1 MPTSFTDTLLN
12 SYDPTSNMMGA
23 WLEQQAVDRAIARA
37 EMEKLYQ
44 QRLAAQA
51 AQAKSNPYLDYLR
64 AQAAAGVTPGTGMAP
79 VYGGAPVP
87 AEAPGVWDQ
96 FKNRAVPQSLAGLA
110 GGVGLLGDL
119 IGADS
124 VRDWGLETSKY
135 LNDIAAQTPRTVASL
150 EDVLSGKGDFSTW
163 LQESAIDLAP
173 DLIGTIATGGAGGL
187 AARGGAALA
196 ARVAGKELAEETAKK
211 ALQRGALAGAYGYGV
226 GAEGGQAYLTDAE
239 RHGVEGTSPWMDL
252 ATGGVASALDLVGP
266 AGGLVLKAL
275 GRPVSKA
282 ASEKLLKT
290 LASETTRTAF
300 LKGLGKGAL
309 AEGSTESLQELT
321 HIINEQLQ
329 SPELEFTPRDTMRL
343 IESGVLGSIFGAPIG
358 AVSRVRAK
366 QQAPDQLEA
375 LLANQ
380 SIEDTSN
387 VLASQYAE
395 ERKAAQDYLANLPS
409 NPAPFDSTVDSFY
422 NRTPSVSSPV
432 GEYYAQNFDKL
443 DNFYSDFEQKMKTP
457 SEATAEAATRLRTS
471 MRDAAT
477 QVQRQLS
484 EESTRLN
491 AEAESLTKQLAKLS
505 SRPPRK
511 VTPEQQRAL
520 IADLNKQLVANRA
533 AQVRLQEG
541 AKERVSSIQ
550 QTLAK
555 EEKKLANKLMND
567 TIITDQSGLAR
578 DPFGASQLIQIRG
591 GAKALFE
598 KQAAAVRERLNK
610 VSAQLNLAERRSKS
624 SQATRSTALAK
635 LLDDQITAGKKER
648 NELIKRLQKMNG
660 ALARIEAGTNN
671 LATTQYTVDQA
682 YVDLQD
688 IYDGGVID
696 TPTRSE
702 KVLYDTLR
710 KSLDSAEKKRRTE
723 ELKARTAAR
732 KAKRP
737 TSEFDRTP
745 DTFYDRKA
753 SVIPSATPFETSVD
767 SFLSG
772 TPSVRA
778 NNVPQL
784 ALTEGQANLPAV
796 SQAMPMG
803 TTRTGRGPITTPFT
817 RDTRPIPMGSR
828 GEDLAIETQAAQE
841 ERLLNQW
848 DKDYRE
854 QAVAN
859 ELANRM
865 APVANALPEG
875 TPNLPAVSEAIPMD
889 TTDTGAGTI
898 ALGPEGGAIPM
909 GPGREQLM
917 LPEGAQDFDRT
928 PDNFYGTTPEVKGFV
943 ESNPDIKSPMISRF
957 PEAVDAFYNY
967 TPDIVEGT
975 WLMMDPVTKPT
986 KTNRVPADPKRKN
999 SPDNVDEKYFEDVAK
1014 YRTKKAPLYE
1024 NFQRSAEKKYDSETR
1039 ALRKLL
1045 REAAIET
1052 DKTKKK
1058 SLAKRIDDA
1067 MVQVKDALHKLA
1079 IAAEARIFNL
1089 ASGDYGDTRIY
1100 HGIKPTLRMLPHLAR
1115 QVYIVNSTEVPRDHK
1130 SSTGFLSQDGKIY
1143 LVSDNIFREAE
1154 LRKKPYKEIAV
1165 KTLVHEGIAHYGLRA
1180 IMSPSELKD
1189 FLRQFRKHMEGTA
1202 TWKNIG
1208 DKIALFEGMSPARQA
1223 EEVFAKLSERYK
1235 VADLLSVDR
1244 NEASVWMTQFFS
1256 KLSTR
1261 AGIPKLTR
1269 NEMRMMLANLA
1280 WQFSPENYQG
1290 NFQRISDHAQSITSL
1305 GLARSL
1311 DPNLESMT
1319 RVERAE
1325 AEAAQRFPFSNR
1337 VQEAIANRE
1346 NTIEYLREGLID
1358 SFRPVER
1365 MIQAVKDLG
1374 KKAGNKARVTWDTNV
1389 YKLSQHLSSQQ
1400 ALALQQYK
1408 TNFVDPLVDL
1418 ISDTALP
1425 GEDYRVTFA
1434 RVSDYVE
1441 AVAAYERNDFG
1452 AKKGLDFPL
1461 VPGKKGTS
1469 LQESQDY
1476 FRSIINKYSSESMN
1490 KVMDQLQKINN
1501 ERLRLLEEKKII
1513 PKEVIDNWRAA
1524 YKYYMPF
1531 KSWENVV
1538 QELDPAWYNS
1548 NTRRSLSTP
1557 NVQKKIMKRATG
1569 REGEAQNPILHSIL
1583 QLYDVSNLSRTVDI
1597 GRALLR
1603 LVRNNPD
1610 ATSIFEMVEYRDKSD
1625 KDWGK
1630 PRLTTDPETGEQ
1642 VYVVDHGAM
1651 KRVVNKQTGDISLVP
1666 TKHTAEGEMK
1676 NTVAVIDEDGTVQR
1690 VLLHDSGV
1698 ARALRAENL
1707 PRASGVIRTIG
1718 AIQHELGKYMT
1729 SRNPLFWIR
1738 NPMRDAVSAAI
1749 NISALSQELEALGI
1763 PNSKEIS
1770 QSILVN
1776 GLGKALSKNSVRNAL
1791 MYFRKYGTFDDVTI
1805 KNKDGSTKTIKSGLS
1820 DEMKMFMSD
1829 YEQYL
1834 NYGGQT
1840 EYFGTNTYETL
1851 RKDILSALKDK
1862 NPKTFLEKQRSN
1874 INKMMEYMDEVSNSL
1889 ENMTRYIA
1897 FKEIVDRLKPYA
1909 EAGRTADNRPFS
1921 YEEMYSRAANIA
1933 LNLTVNFSRKGSW
1946 APIFNS
1952 LYMFASASIG
1962 GNVRMLE
1969 TIFRKD
1975 RKTGKTDWNHVARF
1989 AMYPLLGYTL
1999 QAIIARALMGDDDD
2013 GVSFYDKIP
2022 EYIKA
2027 SNIII
2032 PSPISKGDYIA
2043 LPIAYGP
2050 DMFWNLSMNIYEA
2063 LHSAAY
2069 GNPGPNATEAA
2080 SSIIGKMF
2088 NNFATIGGTDEGWTS
2103 FIPSIVRPLWQ
2114 LSQNKNFAGN
2124 PIMPTGNENLRGE
2137 IPDHEKYWST
2147 ANPSLVAFTKML
2159 SPVIDVSPESIEHIA
2174 NAYLGGLGRITF
2186 GLLGRVDE
2194 IVRYGFDRADMGK
2207 VPGLNVLYKTTQDS
2221 DTSALF
2227 SKMRTNVLTQINAV
2241 DTARTDMRLTPE
2253 EKREVLMDN
2262 LQGYRLKP
2270 TLNKLQQ
2277 QLNLLREQERKLM
2290 SNPSISS
2297 EAKATRLDQI
2307 NQLKQRAM
2315 KQFIKTAN
2323 QAGVIG

>member
-23 WLEQQAVDRAIARA
+23 WLEQQAIDRAIARA

-64 AQAAAGVTPGTGMAP
+64 AQAAAGVTPGTGMAL
-79 VYGGAPVP
+79 VYGGAPTP

-110 GGVGLLGDL
+110 GGIGLLGDL

-163 LQESAIDLAP
+163 LKESAIDLAP
-173 DLIGTIATGGAGGL
+173 DLLGTIATGGAGGL

-196 ARVAGKELAEETAKK
+196 TRVAGKELAEETAKK

-226 GAEGGQAYLTDAE
+226 GAEGGQAYLTDVE

-252 ATGGVASALDLVGP
+252 TTGAVASAFDLAGP
-266 AGGLVLKAL
+266 AGGLVLRAL

-282 ASEKLLKT
+282 ASEKLLTT
-290 LASETTRTAF
+290 LASEKTRTAI

-309 AEGSTESLQELT
+309 AEGGTEFLQELT

-329 SPELEFTPRDTMRL
+329 SPELEWTPRDTMRL
-343 IESGVLGSIFGAPIG
+343 IESGVLGGIFGAPIG
-358 AVSRVRAK
+358 AVSRYRAK
-366 QQAPDQLEA
+366 QQAPAQLEA
-375 LLANQ
+375 LLA
-380 SIEDTSN
+380 SRATEDAPQATQRP
-387 VLASQYAE
+387 LP
-395 ERKAAQDYLANLPS
+395 NLPS
-409 NPAPFDSTVDSFY
+409 SPAPFDSTVDSFY
-422 NRTPSVSSPV
+422 NRVPSVSSPI

-457 SEATAEAATRLRTS
+457 TEATTEAATRLRTS
-471 MRDAAT
+471 MRNAAT
-477 QVQRQLS
+477 QVQQQLR
-484 EESTRLN
+484 EESAQLT
-491 AEAESLTKQLAKLS
+491 AEAQDLTKQLAQIS
-505 SRPPRK
+505 SKPPRN
-511 VTPEQQRAL
+511 VSPEQQRAM

-541 AKERVSSIQ
+541 AKERVNSIQ

-555 EEKKLANKLMND
+555 EEKKLANKLLND

-591 GAKALFE
+591 GAKALFD

-610 VSAQLNLAERRSKS
+610 VSAQLSLAERRSKS

-635 LLDDQITAGKKER
+635 LLDDQIAAGKKER

-671 LATTQYTVDQA
+671 LATTQYTIDQA

-710 KSLDSAEKKRRTE
+710 KSLDDAEKKRRAE

-732 KAKRP
+732 RAKRP

-745 DTFYDRKA
+745 DTFYEREA

-772 TPSVRA
+772 TPSVQA
-778 NNVPQL
+778 NNVSQL

-796 SQAMPMG
+796 S
-803 TTRTGRGPITTPFT
+803 
-817 RDTRPIPMGSR
+817 
-828 GEDLAIETQAAQE
+828 
-841 ERLLNQW
+841 
-848 DKDYRE
+848 
-854 QAVAN
+854 
-859 ELANRM
+859 
-865 APVANALPEG
+865 
-875 TPNLPAVSEAIPMD
+875 EAIPMG
-889 TTDTGAGTI
+889 TTDTGADTI
-898 ALGPEGGAIPM
+898 ALGTEGEAIPT

-917 LPEGAQDFDRT
+917 LPEGGQDFDRT
-928 PDNFYGTTPEVKGFV
+928 PDNFYRTTPEIKGFV

-975 WLMMDPVTKPT
+975 WLMMDPVMKPKPKAKKSSKATIKTPNKSFDEIKLDYLRAVESVQITLNEIETTERRGRNTTELTKRLDT
-986 KTNRVPADPKRKN
+986 ELA
-999 SPDNVDEKYFEDVAK
+999 VAK
-1014 YRTKKAPLYE
+1014 QTLDETHAANKALLQETANTPDKKLVLNSITPSLDMLPLMAFNTRIIESTE
-1024 NFQRSAEKKYDSETR
+1024 NP
-1039 ALRKLL
+1039 
-1045 REAAIET
+1045 
-1052 DKTKKK
+1052 
-1058 SLAKRIDDA
+1058 
-1067 MVQVKDALHKLA
+1067 
-1079 IAAEARIFNL
+1079 N
-1089 ASGDYGDTRIY
+1089 ASGR
-1100 HGIKPTLRMLPHLAR
+1100 
-1115 QVYIVNSTEVPRDHK
+1115 
-1130 SSTGFLSQDGKIY
+1130 TGYLSEDGKIY
-1143 LVSDNIFREAE
+1143 LVADNIIAEAK
-1154 LRKKPYKEIAV
+1154 RIKKPVKEVAT
-1165 KTLVHEGIAHYGLRA
+1165 KTLVHEGLVHYGIRA
-1180 IMSPSELKD
+1180 LMSPGDLGN
-1189 FLRQFRKHMEGTA
+1189 FLYDFRKKYEKSA
-1202 TWKNIG
+1202 TWKRIAATIPEFEQLPKQRQSEEILARYAERF
-1208 DKIALFEGMSPARQA
+1208 KINNLLNPERNSLAYTIKDLAIRVNSKLGFSDMTLYDIERIMQGIAKEFSGARP
-1223 EEVFAKLSERYK
+1223 
-1235 VADLLSVDR
+1235 R
-1244 NEASVWMTQFFS
+1244 NEFPEPDM
-1256 KLSTR
+1256 R
-1261 AGIPKLTR
+1261 A
-1269 NEMRMMLANLA
+1269 
-1280 WQFSPENYQG
+1280 
-1290 NFQRISDHAQSITSL
+1290 HAFNVPTG

-1337 VQEAIANRE
+1337 VQEAVANRE

-1374 KKAGNKARVTWDTNV
+1374 KKAGDKARVTWDTNI

-1461 VPGKKGTS
+1461 VPGRKGTS

-1513 PKEVIDNWRAA
+1513 PKEVIDNWKAA

-1597 GRALLR
+1597 GRSLLR

-1610 ATSIFEMVEYRDKSD
+1610 ATNIFEMVEYRDKND

-1630 PRLTTDPETGEQ
+1630 PQLITDPETGEK

-1690 VLLHDSGV
+1690 VLLHDSSV
-1698 ARALRAENL
+1698 ARALRAENIA
-1707 PRASGVIRTIG
+1707 RASGVVRAIG

-1729 SRNPLFWIR
+1729 SRNPLFWIT
-1738 NPMRDAVSAAI
+1738 NPIRDTVTAAI
-1749 NISALSQELEALGI
+1749 NISSLKQELEALGI

-1776 GLGKALSKNSVRNAL
+1776 GLGKALTKNSVRNAL
-1791 MYFRKYGTFDDVTI
+1791 MYFRKHGTFDDV
-1805 KNKDGSTKTIKSGLS
+1805 KGAKSGLS

-1862 NPKTFLEKQRSN
+1862 NPKTFLEKQRRN
-1874 INKMMEYMDEVSNSL
+1874 INTMMEYMDEVSNSL

-1975 RKTGKTDWNHVARF
+1975 RKTGKTDWNHVAKF
-1989 AMYPLLGYTL
+1989 AAYPLAAYTL

-2022 EYIKA
+2022 EYVK
-2027 SNIII
+2027 SGNIII
-2032 PSPISKGDYIA
+2032 PNPASPGDYITIP
-2043 LPIAYGP
+2043 LPYGF
-2050 DMFWNLSMNIYEA
+2050 DIFWNLAMNIYEA
-2063 LHSAAY
+2063 LHSAVY
-2069 GNPGPNATEAA
+2069 GNPGPSAIDAA
-2080 SSIIGKMF
+2080 SSSIGKMF

-2147 ANPSLVAFTKML
+2147 ANPSLVWITKAL
-2159 SPVIDVSPESIEHIA
+2159 SPIIDVSPESVEHLA

-2194 IVRYGFDRADMGK
+2194 WARYGLDHIDVGK
-2207 VPGLNVLYKTTQDS
+2207 VPGLKVLYKTTQDS

-2253 EKREVLMDN
+2253 EKREVLMNN

-2290 SNPSISS
+2290 NNPSISS
-2297 EAKATRLDQI
+2297 DAKATRLDQI

-2315 KQFIKTAN
+2315 KQFIKAAN

>member
-1 MPTSFTDTLLN
+1 MPSSFSEYLNN
-12 SYDPTSNMMGA
+12 SYDPVSNMIGGWLTEQDAIREARMA
-23 WLEQQAVDRAIARA
+23 ELLALEQQRRAAEAAAATQQAQARA
-37 EMEKLYQ
+37 
-44 QRLAAQA
+44 AALPLVNPQPVMLPQA
-51 AQAKSNPYLDYLR
+51 
-64 AQAAAGVTPGTGMAP
+64 
-79 VYGGAPVP
+79 P
-87 AEAPGVWDQ
+87 AEAPGIWNQ
-96 FKNRAVPQSLAGLA
+96 FVNRAVPQSLAGLA

-135 LNDIAAQTPRTVASL
+135 FNDIAAQTPRTVASL

-163 LQESAIDLAP
+163 LKESAIDLAP

-196 ARVAGKELAEETAKK
+196 TRVAGKELAEETAKK

-226 GAEGGQAYLTDAE
+226 GAEGGQAYLTDVE

-252 ATGGVASALDLVGP
+252 TTGAVASAFDLAGP
-266 AGGLVLKAL
+266 AGGLVLRTL

-290 LASETTRTAF
+290 LASEKTRTAI

-309 AEGSTESLQELT
+309 AEGGTEFLQELT

-329 SPELEFTPRDTMRL
+329 SPELEWTPRDTMRL
-343 IESGVLGSIFGAPIG
+343 IESGVLGGIFGAPIG
-358 AVSRVRAK
+358 AVSRYRAK
-366 QQAPDQLEA
+366 QQAPAQLEK
-375 LLANQ
+375 LLTQRDVQNTREFYDEYKAK
-380 SIEDTSN
+380 
-387 VLASQYAE
+387 QYAE

-409 NPAPFDSTVDSFY
+409 SPAPFDSTVDSFY
-422 NRTPSVSSPV
+422 NRVPSVSSPI

-457 SEATAEAATRLRTS
+457 TEATTEAATRLRTS
-471 MRDAAT
+471 MRNAAT
-477 QVQRQLS
+477 QVQQQLR
-484 EESTRLN
+484 EESAQLA
-491 AEAESLTKQLAKLS
+491 AEAQDLTKQLAQIS
-505 SRPPRK
+505 SNPPRN
-511 VTPEQQRAL
+511 VSPEQQRTM

-555 EEKKLANKLMND
+555 EEKKLANKLLND

-591 GAKALFE
+591 GAKALFD

-610 VSAQLNLAERRSKS
+610 VSAQLSLAERRSKS

-635 LLDDQITAGKKER
+635 LLDDQIAAGKKER

-671 LATTQYTVDQA
+671 LATTQYTIDQA

-710 KSLDSAEKKRRTE
+710 KSLDDVEKKRRAE
-723 ELKARTAAR
+723 ELKARTATR
-732 KAKRP
+732 RAKRP
-737 TSEFDRTP
+737 TSEFDKTP
-745 DTFYDRKA
+745 DTFYDREA

-778 NNVPQL
+778 NNVSQL
-784 ALTEGQANLPAV
+784 ALPEGQLNLPAV
-796 SQAMPMG
+796 SQAISMG
-803 TTRTGRGPITTPFT
+803 TTRTGRGSITTPFT
-817 RDTRPIPMGSR
+817 RDTRPIPRGTR
-828 GEDLAIETQAAQE
+828 GEDLAVETQAAQE
-841 ERLLNQW
+841 ERLLSQW

-854 QAVAN
+854 QAIAD
-859 ELANRM
+859 ELASRM
-865 APVANALPEG
+865 APTANALPEG
-875 TPNLPAVSEAIPMD
+875 TLNLPAVSEAIPMG
-889 TTDTGAGTI
+889 TTDTGAGAI
-898 ALGPEGGAIPM
+898 ALGTEGGAIPM

-975 WLMMDPVTKPT
+975 WLMTDATTKPT
-986 KTNRVPADPKRKN
+986 KAKSSKESAKLTPKDKSNLDVTRAIADEDYKQAVEDVRHAAIRLESTSK
-999 SPDNVDEKYFEDVAK
+999 NVDKK
-1014 YRTKKAPLYE
+1014 SWTKKLNDGLVKAK
-1024 NFQRSAEKKYDSETR
+1024 Q
-1039 ALRKLL
+1039 ALNKLL
-1045 REAAIET
+1045 NLNIEQLRTNADTPSKKLVTQGITPSLEMLPLLSHNVTIVDSVDVPEAAGRTGYI
-1052 DKTKKK
+1052 
-1058 SLAKRIDDA
+1058 
-1067 MVQVKDALHKLA
+1067 
-1079 IAAEARIFNL
+1079 
-1089 ASGDYGDTRIY
+1089 TRD
-1100 HGIKPTLRMLPHLAR
+1100 
-1115 QVYIVNSTEVPRDHK
+1115 Q
-1130 SSTGFLSQDGKIY
+1130 KIY
-1143 LVSDNIFREAE
+1143 LVADNIVAEAKQ
-1154 LRKKPYKEIAV
+1154 RKKSVKEIATR
-1165 KTLVHEGIAHYGLRA
+1165 TLVHEGLAHYGLRA
-1180 IMSPSELKD
+1180 IMSPAELGNFLHD
-1189 FLRQFRKHMEGTA
+1189 FRRKFENTP
-1202 TWKNIG
+1202 TWKRTAASIPEFDQLN
-1208 DKIALFEGMSPARQA
+1208 KRQQA

-1235 VADLLSVDR
+1235 INNLLESR
-1244 NEASVWMTQFFS
+1244 NLAKGYLNSFIKKLDS
-1256 KLSTR
+1256 KLGLTDLTLDDVKSLLTVAADR
-1261 AGIPKLTR
+1261 LSMESAGSDAVDIGAHYRTIPQT
-1269 NEMRMMLANLA
+1269 
-1280 WQFSPENYQG
+1280 
-1290 NFQRISDHAQSITSL
+1290 

-1337 VQEAIANRE
+1337 VQEAVANRE

-1374 KKAGNKARVTWDTNV
+1374 KKAGDKARVTWDTNV

-1513 PKEVIDNWRAA
+1513 PKEVIDNWKAA

-1597 GRALLR
+1597 GRSLLR
-1603 LVRNNPD
+1603 LVHNNPD
-1610 ATSIFEMVEYRDKSD
+1610 ATNIFEMVEYRDKND

-1630 PRLTTDPETGEQ
+1630 PQLITDPETGEK

-1698 ARALRAENL
+1698 ARALRAENIA
-1707 PRASGVIRTIG
+1707 RASGVVRAIG

-1729 SRNPLFWIR
+1729 SRNPLFWIT
-1738 NPMRDAVSAAI
+1738 NPIRDTVTAAI
-1749 NISALSQELEALGI
+1749 NISSLKQELEALGI

-1776 GLGKALSKNSVRNAL
+1776 GLGKALTKNSVRNAL
-1791 MYFRKYGTFDDVTI
+1791 MYFRKHGTFDDV
-1805 KNKDGSTKTIKSGLS
+1805 KGAKSGLS

-1862 NPKTFLEKQRSN
+1862 NPKTFLEKQRRN
-1874 INKMMEYMDEVSNSL
+1874 INTMMEYMDEVSNSL

-1975 RKTGKTDWNHVARF
+1975 RKTGKTDWNHVAKF
-1989 AMYPLLGYTL
+1989 AAYPLAAYTL

-2013 GVSFYDKIP
+2013 GINFYDKIP
-2022 EYIKA
+2022 EYVK
-2027 SNIII
+2027 SGNIII
-2032 PSPISKGDYIA
+2032 PNPASPGDYITIP
-2043 LPIAYGP
+2043 LPYGF
-2050 DMFWNLSMNIYEA
+2050 DIFWNLAMNIYEA
-2063 LHSAAY
+2063 LHSAVY
-2069 GNPGPNATEAA
+2069 GNPGPSAIDAA
-2080 SSIIGKMF
+2080 SSSIGKMF

-2147 ANPSLVAFTKML
+2147 ANPSLVWMTKAL
-2159 SPVIDVSPESIEHIA
+2159 SPIIDVSPESVEHLA

-2194 IVRYGFDRADMGK
+2194 WARYGLDHIDVGK
-2207 VPGLNVLYKTTQDS
+2207 VPGLKVLYKTTQDS

-2290 SNPSISS
+2290 NNPSISS
-2297 EAKATRLDQI
+2297 DAKATRLDQI

-2315 KQFIKTAN
+2315 KQFIKAAN

>member
-1 MPTSFTDTLLN
+1 MPSSFSEYLNN
-12 SYDPTSNMMGA
+12 SYDPVSNMIGGWLTEQDAIREARMA
-23 WLEQQAVDRAIARA
+23 ELLALEQQRRAAEAATAAQQAQARA
-37 EMEKLYQ
+37 
-44 QRLAAQA
+44 AALPLVNPQPVMLPQA
-51 AQAKSNPYLDYLR
+51 
-64 AQAAAGVTPGTGMAP
+64 
-79 VYGGAPVP
+79 P
-87 AEAPGVWDQ
+87 AEAPGIWNQ
-96 FKNRAVPQSLAGLA
+96 FVNRAVPQSLAGLA

-124 VRDWGLETSKY
+124 VRDWSLETSKY
-135 LNDIAAQTPRTVASL
+135 FNDIAAQTPRTVASL

-163 LQESAIDLAP
+163 LKESAIDLAP
-173 DLIGTIATGGAGGL
+173 DLLGTIATGGAGGL

-196 ARVAGKELAEETAKK
+196 TRVAGKELVEEAAKK

-226 GAEGGQAYLTDAE
+226 GAEGGQAYLTDVE

-252 ATGGVASALDLVGP
+252 TTGAVASAFDLAGP
-266 AGGLVLKAL
+266 AGGLVLRAL

-282 ASEKLLKT
+282 ASEKLLTT
-290 LASETTRTAF
+290 LASEKTRTAI

-309 AEGSTESLQELT
+309 AEGGTEFLQELT

-329 SPELEFTPRDTMRL
+329 SPELEWTPRDTMRL
-343 IESGVLGSIFGAPIG
+343 IESGVLGGIFGAPIG
-358 AVSRVRAK
+358 AVSRYRAR
-366 QQAPDQLEA
+366 QQAPAQLEA
-375 LLANQ
+375 LLA
-380 SIEDTSN
+380 SRATEDAPQATQRA
-387 VLASQYAE
+387 LP
-395 ERKAAQDYLANLPS
+395 NLPS

-422 NRTPSVSSPV
+422 NRTPSVSSPI

-457 SEATAEAATRLRTS
+457 TEATTEAATRLRTS
-471 MRDAAT
+471 MRNAAT
-477 QVQRQLS
+477 QVQQQLR
-484 EESTRLN
+484 EESAQLA
-491 AEAESLTKQLAKLS
+491 AEAQDLTKQLAQIS
-505 SRPPRK
+505 SKSPRN
-511 VTPEQQRAL
+511 VSPEQQRAM

-555 EEKKLANKLMND
+555 EEKKLANKLLND

-591 GAKALFE
+591 GAKALFD

-610 VSAQLNLAERRSKS
+610 VSAQLSLAERRSKS

-635 LLDDQITAGKKER
+635 LLDDQIAAGKKER

-671 LATTQYTVDQA
+671 LATTQYTIDQA

-696 TPTRSE
+696 TPIRSE

-710 KSLDSAEKKRRTE
+710 KSLDDAEKKRRAE

-732 KAKRP
+732 RAKRP

-745 DTFYDRKA
+745 DTFYEREA

-772 TPSVRA
+772 APSVRA
-778 NNVPQL
+778 NNVSQL
-784 ALTEGQANLPAV
+784 ALPEGQLNLPAV

-803 TTRTGRGPITTPFT
+803 TTRTGRGPITPPFT
-817 RDTRPIPMGSR
+817 RDTRPIPMGTR
-828 GEDLAIETQAAQE
+828 GEDLAIETQVAQE

-854 QAVAN
+854 QAIAD
-859 ELANRM
+859 ELASRM
-865 APVANALPEG
+865 VPTANALPEG
-875 TPNLPAVSEAIPMD
+875 TPSLPAVSEAIPMG
-889 TTDTGAGTI
+889 TTDTGADTI
-898 ALGPEGGAIPM
+898 ALGTEGGAIPM
-909 GPGREQLM
+909 GPGREQPM
-917 LPEGAQDFDRT
+917 LPEGGQDFDRT
-928 PDNFYGTTPEVKGFV
+928 PDNFYGTTPEVKSFV

-975 WLMMDPVTKPT
+975 WLMMDPVTKSQPKST
-986 KTNRVPADPKRKN
+986 KSSSTTSVTPEFKHTT
-999 SPDNVDEKYFEDVAK
+999 DEEHLKWIAK
-1014 YRTKKAPLYE
+1014 ERSKKAPLV
-1024 NFQRSAEKKYDSETR
+1024 NAFQANAEKKYDSEAR
-1039 ALRKLL
+1039 RLHRLL
-1045 REAAIET
+1045 REASTET
-1052 DKTKKK
+1052 RAPEKKK
-1058 SLAKRIDDA
+1058 LSKRIDEA
-1067 MVQVKDALHKLA
+1067 LVQVKDALQKLRE
-1079 IAAEARIFNL
+1079 AAEARLLNL
-1089 ASGDYGDTRIY
+1089 TAYDNDSRRIY
-1100 HGIKPTLRMLPHLAR
+1100 FGIRPTLRMLPHLAR
-1115 QVYIVNSTEVPRDHK
+1115 QVNIINTTEAPRDHQD
-1130 SSTGFLSQDGKIY
+1130 STGFLSPDGKIY
-1143 LVSDNIFREAE
+1143 LISDNIMKEAQ
-1154 LRKKPYKEIAV
+1154 LRKKTYKEIAV

-1290 NFQRISDHAQSITSL
+1290 DFYRISDHAQSITSL

-1337 VQEAIANRE
+1337 VQEAVANRE

-1374 KKAGNKARVTWDTNV
+1374 KKAGDKARVTWDTNV

-1513 PKEVIDNWRAA
+1513 PKEVIDNWKAA

-1557 NVQKKIMKRATG
+1557 NIQKKIMKRATG

-1597 GRALLR
+1597 GRSLLR

-1610 ATSIFEMVEYRDKSD
+1610 ATNIFEMVEYRDKND

-1630 PRLTTDPETGEQ
+1630 PRLTTDPETGEK
-1642 VYVVDHGAM
+1642 VYIVDHGAM

-1698 ARALRAENL
+1698 ARALRAENIA
-1707 PRASGVIRTIG
+1707 RASGVVRAIG

-1729 SRNPLFWIR
+1729 SRNPLFWIT
-1738 NPMRDAVSAAI
+1738 NPIRDTVTAAI
-1749 NISALSQELEALGI
+1749 NISSLKQELEALGI

-1776 GLGKALSKNSVRNAL
+1776 GLGKALTKNSVRNAL
-1791 MYFRKYGTFDDVTI
+1791 MYFRKHGTFDDV
-1805 KNKDGSTKTIKSGLS
+1805 KGAKSGLS
-1820 DEMKMFMSD
+1820 DEMKMYMSD

-1862 NPKTFLEKQRSN
+1862 NPKTFLEKQRRN
-1874 INKMMEYMDEVSNSL
+1874 INTMMEYMDEVSNSL

-1975 RKTGKTDWNHVARF
+1975 RKTGKTDWNHVAKF
-1989 AMYPLLGYTL
+1989 AAYPLAAYTL

-2022 EYIKA
+2022 EYVK
-2027 SNIII
+2027 SGNIII
-2032 PSPISKGDYIA
+2032 PNPASPGDYITIP
-2043 LPIAYGP
+2043 LPYGF
-2050 DMFWNLSMNIYEA
+2050 DIFWNLAMNIYEA
-2063 LHSAAY
+2063 LHSAVY
-2069 GNPGPNATEAA
+2069 GNPGPSAIDAA
-2080 SSIIGKMF
+2080 SSSIGKMF

-2147 ANPSLVAFTKML
+2147 ANPSLVWMTKAL
-2159 SPVIDVSPESIEHIA
+2159 SPIIDVSPESVEHLA

-2194 IVRYGFDRADMGK
+2194 WARYGLDHIDVGK
-2207 VPGLNVLYKTTQDS
+2207 VPGLKVLYKTTQDS

-2290 SNPSISS
+2290 NNPSISS
-2297 EAKATRLDQI
+2297 DAKATRLDQI

-2315 KQFIKTAN
+2315 KQFIKAAN

>member
-1 MPTSFTDTLLN
+1 MPSSFSEYLNN
-12 SYDPTSNMMGA
+12 SYDPVSNMIGGWLTEQDAIREARMA
-23 WLEQQAVDRAIARA
+23 ELLALEQQRRAAEAATAAQQAQARA
-37 EMEKLYQ
+37 
-44 QRLAAQA
+44 AALPLVNPQPVMLPQA
-51 AQAKSNPYLDYLR
+51 
-64 AQAAAGVTPGTGMAP
+64 
-79 VYGGAPVP
+79 P

-96 FKNRAVPQSLAGLA
+96 FVNRAVPQSLAGLA

-124 VRDWGLETSKY
+124 VRDWGLETFKY

-163 LQESAIDLAP
+163 LKESAIDLAP

-226 GAEGGQAYLTDAE
+226 GAEGGQAYLTDVE

-252 ATGGVASALDLVGP
+252 ATGGVASAFDLAGP
-266 AGGLVLKAL
+266 AGGLVLRAF

-282 ASEKLLKT
+282 ASEKLLRT
-290 LASETTRTAF
+290 LASEKTRTAF

-309 AEGSTESLQELT
+309 DEGGTEFLQELT

-329 SPELEFTPRDTMRL
+329 SPELEWTPQDTMRL
-343 IESGVLGSIFGAPIG
+343 IESGVLGGIFGAPIG

-366 QQAPDQLEA
+366 QQAPAQLEA

-380 SIEDTSN
+380 STRDTSD
-387 VLASQYAE
+387 VPASRYAE

-457 SEATAEAATRLRTS
+457 TETTAEAATRLRTS

-505 SRPPRK
+505 SRPPRN

-555 EEKKLANKLMND
+555 EEKKLANKLLDD

-610 VSAQLNLAERRSKS
+610 VSAQLNLAERRSRS

-635 LLDDQITAGKKER
+635 LLDDQIAAGKKER

-710 KSLDSAEKKRRTE
+710 KSLDDAEKKRRAE

-737 TSEFDRTP
+737 ATATDFDKTP
-745 DTFYDRKA
+745 DTFYDREA

-772 TPSVRA
+772 TPSVQT

-784 ALTEGQANLPAV
+784 ALPEGQA
-796 SQAMPMG
+796 
-803 TTRTGRGPITTPFT
+803 
-817 RDTRPIPMGSR
+817 
-828 GEDLAIETQAAQE
+828 
-841 ERLLNQW
+841 
-848 DKDYRE
+848 
-854 QAVAN
+854 
-859 ELANRM
+859 
-865 APVANALPEG
+865 
-875 TPNLPAVSEAIPMD
+875 NLPAVSEAIPMG

-898 ALGPEGGAIPM
+898 ALDTEGGAIPM
-909 GPGREQLM
+909 GPGREQLI
-917 LPEGAQDFDRT
+917 LPEGGQDFDRT

-975 WLMMDPVTKPT
+975 WLMTDATTRPT
-986 KTNRVPADPKRKN
+986 KAKSPKESAKLTPKDKSNLDVTRAVADEDYRQAVEDVRHAAIRLESTSK
-999 SPDNVDEKYFEDVAK
+999 NVDKK
-1014 YRTKKAPLYE
+1014 SWTKKLNDGLVKAK
-1024 NFQRSAEKKYDSETR
+1024 Q
-1039 ALRKLL
+1039 ALNKLL
-1045 REAAIET
+1045 NLNIEQLRTNADTSSKKLVTQGITPSLEMLPLLSHNVTIVDSVDVPEAAGRTGYI
-1052 DKTKKK
+1052 
-1058 SLAKRIDDA
+1058 
-1067 MVQVKDALHKLA
+1067 
-1079 IAAEARIFNL
+1079 
-1089 ASGDYGDTRIY
+1089 TRD
-1100 HGIKPTLRMLPHLAR
+1100 
-1115 QVYIVNSTEVPRDHK
+1115 Q
-1130 SSTGFLSQDGKIY
+1130 KIY
-1143 LVSDNIFREAE
+1143 LVADNIVAEAKQ
-1154 LRKKPYKEIAV
+1154 RKKSVKEIATR
-1165 KTLVHEGIAHYGLRA
+1165 TLVHEGLAHYGLRA
-1180 IMSPSELKD
+1180 IMSPAELGNFLHD
-1189 FLRQFRKHMEGTA
+1189 FRRKFENTP
-1202 TWKNIG
+1202 TWKRAAASIPEFDQLN
-1208 DKIALFEGMSPARQA
+1208 KRQQA

-1235 VADLLSVDR
+1235 INNLLESR
-1244 NEASVWMTQFFS
+1244 NLAKGYLNSFIKKLDS
-1256 KLSTR
+1256 KLGLTDLTLDDVKSLLTVAADR
-1261 AGIPKLTR
+1261 LSMESAGQGAADIGAHYRTIPQT
-1269 NEMRMMLANLA
+1269 
-1280 WQFSPENYQG
+1280 
-1290 NFQRISDHAQSITSL
+1290 

-1337 VQEAIANRE
+1337 VQEAVANRE

-1418 ISDTALP
+1418 ISNTALP

-1476 FRSIINKYSSESMN
+1476 FRSVINKYSSESMN

-1597 GRALLR
+1597 GRSLLR

-1610 ATSIFEMVEYRDKSD
+1610 ATSIFEMVEYRDKND

-1666 TKHTAEGEMK
+1666 TKHTAEGDMK

-1690 VLLHDSGV
+1690 VLLHDSSV
-1698 ARALRAENL
+1698 ARALRAENIA
-1707 PRASGVIRTIG
+1707 RASGVVRAIG

-1729 SRNPLFWIR
+1729 SRNPLFWIT
-1738 NPMRDAVSAAI
+1738 NPIRDTVTAAI
-1749 NISALSQELEALGI
+1749 NISSLKQELEALGI

-1776 GLGKALSKNSVRNAL
+1776 GLGKALTKNSVRNAL
-1791 MYFRKYGTFDDVTI
+1791 MYFRKYGTFDDV
-1805 KNKDGSTKTIKSGLS
+1805 KGAKSGLS
-1820 DEMKMFMSD
+1820 DEMKMYMSD

-1851 RKDILSALKDK
+1851 KKDILSTLKDK
-1862 NPKTFLEKQRSN
+1862 NPKTFLEKQRVN
-1874 INKMMEYMDEVSNSL
+1874 VNNMMKYMDEVSNSL

-1909 EAGRTADNRPFS
+1909 EAGRTADGRPFS

-1975 RKTGKTDWNHVARF
+1975 RKTGKIDWNHVAKF
-1989 AMYPLLGYTL
+1989 AAYPLAAYTL

-2013 GVSFYDKIP
+2013 GISFYDKIP
-2022 EYIKA
+2022 EYVK
-2027 SNIII
+2027 SGNIII
-2032 PSPISKGDYIA
+2032 PNPASPGDYITIP
-2043 LPIAYGP
+2043 LPYGF
-2050 DMFWNLSMNIYEA
+2050 DIFWNLAMNIYEA
-2063 LHSAAY
+2063 LHSAVY
-2069 GNPGPNATEAA
+2069 GNPGPSAIDAA
-2080 SSIIGKMF
+2080 SSSIGKMF

-2147 ANPSLVAFTKML
+2147 ANPSLVWMTKAL
-2159 SPVIDVSPESIEHIA
+2159 SPIIDVSPESVEHLA

-2186 GLLGRVDE
+2186 GLLGRLDE
-2194 IVRYGFDRADMGK
+2194 LARGKDIDVGK
-2207 VPGLNVLYKTTQDS
+2207 VPGLKVLYKTTQDS

-2253 EKREVLMDN
+2253 EKRAVLMDN

-2290 SNPSISS
+2290 NNPSVSS
-2297 EAKATRLDQI
+2297 DAKAKRLEQI
-2307 NQLKQRAM
+2307 NQLKQRTM
-2315 KQFIKTAN
+2315 KKFIKVAN
-2323 QAGVIG
+2323 EAGITG

>member
-1 MPTSFTDTLLN
+1 MAGSFTEYLTN
-12 SYDPTSNMMGA
+12 SYDPTSAMIGT
-23 WLEQQAVDRAIARA
+23 WLEQQAVDRALARA

-51 AQAKSNPYLDYLR
+51 AQAKSNPYLDYLK
-64 AQAAAGVTPGTGMAP
+64 AQAAAGVTPGVGMAP
-79 VYGGAPVP
+79 MYGGAPAP

-96 FKNRAVPQSLAGLA
+96 FWNRAVPQAGAGLA
-110 GGVGLLGDL
+110 GGIGLLGDL

-163 LQESAIDLAP
+163 LKESAIDLAP
-173 DLIGTIATGGAGGL
+173 DVIGTLLTG
-187 AARGGAALA
+187 GGAALA
-196 ARVAGKELAEETAKK
+196 TRGGATLAAKVAGKELAKETAQK

-226 GAEGGQAYLTDAE
+226 GAEGGQAYLTDVE
-239 RHGVEGTSPWMDL
+239 RHGVEGTSPWMDFT
-252 ATGGVASALDLVGP
+252 TGAAASALDLAGP

-282 ASEKLLKT
+282 ASEKLLTT
-290 LASETTRTAF
+290 LASEKTRTA
-300 LKGLGKGAL
+300 LLRGLRNGAL
-309 AEGSTESLQELT
+309 AEGGTESLQELT

-329 SPELEFTPRDTMRL
+329 SPEFEFTPQDTMRL
-343 IESGVLGSIFGAPIG
+343 IESGVLGGIFGAPIG
-358 AVSRVRAK
+358 AVSRYRAK
-366 QQAPDQLEA
+366 QQAPAQLEA

-409 NPAPFDSTVDSFY
+409 NPAPFNSTVDSFY

-457 SEATAEAATRLRTS
+457 TEATAKAATRLRTS

-505 SRPPRK
+505 SRPPRN

-533 AQVRLQEG
+533 AQVRLQES

-555 EEKKLANKLMND
+555 EEKKLANKLLDD

-591 GAKALFE
+591 GAKALFD

-671 LATTQYTVDQA
+671 LATTQYTIDQA

-710 KSLDSAEKKRRTE
+710 KSLDDAEKKRRAE

-732 KAKRP
+732 RAKRP
-737 TSEFDRTP
+737 DTVTDFDKTP
-745 DTFYDRKA
+745 DTFYEREA

-767 SFLSG
+767 GFLSG
-772 TPSVRA
+772 TPSVRP
-778 NNVPQL
+778 NNVSQL

-796 SQAMPMG
+796 SEATPMG
-803 TTRTGRGPITTPFT
+803 
-817 RDTRPIPMGSR
+817 
-828 GEDLAIETQAAQE
+828 
-841 ERLLNQW
+841 
-848 DKDYRE
+848 
-854 QAVAN
+854 
-859 ELANRM
+859 
-865 APVANALPEG
+865 
-875 TPNLPAVSEAIPMD
+875 

-898 ALGPEGGAIPM
+898 ALGAEGGATPM
-909 GPGREQLM
+909 GPSREQLM

-975 WLMMDPVTKPT
+975 WLMTDATTKPT
-986 KTNRVPADPKRKN
+986 KAKSPKESAKLTPKDKSNLDVTRAIADEDYRQAVEDVRHAAIRLESTSK
-999 SPDNVDEKYFEDVAK
+999 NVDKK
-1014 YRTKKAPLYE
+1014 SWTKKLNDGLVKAK
-1024 NFQRSAEKKYDSETR
+1024 Q
-1039 ALRKLL
+1039 ALNKLL
-1045 REAAIET
+1045 NLNIEQLRTNADTSSKKLVTQGITPSLEMLPLLSHNVTIVDSVDVPEAAGRTGYI
-1052 DKTKKK
+1052 
-1058 SLAKRIDDA
+1058 
-1067 MVQVKDALHKLA
+1067 
-1079 IAAEARIFNL
+1079 
-1089 ASGDYGDTRIY
+1089 TRD
-1100 HGIKPTLRMLPHLAR
+1100 
-1115 QVYIVNSTEVPRDHK
+1115 Q
-1130 SSTGFLSQDGKIY
+1130 KIY
-1143 LVSDNIFREAE
+1143 LVADNIVAEAKQ
-1154 LRKKPYKEIAV
+1154 RKKSVKEIATR
-1165 KTLVHEGIAHYGLRA
+1165 TLVHEGLAHYGLRA
-1180 IMSPSELKD
+1180 IMSPAELGN
-1189 FLRQFRKHMEGTA
+1189 FLHDFRKKFESTP
-1202 TWKNIG
+1202 TWKRAAASIPEFDQLN
-1208 DKIALFEGMSPARQA
+1208 KRQQA

-1235 VADLLSVDR
+1235 INNLLESR
-1244 NEASVWMTQFFS
+1244 NLAKGYLNSFIKKLDS
-1256 KLSTR
+1256 KLGLTDLTLDDVKSLLTVAADR
-1261 AGIPKLTR
+1261 LSMESAGQGAVDIGAHYRTIPQT
-1269 NEMRMMLANLA
+1269 
-1280 WQFSPENYQG
+1280 
-1290 NFQRISDHAQSITSL
+1290 

-1337 VQEAIANRE
+1337 VQEAVANRE

-1513 PKEVIDNWRAA
+1513 PKEVIDNWKAA

-1597 GRALLR
+1597 GRSLLR

-1610 ATSIFEMVEYRDKSD
+1610 ATSIFEMVEYRDKND

-1630 PRLTTDPETGEQ
+1630 PRLTTDPETGER

-1698 ARALRAENL
+1698 ARALRAENIA
-1707 PRASGVIRTIG
+1707 RASGVVRAIG

-1729 SRNPLFWIR
+1729 SRNPLFWIT
-1738 NPMRDAVSAAI
+1738 NPIRDTVTAAI
-1749 NISALSQELEALGI
+1749 NISSLKQELEALGI

-1776 GLGKALSKNSVRNAL
+1776 GLGKALTKNSVRNAL
-1791 MYFRKYGTFDDVTI
+1791 MYFRKYGTFDDV
-1805 KNKDGSTKTIKSGLS
+1805 KGAKSGLS
-1820 DEMKMFMSD
+1820 DEMKMYMSD

-1851 RKDILSALKDK
+1851 KKDILSTLKDK
-1862 NPKTFLEKQRSN
+1862 NPKTFLEKQRVN
-1874 INKMMEYMDEVSNSL
+1874 VNNMMKYMDEVSNSL

-1909 EAGRTADNRPFS
+1909 EAGRTADGRPFS

-1989 AMYPLLGYTL
+1989 AAYPLAAYTL

-2013 GVSFYDKIP
+2013 GINFYDKIP
-2022 EYIKA
+2022 EYVK
-2027 SNIII
+2027 SGNIII
-2032 PSPISKGDYIA
+2032 PNPASPGDYITIP
-2043 LPIAYGP
+2043 LPYGF
-2050 DMFWNLSMNIYEA
+2050 DIFWNLAMNIYEA
-2063 LHSAAY
+2063 LHSAVY
-2069 GNPGPNATEAA
+2069 GNPGPSAIDAA
-2080 SSIIGKMF
+2080 SSSIGKMF

-2147 ANPSLVAFTKML
+2147 ANPSLVWMTKAL
-2159 SPVIDVSPESIEHIA
+2159 SPIIDVSPESVEHLA

-2194 IVRYGFDRADMGK
+2194 WARYGLDHIDVGK
-2207 VPGLNVLYKTTQDS
+2207 VPGLKVLYKTTQDS

-2270 TLNKLQQ
+2270 TLSKLQQ

-2290 SNPSISS
+2290 NNPSISS
-2297 EAKATRLDQI
+2297 DAKATRLDQI

-2315 KQFIKTAN
+2315 KQFIKAAN

>member
-1 MPTSFTDTLLN
+1 MPSSFSEYLNN
-12 SYDPTSNMMGA
+12 SYDPVSNMIGG
-23 WLEQQAVDRAIARA
+23 WLTEQDAIREARMAELLAIEQQRRAAEAAAAAQQAQARA
-37 EMEKLYQ
+37 
-44 QRLAAQA
+44 AALPLVNPQPVMLPQA
-51 AQAKSNPYLDYLR
+51 
-64 AQAAAGVTPGTGMAP
+64 
-79 VYGGAPVP
+79 P
-87 AEAPGVWDQ
+87 AEAPGIWNQ
-96 FKNRAVPQSLAGLA
+96 FVNRAVPQSLAGLA
-110 GGVGLLGDL
+110 GGIGLLGDL

-135 LNDIAAQTPRTVASL
+135 FNDIAAQTPRTVASL

-163 LQESAIDLAP
+163 LKESAIDLAP

-196 ARVAGKELAEETAKK
+196 TRVAGKELAEETAKK

-226 GAEGGQAYLTDAE
+226 GAEGGQAYLTDVE

-252 ATGGVASALDLVGP
+252 TTGAVASAFDLAGP
-266 AGGLVLKAL
+266 AGGLVLRAL

-282 ASEKLLKT
+282 ASEKLLTT
-290 LASETTRTAF
+290 LASEKTRTAI

-309 AEGSTESLQELT
+309 AEGGTESLQELT

-329 SPELEFTPRDTMRL
+329 SPEFNITPQDTMRL
-343 IESGVLGSIFGAPIG
+343 IESGVLGGIFGAPIG
-358 AVSRVRAK
+358 GVSRYRAK
-366 QQAPDQLEA
+366 QQAPAQLEA
-375 LLANQ
+375 LLARQ
-380 SIEDTSN
+380 
-387 VLASQYAE
+387 AAE
-395 ERKAAQDYLANLPS
+395 ATPDAAQATQHPLSNLPF
-409 NPAPFDSTVDSFY
+409 NPAPFNSTVDSFY
-422 NRTPSVSSPV
+422 NRVPSVTSPI

-457 SEATAEAATRLRTS
+457 TEATTEAAARLRTS

-477 QVQRQLS
+477 QVQNQLQK
-484 EESTRLN
+484 ESIRLTT
-491 AEAESLTKQLAKLS
+491 EADTLTKELAALS
-505 SRPPRK
+505 SRPPRN
-511 VTPEQQRAL
+511 VSPEQQRAL
-520 IADLNKQLVANRA
+520 IADLNKKLVANRA

-555 EEKKLANKLMND
+555 EEKKLANKLLND

-591 GAKALFE
+591 GAKALFD

-635 LLDDQITAGKKER
+635 LLDDQIAAGKKER

-671 LATTQYTVDQA
+671 LATTQYTIDQA

-688 IYDGGVID
+688 IYNGGVID

-710 KSLDSAEKKRRTE
+710 KSLDDAEKKRRAK
-723 ELKARTAAR
+723 ELKTRTAAR
-732 KAKRP
+732 RAKRP

-745 DTFYDRKA
+745 DTFYEREA
-753 SVIPSATPFETSVD
+753 SVIPSATPFESSVD
-767 SFLSG
+767 NFLSS
-772 TPSVRA
+772 TPSVQV
-778 NNVPQL
+778 NDIPQL
-784 ALTEGQANLPAV
+784 ALPE
-796 SQAMPMG
+796 SQ
-803 TTRTGRGPITTPFT
+803 
-817 RDTRPIPMGSR
+817 S
-828 GEDLAIETQAAQE
+828 
-841 ERLLNQW
+841 
-848 DKDYRE
+848 
-854 QAVAN
+854 
-859 ELANRM
+859 
-865 APVANALPEG
+865 
-875 TPNLPAVSEAIPMD
+875 NLPAVSEAIPMD
-889 TTDTGAGTI
+889 TTDTGTDTI
-898 ALGPEGGAIPM
+898 ALGTEGEAIPM
-909 GPGREQLM
+909 GPSREQLM
-917 LPEGAQDFDRT
+917 LPEGGQDFDRT

-967 TPDIVEGT
+967 TPNIVEGT
-975 WLMMDPVTKPT
+975 WLMTDATMKPT
-986 KTNRVPADPKRKN
+986 KAKSPKESAKLTPKDKSNLDVTRAIADEDYKQAVEDVRHAAIRLESTSK
-999 SPDNVDEKYFEDVAK
+999 NVDKK
-1014 YRTKKAPLYE
+1014 SWTKKL
-1024 NFQRSAEKKYDSETR
+1024 NDSLVKAKQ
-1039 ALRKLL
+1039 ALNKLL
-1045 REAAIET
+1045 NLNIEQLRTNADTSSKKLVTQGITPSLEMLPLLSHNVIIVDSVDVPEAAGRTGYI
-1052 DKTKKK
+1052 
-1058 SLAKRIDDA
+1058 
-1067 MVQVKDALHKLA
+1067 
-1079 IAAEARIFNL
+1079 
-1089 ASGDYGDTRIY
+1089 TRD
-1100 HGIKPTLRMLPHLAR
+1100 
-1115 QVYIVNSTEVPRDHK
+1115 Q
-1130 SSTGFLSQDGKIY
+1130 KIY
-1143 LVSDNIFREAE
+1143 LVADNIVAEAKQ
-1154 LRKKPYKEIAV
+1154 RKKSVKEIATR
-1165 KTLVHEGIAHYGLRA
+1165 TLVHEGLAHYGLRA
-1180 IMSPSELKD
+1180 IMSPAELGNFLHD
-1189 FLRQFRKHMEGTA
+1189 FRRKFENTP
-1202 TWKNIG
+1202 TWKRTAASIPEFDQLN
-1208 DKIALFEGMSPARQA
+1208 KRQQA

-1235 VADLLSVDR
+1235 INNLLESR
-1244 NEASVWMTQFFS
+1244 NLAKGYLNSFIKKLDS
-1256 KLSTR
+1256 KLGLTDLTLDDVKSLLTVAADR
-1261 AGIPKLTR
+1261 LSMESAGSDAVDIGAHYRTIPQT
-1269 NEMRMMLANLA
+1269 
-1280 WQFSPENYQG
+1280 
-1290 NFQRISDHAQSITSL
+1290 

-1337 VQEAIANRE
+1337 VQEAVANRE

-1374 KKAGNKARVTWDTNV
+1374 KKAGDKARVTWDTNV

-1513 PKEVIDNWRAA
+1513 PKEVIDNWKAA

-1531 KSWENVV
+1531 KSWENVI

-1610 ATSIFEMVEYRDKSD
+1610 ATSIFEMVEYRDKND

-1690 VLLHDSGV
+1690 VLLHDSSV
-1698 ARALRAENL
+1698 ARALRAENIA
-1707 PRASGVIRTIG
+1707 RASGVVRAIG

-1729 SRNPLFWIR
+1729 SRNPLFWIT
-1738 NPMRDAVSAAI
+1738 NPIRDTVTAAI
-1749 NISALSQELEALGI
+1749 NISSLKQELEALGI

-1776 GLGKALSKNSVRNAL
+1776 GLGKALTKNSVRNAL
-1791 MYFRKYGTFDDVTI
+1791 MYFRKYGTFNDV
-1805 KNKDGSTKTIKSGLS
+1805 KGAKSGLS

-1862 NPKTFLEKQRSN
+1862 NPKTFLEKQRRN
-1874 INKMMEYMDEVSNSL
+1874 INTMMEYMDEVSNSL

-1909 EAGRTADNRPFS
+1909 EAGRTADDRPFS

-1975 RKTGKTDWNHVARF
+1975 RKTGKTDWNHVAKF
-1989 AMYPLLGYTL
+1989 AAYPLAAYTL

-2013 GVSFYDKIP
+2013 GVNFYDKIP
-2022 EYIKA
+2022 EYIK
-2027 SNIII
+2027 SGNIII
-2032 PSPISKGDYIA
+2032 PNPVSPGDYITIP
-2043 LPIAYGP
+2043 LPYGF
-2050 DMFWNLSMNIYEA
+2050 DIFWNLAMNIYEA
-2063 LHSAAY
+2063 LHSAVY
-2069 GNPGPNATEAA
+2069 GNPGPSAIDAA
-2080 SSIIGKMF
+2080 SSSIGKMF

-2147 ANPSLVAFTKML
+2147 ANPSLVWMIKAL
-2159 SPVIDVSPESIEHIA
+2159 SPIIDVSPESVEHLA

-2194 IVRYGFDRADMGK
+2194 WARYGLDHIDVGK
-2207 VPGLNVLYKTTQDS
+2207 VPGLKVLYKTTQDS

-2253 EKREVLMDN
+2253 EKREILMDN

-2290 SNPSISS
+2290 NNPSISS
-2297 EAKATRLDQI
+2297 DAKATRLDQI

-2315 KQFIKTAN
+2315 KQFIKAAN

>member
-1 MPTSFTDTLLN
+1 MPSSFSEYLNN
-12 SYDPTSNMMGA
+12 SYDPVSNMIGGWLTEQDAIREARMA
-23 WLEQQAVDRAIARA
+23 ELVALEQQRRAAEAAATAQQAQARA
-37 EMEKLYQ
+37 
-44 QRLAAQA
+44 AALPLVNPQPVMLPQA
-51 AQAKSNPYLDYLR
+51 
-64 AQAAAGVTPGTGMAP
+64 
-79 VYGGAPVP
+79 P
-87 AEAPGVWDQ
+87 AEAPGVIDQ
-96 FKNRAVPQSLAGLA
+96 LLMRAIPQAGAGLA

-124 VRDWGLETSKY
+124 VRDWGLETAKS
-135 LNDIAAQTPRTVASL
+135 LNEFAATHAPRTVGSL
-150 EDVLSGKGDFSTW
+150 SDIQSAGDVLTW
-163 LQESAIDLAP
+163 LKESAIDLAP
-173 DLIGTIATGGAGGL
+173 DVLGTVLTGGTGGL

-196 ARVAGKELAEETAKK
+196 AKVAGKELAEDTAKK

-226 GAEGGQAYLTDAE
+226 GAEGGQAYLTDVE

-252 ATGGVASALDLVGP
+252 ATGSAASALDLAGP
-266 AGGLVLKAL
+266 AGGLVLRAL
-275 GRPVSKA
+275 GRPVSKDM
-282 ASEKLLKT
+282 SEQVLKA
-290 LASETTRTAF
+290 LMSDKTRTAV
-300 LKGLGKGAL
+300 LKGAGWGAL
-309 AEGSTESLQELT
+309 KEGGTESLQELT

-329 SPELEFTPRDTMRL
+329 NPEFNITSQDALRF
-343 IESGVLGSIFGAPIG
+343 IESGLLGSIFGAPIG
-358 AVSRVRAK
+358 GVSGYRAK
-366 QQAPDQLEA
+366 QQAPAQLEA

-409 NPAPFDSTVDSFY
+409 SPAPFDSTVDSFY
-422 NRTPSVSSPV
+422 NRAPSVTSPI

-457 SEATAEAATRLRTS
+457 SEATAEAATRLRAS
-471 MRDAAT
+471 MRDAAAQT
-477 QVQRQLS
+477 QRQLS

-491 AEAESLTKQLAKLS
+491 AEAQTLTNQLAKLS
-505 SRPPRK
+505 SKPPRN

-533 AQVRLQEG
+533 AQVRLQES

-555 EEKKLANKLMND
+555 EEKKLANKLLND

-591 GAKALFE
+591 GAKALFD

-624 SQATRSTALAK
+624 SQATRSSALAK
-635 LLDDQITAGKKER
+635 LLDDQIAAGKKER

-710 KSLDSAEKKRRTE
+710 KSLDDAEKKRRAE

-732 KAKRP
+732 RAKRP
-737 TSEFDRTP
+737 TSEFDKTP
-745 DTFYDRKA
+745 DTFYDREP
-753 SVIPSATPFETSVD
+753 SIIPSATPFEASVD
-767 SFLSG
+767 NFLSD
-772 TPSVRA
+772 TPSIQA

-784 ALTEGQANLPAV
+784 ALTEGQ
-796 SQAMPMG
+796 
-803 TTRTGRGPITTPFT
+803 T
-817 RDTRPIPMGSR
+817 
-828 GEDLAIETQAAQE
+828 
-841 ERLLNQW
+841 
-848 DKDYRE
+848 
-854 QAVAN
+854 
-859 ELANRM
+859 
-865 APVANALPEG
+865 
-875 TPNLPAVSEAIPMD
+875 NLPAVSEAIPMG
-889 TTDTGAGTI
+889 TTDTGADTI
-898 ALGPEGGAIPM
+898 ALGAEGGAIPM

-975 WLMMDPVTKPT
+975 WLMTDATTRPT
-986 KTNRVPADPKRKN
+986 KAKSPKESAKLTPKDKSNLDVTRAIADEDYKQAVEDVRHAAIRLESTSK
-999 SPDNVDEKYFEDVAK
+999 NVDKK
-1014 YRTKKAPLYE
+1014 SWTKKLNDGLVKAK
-1024 NFQRSAEKKYDSETR
+1024 Q
-1039 ALRKLL
+1039 ALNKLL
-1045 REAAIET
+1045 NLNIEQLRSNANTSSKKLVTQGITPSLEMLPLLSHNVTIIDSVDAPEAAGRTGYI
-1052 DKTKKK
+1052 
-1058 SLAKRIDDA
+1058 
-1067 MVQVKDALHKLA
+1067 
-1079 IAAEARIFNL
+1079 
-1089 ASGDYGDTRIY
+1089 TRD
-1100 HGIKPTLRMLPHLAR
+1100 
-1115 QVYIVNSTEVPRDHK
+1115 Q
-1130 SSTGFLSQDGKIY
+1130 KIY
-1143 LVSDNIFREAE
+1143 LVADNIVAEAKQ
-1154 LRKKPYKEIAV
+1154 RKKSVKEIATR
-1165 KTLVHEGIAHYGLRA
+1165 TLVHEGLAHYGLRA
-1180 IMSPSELKD
+1180 IMSPAELGNFLHD
-1189 FLRQFRKHMEGTA
+1189 FRRKFENTPTWNRAAASIPEFDRLNKRQ
-1202 TWKNIG
+1202 
-1208 DKIALFEGMSPARQA
+1208 QA

-1235 VADLLSVDR
+1235 INNLLESR
-1244 NEASVWMTQFFS
+1244 NLAKGYLNSFIKKLDS
-1256 KLSTR
+1256 KLGLTDLTLDDVKSLLTVAADR
-1261 AGIPKLTR
+1261 LSMESAGSDAVDIGAHYRTIPQT
-1269 NEMRMMLANLA
+1269 
-1280 WQFSPENYQG
+1280 
-1290 NFQRISDHAQSITSL
+1290 

-1365 MIQAVKDLG
+1365 MIQAVKSLG
-1374 KKAGNKARVTWDTNV
+1374 KKADGSARITWDTNI
-1389 YKLSQHLSSQQ
+1389 YKLSQHLSGQQ

-1408 TNFVDPLVDL
+1408 TNLVDPLVDL
-1418 ISDTALP
+1418 ISNTALP

-1461 VPGKKGTS
+1461 VPGKNGKS

-1557 NVQKKIMKRATG
+1557 NIQKKIMKRATG

-1583 QLYDVSNLSRTVDI
+1583 QLYDVSNLTRTVDI
-1597 GRALLR
+1597 GRSLLR

-1610 ATSIFEMVEYRDKSD
+1610 ATSIFEMVEYRDKND

-1666 TKHTAEGEMK
+1666 TKHTAEGDMK
-1676 NTVAVIDEDGTVQR
+1676 NTVAVIDEDGNVQR
-1690 VLLHDSGV
+1690 VLLHDSSV
-1698 ARALRAENL
+1698 ARALRAENIS
-1707 PRASGVIRTIG
+1707 RASGVIRAVG

-1729 SRNPLFWIR
+1729 SRNPLFWIT
-1738 NPMRDAVSAAI
+1738 NPIRDTVSAAI

-1776 GLGKALSKNSVRNAL
+1776 GLGKALTKNSVRNAL

-1862 NPKTFLEKQRSN
+1862 NPKTFLEKQRGN
-1874 INKMMEYMDEVSNSL
+1874 VNKMMEYFDEVSNSL

-1909 EAGRTADNRPFS
+1909 EAGRTADGRPFS

-1989 AMYPLLGYTL
+1989 AMYPMLGYAL

-2027 SNIII
+2027 SNIIL
-2032 PSPISKGDYIA
+2032 PNPFSKGDYITI
-2043 LPIAYGP
+2043 PITYGF
-2050 DMFWNLSMNIYEA
+2050 DMFWNLAMNIFEA
-2063 LHSAAY
+2063 GHSAAY
-2069 GNPGPNATEAA
+2069 GNPGPNPMEAA
-2080 SSIIGKMF
+2080 SSIVGKMF
-2088 NNFATIGGTDEGWTS
+2088 NNFATIGGTEEGWTA
-2103 FIPSIVRPLWQ
+2103 FIPSVIRPLWQ
-2114 LSQNKNFAGN
+2114 LSMNKNFAGN

-2137 IPDHEKYWST
+2137 IPDHEKHWST
-2147 ANPSLVAFTKML
+2147 ANPSLVWLTKTL
-2159 SPVIDVSPESIEHIA
+2159 SPIIDVSPESVEHIA

-2194 IVRYGFDRADMGK
+2194 WARYGLDHVNVGK
-2207 VPGLNVLYKTTQDS
+2207 VPGLKVLYKTTQDS
-2221 DTSALF
+2221 DTSAMF

-2253 EKREVLMDN
+2253 EKRAVLMDN

-2290 SNPSISS
+2290 NNPSISS
-2297 EAKATRLDQI
+2297 DTKATRLDQI

-2315 KQFIKTAN
+2315 KQFIKSAN

>member
-1 MPTSFTDTLLN
+1 MPSSFSEYLNN
-12 SYDPTSNMMGA
+12 SYDPVSNMIGGWLTEQDAIREARMA
-23 WLEQQAVDRAIARA
+23 ELLALEQQRRAAEAATAAQQAQARA
-37 EMEKLYQ
+37 
-44 QRLAAQA
+44 AALPLVNPQPVMLPQA
-51 AQAKSNPYLDYLR
+51 
-64 AQAAAGVTPGTGMAP
+64 
-79 VYGGAPVP
+79 P
-87 AEAPGVWDQ
+87 AEAPGIWDQ
-96 FKNRAVPQSLAGLA
+96 FVNRAVPQSLAGLA

-124 VRDWGLETSKY
+124 VRDWGLETSQY
-135 LNDIAAQTPRTVASL
+135 FNNIAAQTPRTVASL

-163 LQESAIDLAP
+163 LKESAIDLAP
-173 DLIGTIATGGAGGL
+173 DLIGTIATGGTGGL

-226 GAEGGQAYLTDAE
+226 GAEGGQAYLTDVE

-252 ATGGVASALDLVGP
+252 ATGGVASAFDLAGP
-266 AGGLVLKAL
+266 AGGLVLRAL

-290 LASETTRTAF
+290 LASEKTRTAI

-329 SPELEFTPRDTMRL
+329 SPELEWTPRDTMRL
-343 IESGVLGSIFGAPIG
+343 IESGVLGGIFGAPIG
-358 AVSRVRAK
+358 AVSRYRAK
-366 QQAPDQLEA
+366 QQAPDQLKA

-380 SIEDTSN
+380 AIKDASD
-387 VLASQYAE
+387 VAASQYAE
-395 ERKAAQDYLANLPS
+395 ERRAAQNYLANLPS
-409 NPAPFDSTVDSFY
+409 SPAPFDSTVDSFY
-422 NRTPSVSSPV
+422 NRTPSVSSPI

-457 SEATAEAATRLRTS
+457 TEATAEAATRLRTS
-471 MRDAAT
+471 MRNAAT
-477 QVQRQLS
+477 QVQHQLR

-491 AEAESLTKQLAKLS
+491 AEAESLTKQLAQIS
-505 SRPPRK
+505 SKPPRN
-511 VTPEQQRAL
+511 VSPEQQRAL

-555 EEKKLANKLMND
+555 EEKKLANKLLDD

-591 GAKALFE
+591 GAKALFD

-610 VSAQLNLAERRSKS
+610 VSTQLSLAERRSKS
-624 SQATRSTALAK
+624 SKATRSTALAK
-635 LLDDQITAGKKER
+635 LLDDQIAAGKKER

-710 KSLDSAEKKRRTE
+710 KSLDDAEKRRRAE

-732 KAKRP
+732 RAKRP
-737 TSEFDRTP
+737 DTVTDFDKTP
-745 DTFYDRKA
+745 DTFYEREA

-767 SFLSG
+767 SFLSS

-778 NNVPQL
+778 NNIPQL
-784 ALTEGQANLPAV
+784 ALPEGQLNLPAV
-796 SQAMPMG
+796 SQAIPMG
-803 TTRTGRGPITTPFT
+803 TTRTGRGPIATPFT
-817 RDTRPIPMGSR
+817 RDTRPIPMSTR

-854 QAVAN
+854 QAIADV
-859 ELANRM
+859 LASRM
-865 APVANALPEG
+865 APTANALPEG
-875 TPNLPAVSEAIPMD
+875 TPNLPAVFEAIPMG
-889 TTDTGAGTI
+889 TTDTDAGTI
-898 ALGPEGGAIPM
+898 ALGAEGGAIPM

-975 WLMMDPVTKPT
+975 WLMMDPVMKPT
-986 KTNRVPADPKRKN
+986 KTSRVPADSKRKN
-999 SPDNVDEKYFEDVAK
+999 SPDNVNEKYFEDVAE

-1024 NFQRSAEKKYDSETR
+1024 SFQRSAEKKYDSETR
-1039 ALRKLL
+1039 TLRKLL
-1045 REAAIET
+1045 REAAVET

-1067 MVQVKDALHKLA
+1067 LVQVKDALHKLA

-1089 ASGDYGDTRIY
+1089 ASGDYGDTRVY

-1130 SSTGFLSQDGKIY
+1130 NSTGFLSQDGKIY

-1337 VQEAIANRE
+1337 VQEAVANRE

-1418 ISDTALP
+1418 ISNTALP

-1597 GRALLR
+1597 GRSLLR

-1610 ATSIFEMVEYRDKSD
+1610 ATSIFEMVEYRDKGD

-1642 VYVVDHGAM
+1642 IYVVDHGAM

-1666 TKHTAEGEMK
+1666 TKHTAEGEMR
-1676 NTVAVIDEDGTVQR
+1676 NTVAVIDEDGNVQR

-1698 ARALRAENL
+1698 ARALRAENIA
-1707 PRASGVIRTIG
+1707 RASGVVRAIG

-1729 SRNPLFWIR
+1729 SRNPLFWIT
-1738 NPMRDAVSAAI
+1738 NPIRDTVTAAI
-1749 NISALSQELEALGI
+1749 NISSLKQELEALGI

-1770 QSILVN
+1770 QAILVN
-1776 GLGKALSKNSVRNAL
+1776 GLGKALTKNSVRNAL
-1791 MYFRKYGTFDDVTI
+1791 MYFRKYGTFDDV
-1805 KNKDGSTKTIKSGLS
+1805 KGAKSGLS
-1820 DEMKMFMSD
+1820 DEMKMYMSD

-1851 RKDILSALKDK
+1851 KKDILSSLKDK
-1862 NPKTFLEKQRSN
+1862 NPKTFLEKQRVN
-1874 INKMMEYMDEVSNSL
+1874 VNNMMKYMDEVSNSL

-1975 RKTGKTDWNHVARF
+1975 RKTGKTDWNHVAKF
-1989 AMYPLLGYTL
+1989 AAYPLAAYTL

-2013 GVSFYDKIP
+2013 GISFYDKIP
-2022 EYIKA
+2022 EYVK
-2027 SNIII
+2027 SGNIII
-2032 PSPISKGDYIA
+2032 PNPASPGDYITIP
-2043 LPIAYGP
+2043 LPYGF
-2050 DMFWNLSMNIYEA
+2050 DIFWNLAMNIYEA
-2063 LHSAAY
+2063 LHSAVY
-2069 GNPGPNATEAA
+2069 GNPGPSAMDAA
-2080 SSIIGKMF
+2080 SSSIGKMF

-2147 ANPSLVAFTKML
+2147 ANPSLVWMTKAL
-2159 SPVIDVSPESIEHIA
+2159 SPIIDVSPESVEHLA

-2186 GLLGRVDE
+2186 GLLGRLDE
-2194 IVRYGFDRADMGK
+2194 LARGKDIDVGK
-2207 VPGLNVLYKTTQDS
+2207 VPGLKVLYKTTQDS

-2253 EKREVLMDN
+2253 EKREVLLDN
-2262 LQGYRLKP
+2262 IQGYRLKP

-2290 SNPSISS
+2290 NNPSISS
-2297 EAKATRLDQI
+2297 DAKAKRLEQI
-2307 NQLKQRAM
+2307 NQLKQRTM
-2315 KQFIKTAN
+2315 KKFIKAAN
-2323 QAGVIG
+2323 EAGITG

>member
-1 MPTSFTDTLLN
+1 MAGSFTEYLTN
-12 SYDPTSNMMGA
+12 SYDPTSAMIGT
-23 WLEQQAVDRAIARA
+23 WLEQQAIDRAVARA

-79 VYGGAPVP
+79 VYGDTPAP

-110 GGVGLLGDL
+110 GGIGLLGDL

-173 DLIGTIATGGAGGL
+173 DLIGAIATGGAGGL
-187 AARGGAALA
+187 AARSGATLA
-196 ARVAGKELAEETAKK
+196 AKVAGKELAEGAAKK
-211 ALQRGALAGAYGYGV
+211 AIQRGALAGAYGYGV
-226 GAEGGQAYLTDAE
+226 GAEGGQAYLTDVE

-252 ATGGVASALDLVGP
+252 TTGAVASAFDLAGP

-282 ASEKLLKT
+282 ASEKLLRT
-290 LASETTRTAF
+290 LASEETRTAF

-309 AEGSTESLQELT
+309 AEGGTESLQELT

-329 SPELEFTPRDTMRL
+329 SPELEFTPQDTMRL
-343 IESGVLGSIFGAPIG
+343 IESGVLGGIFGAPIG
-358 AVSRVRAK
+358 AVSRVRAQ
-366 QQAPDQLEA
+366 QQAPAQLEA

-380 SIEDTSN
+380 PTRDTSD
-387 VLASQYAE
+387 VPTSQYAE

-457 SEATAEAATRLRTS
+457 TEATAEAATRLRTS

-505 SRPPRK
+505 SRPPRN

-610 VSAQLNLAERRSKS
+610 VSTQLNLAERRSKS

-635 LLDDQITAGKKER
+635 LLDDQIAAGKKER

-710 KSLDSAEKKRRTE
+710 KSLDNVEKKRRAE
-723 ELKARTAAR
+723 ELKARTATR
-732 KAKRP
+732 RAKRP
-737 TSEFDRTP
+737 DTVTDFDKTP
-745 DTFYDRKA
+745 DTFYNREV

-767 SFLSG
+767 SFLSD
-772 TPSVRA
+772 TPSVQA

-796 SQAMPMG
+796 SEAIPMG
-803 TTRTGRGPITTPFT
+803 TTDTGV
-817 RDTRPIPMGSR
+817 DTI
-828 GEDLAIETQAAQE
+828 A
-841 ERLLNQW
+841 LN
-848 DKDYRE
+848 
-854 QAVAN
+854 A
-859 ELANRM
+859 
-865 APVANALPEG
+865 EG
-875 TPNLPAVSEAIPMD
+875 EAIPV
-889 TTDTGAGTI
+889 
-898 ALGPEGGAIPM
+898 

-917 LPEGAQDFDRT
+917 LPEGGQDFDRT

-986 KTNRVPADPKRKN
+986 KTSRVPADPKRKN
-999 SPDNVDEKYFEDVAK
+999 SPDNVSEKYFEDVAE

-1058 SLAKRIDDA
+1058 SLTKRIDDA

-1208 DKIALFEGMSPARQA
+1208 DRIALFEGMSPARQA

-1269 NEMRMMLANLA
+1269 NEIRMMLANLA

-1337 VQEAIANRE
+1337 VQEAVANRE

-1610 ATSIFEMVEYRDKSD
+1610 ATSIFEMVEYRDKND

-1763 PNSKEIS
+1763 SNSKEIS

-1776 GLGKALSKNSVRNAL
+1776 GLGKALTKNSVRNAL

-1851 RKDILSALKDK
+1851 RKDILSTLKDK

-1975 RKTGKTDWNHVARF
+1975 RKTGKTDWNHVAKF

-2027 SNIII
+2027 SNIIL
-2032 PSPISKGDYIA
+2032 PSPISNGDYIA

-2050 DMFWNLSMNIYEA
+2050 DMFWNLGMNLYEA

-2088 NNFATIGGTDEGWTS
+2088 NNFAAIGGTDEGWTS

-2114 LSQNKNFAGN
+2114 LSMNKNFAGN

-2137 IPDHEKYWST
+2137 ISDHEKYWST

-2194 IVRYGFDRADMGK
+2194 IVRYGFDHVDMGK
-2207 VPGLNVLYKTTQDS
+2207 VPGLKVLYKTTQDS

>member
-1 MPTSFTDTLLN
+1 MAGSFTEYLTN
-12 SYDPTSNMMGA
+12 SYDPTSAMIGT

-79 VYGGAPVP
+79 VYGGAPIP

-110 GGVGLLGDL
+110 GGIGLLGDL

-196 ARVAGKELAEETAKK
+196 ARVAGKELAKETAQK

-226 GAEGGQAYLTDAE
+226 GAEGGQAYLTDVE

-252 ATGGVASALDLVGP
+252 TTGAAASALDLAGP
-266 AGGLVLKAL
+266 AGGLVLRAL
-275 GRPVSKA
+275 GRPVSKV
-282 ASEKLLKT
+282 ASEKLLRT
-290 LASETTRTAF
+290 LASEKTQTAI
-300 LKGLGKGAL
+300 LKGIGKGAL
-309 AEGSTESLQELT
+309 AEGGTESLQELT

-329 SPELEFTPRDTMRL
+329 SPELEFTPKDTMRL
-343 IESGVLGSIFGAPIG
+343 IESGVLGGIFGAPIG
-358 AVSRVRAK
+358 GVSRYRAK
-366 QQAPDQLEA
+366 QQAPAQLEA
-375 LLANQ
+375 LLASQ
-380 SIEDTSN
+380 SAEDTSN

-395 ERKAAQDYLANLPS
+395 ERKAAQNYLANLPS
-409 NPAPFDSTVDSFY
+409 SPAPFDSTVDSFY
-422 NRTPSVSSPV
+422 NRAPSVTSPI

-471 MRDAAT
+471 MRDAAAQT
-477 QVQRQLS
+477 QRQLN

-491 AEAESLTKQLAKLS
+491 AEAQTLTNQLAKLS
-505 SRPPRK
+505 SKPPRN

-555 EEKKLANKLMND
+555 EEKKLANKLLND

-591 GAKALFE
+591 GAKALFD

-610 VSAQLNLAERRSKS
+610 VSAQLSLAERRSKS
-624 SQATRSTALAK
+624 SQATRSMALAK
-635 LLDDQITAGKKER
+635 LLDDQIAAGKKER

-710 KSLDSAEKKRRTE
+710 KSLDNVEKKRRAE

-732 KAKRP
+732 RAKRP
-737 TSEFDRTP
+737 TSEFDKTP
-745 DTFYDRKA
+745 DTFYNREP
-753 SVIPSATPFETSVD
+753 SIIPSATPFEASVD
-767 SFLSG
+767 NFLSD
-772 TPSVRA
+772 TPSIQA

-784 ALTEGQANLPAV
+784 ALTEGQ
-796 SQAMPMG
+796 
-803 TTRTGRGPITTPFT
+803 T
-817 RDTRPIPMGSR
+817 
-828 GEDLAIETQAAQE
+828 
-841 ERLLNQW
+841 
-848 DKDYRE
+848 
-854 QAVAN
+854 
-859 ELANRM
+859 
-865 APVANALPEG
+865 
-875 TPNLPAVSEAIPMD
+875 NLPAVSEAIPMG

-898 ALGPEGGAIPM
+898 ALGAEGEAIPV

-957 PEAVDAFYNY
+957 PEAMDAFYNY

-975 WLMMDPVTKPT
+975 WLMTDATTRPT
-986 KTNRVPADPKRKN
+986 KAKFPKESAKLTPKDKSNLDVTRAIADEDYKQAVEDVRHAAIRLESTSK
-999 SPDNVDEKYFEDVAK
+999 NVDKK
-1014 YRTKKAPLYE
+1014 SWTKKLNDGLVKAK
-1024 NFQRSAEKKYDSETR
+1024 Q
-1039 ALRKLL
+1039 ALNKLL
-1045 REAAIET
+1045 NLNIEQLRTNADTSSKKLVTQGITPSLEMLPLLSHNVTIVDSVDVPEAAGRTGYI
-1052 DKTKKK
+1052 
-1058 SLAKRIDDA
+1058 
-1067 MVQVKDALHKLA
+1067 
-1079 IAAEARIFNL
+1079 
-1089 ASGDYGDTRIY
+1089 TRD
-1100 HGIKPTLRMLPHLAR
+1100 
-1115 QVYIVNSTEVPRDHK
+1115 Q
-1130 SSTGFLSQDGKIY
+1130 KIY
-1143 LVSDNIFREAE
+1143 LVADNIVAEAKQ
-1154 LRKKPYKEIAV
+1154 RKKSVKEIATR
-1165 KTLVHEGIAHYGLRA
+1165 TLVHEGLAHYGLRA
-1180 IMSPSELKD
+1180 IMSPAELGNFLHD
-1189 FLRQFRKHMEGTA
+1189 FRRKFENTP
-1202 TWKNIG
+1202 TWKRAAASIPEFDQLN
-1208 DKIALFEGMSPARQA
+1208 KRQQA
-1223 EEVFAKLSERYK
+1223 EEVFAKLSERHK
-1235 VADLLSVDR
+1235 INNLLESR
-1244 NEASVWMTQFFS
+1244 NLAKGYLNSFIKKLDS
-1256 KLSTR
+1256 KLGLTDLTLDDVKSLLTVAADR
-1261 AGIPKLTR
+1261 LSMESAGQGAADIGAHYRTIPQT
-1269 NEMRMMLANLA
+1269 
-1280 WQFSPENYQG
+1280 
-1290 NFQRISDHAQSITSL
+1290 

-1337 VQEAIANRE
+1337 VQEVVANRE
-1346 NTIEYLREGLID
+1346 NTVEYLREGLID

-1374 KKAGNKARVTWDTNV
+1374 KKADNKARVTWDTNV

-1476 FRSIINKYSSESMN
+1476 FRSVINKYSSESMN

-1513 PKEVIDNWRAA
+1513 PKEVIDNWRAT

-1597 GRALLR
+1597 GRSLLR

-1610 ATSIFEMVEYRDKSD
+1610 ATSIFEMVEYRDKND

-1698 ARALRAENL
+1698 ARALRAENIT
-1707 PRASGVIRTIG
+1707 RASGVVRAIG

-1729 SRNPLFWIR
+1729 SRNPLFWIT
-1738 NPMRDAVSAAI
+1738 NPIRDTVSAAI

-1776 GLGKALSKNSVRNAL
+1776 GLGKALTKNSVRNAL
-1791 MYFRKYGTFDDVTI
+1791 MYVRKYGTFNDVTI

-1909 EAGRTADNRPFS
+1909 EAGRTADGRPFS

-1989 AMYPLLGYTL
+1989 AMYPMLGYAL
-1999 QAIIARALMGDDDD
+1999 QAIIARVLMGDDDD

-2027 SNIII
+2027 SNIIL
-2032 PSPISKGDYIA
+2032 PNPFSKGDYITI
-2043 LPIAYGP
+2043 PITYGF
-2050 DMFWNLSMNIYEA
+2050 DMFWNLAMNIFEA
-2063 LHSAAY
+2063 GHSAAY

-2088 NNFATIGGTDEGWTS
+2088 NNFATIGGTDEGWTA
-2103 FIPSIVRPLWQ
+2103 FVPSIIRPLWQ
-2114 LSQNKNFAGN
+2114 LSMNKNFAGN

-2147 ANPSLVAFTKML
+2147 ANPSLVWLTKAL
-2159 SPVIDVSPESIEHIA
+2159 SPIIDVSPESVEHIA

-2194 IVRYGFDRADMGK
+2194 WARYGLDHIDVGK
-2207 VPGLNVLYKTTQDS
+2207 VPGLKVLYKTTQDS
-2221 DTSALF
+2221 DTSAMF
-2227 SKMRTNVLTQINAV
+2227 SKIRTNVLTQINAV

-2253 EKREVLMDN
+2253 EKRAVLMDN

-2290 SNPSISS
+2290 NNPSISS
-2297 EAKATRLDQI
+2297 DTKATRLDQI

-2315 KQFIKTAN
+2315 KQFIKSAN

>member
-1 MPTSFTDTLLN
+1 MPSSFSEYLNN
-12 SYDPTSNMMGA
+12 SYDPVSNMIGGWLTEQDAIREARMA
-23 WLEQQAVDRAIARA
+23 ELLALEQQRRAAEATAAAQQAQARA
-37 EMEKLYQ
+37 
-44 QRLAAQA
+44 AALPLVNPQPVMLPQA
-51 AQAKSNPYLDYLR
+51 
-64 AQAAAGVTPGTGMAP
+64 
-79 VYGGAPVP
+79 P
-87 AEAPGVWDQ
+87 AEAPGIWDQ
-96 FKNRAVPQSLAGLA
+96 FVNRAVPQSFAGLA

-135 LNDIAAQTPRTVASL
+135 FNDIAAQTPRTVASL

-163 LQESAIDLAP
+163 LKESAIDLAP
-173 DLIGTIATGGAGGL
+173 DLLGTIATGGAGGL

-196 ARVAGKELAEETAKK
+196 TRVAGKELAEETAKK

-226 GAEGGQAYLTDAE
+226 GAEGGQAYLTDVE

-252 ATGGVASALDLVGP
+252 TTGAVASAFDLAGP
-266 AGGLVLKAL
+266 AGGLVLRAL

-290 LASETTRTAF
+290 LASEKTRTAI

-309 AEGSTESLQELT
+309 AEGGTEFLQELT

-329 SPELEFTPRDTMRL
+329 SPELEWTPRDTMRL
-343 IESGVLGSIFGAPIG
+343 IESGVLGGIFGAPIG
-358 AVSRVRAK
+358 AVSRYRAK
-366 QQAPDQLEA
+366 QQAPAQLEA
-375 LLANQ
+375 LLA
-380 SIEDTSN
+380 SRATEDAPQATQRPLS
-387 VLASQYAE
+387 
-395 ERKAAQDYLANLPS
+395 NLPS
-409 NPAPFDSTVDSFY
+409 SPAPFDSTVDSFY
-422 NRTPSVSSPV
+422 NRTPSVSSPI

-457 SEATAEAATRLRTS
+457 TEATTEAATRLRTS
-471 MRDAAT
+471 MRNAAT
-477 QVQRQLS
+477 QVQQQFR
-484 EESTRLN
+484 EESAQLA
-491 AEAESLTKQLAKLS
+491 AEAQDLTKQLAQIS
-505 SRPPRK
+505 SKPLRN
-511 VTPEQQRAL
+511 VSPEQQRAM

-555 EEKKLANKLMND
+555 EEKKLANKLLND

-591 GAKALFE
+591 GAKALFD

-610 VSAQLNLAERRSKS
+610 VSAQLSLAERRSKS

-635 LLDDQITAGKKER
+635 LLDDQIAAGKKER

-671 LATTQYTVDQA
+671 LATTQYTIDQA

-710 KSLDSAEKKRRTE
+710 KSLDDAEKKRRAE
-723 ELKARTAAR
+723 ELKARTTAR
-732 KAKRP
+732 RAKRP
-737 TSEFDRTP
+737 ATDFDKTP
-745 DTFYDRKA
+745 DTFYEREA

-778 NNVPQL
+778 SNVPQL

-796 SQAMPMG
+796 S
-803 TTRTGRGPITTPFT
+803 
-817 RDTRPIPMGSR
+817 
-828 GEDLAIETQAAQE
+828 
-841 ERLLNQW
+841 
-848 DKDYRE
+848 
-854 QAVAN
+854 
-859 ELANRM
+859 
-865 APVANALPEG
+865 
-875 TPNLPAVSEAIPMD
+875 EAIPMG
-889 TTDTGAGTI
+889 TTDTGADTI
-898 ALGPEGGAIPM
+898 ALSTEGEAIPM

-917 LPEGAQDFDRT
+917 LPESGQDFDRT
-928 PDNFYGTTPEVKGFV
+928 PDNFYGTTPKVKGFV

-975 WLMMDPVTKPT
+975 WLMTDTTTKPT
-986 KTNRVPADPKRKN
+986 KAKSPKESAKLTPKDKSNLDVTRAIADEDYKQAVEDVRHAAIRLESTSK
-999 SPDNVDEKYFEDVAK
+999 NVDKK
-1014 YRTKKAPLYE
+1014 SWTKKLNDGLVKAK
-1024 NFQRSAEKKYDSETR
+1024 Q
-1039 ALRKLL
+1039 ALNKLL
-1045 REAAIET
+1045 NLNIEQLRTNADTSSKKLVTQGITPSLEMLPLLSHNVTIVDSVDVPEAAGRTGYI
-1052 DKTKKK
+1052 
-1058 SLAKRIDDA
+1058 
-1067 MVQVKDALHKLA
+1067 
-1079 IAAEARIFNL
+1079 
-1089 ASGDYGDTRIY
+1089 TRD
-1100 HGIKPTLRMLPHLAR
+1100 
-1115 QVYIVNSTEVPRDHK
+1115 Q
-1130 SSTGFLSQDGKIY
+1130 KIY
-1143 LVSDNIFREAE
+1143 LVADNIVAEAKQ
-1154 LRKKPYKEIAV
+1154 RKKSVKEIATR
-1165 KTLVHEGIAHYGLRA
+1165 TLVHEGLAHYGLRA
-1180 IMSPSELKD
+1180 IMSPAELGNFLHD
-1189 FLRQFRKHMEGTA
+1189 FRRKFENTPTWNRAAASIPEFDQLNKRQ
-1202 TWKNIG
+1202 
-1208 DKIALFEGMSPARQA
+1208 QA

-1235 VADLLSVDR
+1235 INNLLESR
-1244 NEASVWMTQFFS
+1244 NLAKGYLNSFIKKLDS
-1256 KLSTR
+1256 KLGLTDLTLDDVKSLLTVAADR
-1261 AGIPKLTR
+1261 LSMESAGSDAVDIGAHYRTIPQT
-1269 NEMRMMLANLA
+1269 
-1280 WQFSPENYQG
+1280 
-1290 NFQRISDHAQSITSL
+1290 

-1337 VQEAIANRE
+1337 VQEAVANRE

-1374 KKAGNKARVTWDTNV
+1374 KKAGVKARVTWDTNV

-1461 VPGKKGTS
+1461 VPGKKGKS

-1513 PKEVIDNWRAA
+1513 PKEVIDNWKAA

-1597 GRALLR
+1597 GRSLLR

-1610 ATSIFEMVEYRDKSD
+1610 ATNIFEMVEYRDKND
-1625 KDWGK
+1625 KDWGR

-1651 KRVVNKQTGDISLVP
+1651 KRLVNKQTGDISLVP

-1698 ARALRAENL
+1698 ARALRAENIA
-1707 PRASGVIRTIG
+1707 RASGVVRAIG

-1729 SRNPLFWIR
+1729 SRNPLFWIT
-1738 NPMRDAVSAAI
+1738 NPIRDTVTAAI
-1749 NISALSQELEALGI
+1749 NISSLKQELEALGI

-1776 GLGKALSKNSVRNAL
+1776 GLGKALTKNSVRNAL
-1791 MYFRKYGTFDDVTI
+1791 MYFRKHGTFDDV
-1805 KNKDGSTKTIKSGLS
+1805 KGAKSGLS

-1862 NPKTFLEKQRSN
+1862 NPKTFLEKQRRN
-1874 INKMMEYMDEVSNSL
+1874 INTMMEYMDEVSNSL

-1975 RKTGKTDWNHVARF
+1975 RKTGKTDWNHVAKF
-1989 AMYPLLGYTL
+1989 AAYPLAAYTL

-2022 EYIKA
+2022 EYVK
-2027 SNIII
+2027 SGNIII
-2032 PSPISKGDYIA
+2032 PNPTSPGDYITIP
-2043 LPIAYGP
+2043 LPYGF
-2050 DMFWNLSMNIYEA
+2050 DIFWNLAMNIYEA
-2063 LHSAAY
+2063 LHSVVY
-2069 GNPGPNATEAA
+2069 GNPGPSAIDAA
-2080 SSIIGKMF
+2080 SSSIGKMF

-2147 ANPSLVAFTKML
+2147 ANPSLVWMTKAL
-2159 SPVIDVSPESIEHIA
+2159 SPIIDVSPESVEHLA

-2194 IVRYGFDRADMGK
+2194 WARYGLDHIDVGK
-2207 VPGLNVLYKTTQDS
+2207 VPGLKVLYKTTQDS

-2290 SNPSISS
+2290 NNPSISS
-2297 EAKATRLDQI
+2297 DAKATRLDQI

-2315 KQFIKTAN
+2315 KQFIKAAN

>member
-64 AQAAAGVTPGTGMAP
+64 AQAAAGITPGTGMAP
-79 VYGGAPVP
+79 MYGGAPTP

-110 GGVGLLGDL
+110 GGIGLLGDL

-173 DLIGTIATGGAGGL
+173 DLIGAIATGGAGGL

-226 GAEGGQAYLTDAE
+226 GAEGGQAYLTDVE

-252 ATGGVASALDLVGP
+252 ATGGVASAFDLAGP
-266 AGGLVLKAL
+266 AGGLVLRAL

-282 ASEKLLKT
+282 ASEKLLRT
-290 LASETTRTAF
+290 LASEETRTAI

-309 AEGSTESLQELT
+309 AEGGTEFLQELT

-329 SPELEFTPRDTMRL
+329 SPELEWTPRDTMRL
-343 IESGVLGSIFGAPIG
+343 IESGVLGGIFGAPIG
-358 AVSRVRAK
+358 AVSRYRAK
-366 QQAPDQLEA
+366 QQAPSQLEA

-380 SIEDTSN
+380 STRDTSD
-387 VLASQYAE
+387 VSASRYAE

-422 NRTPSVSSPV
+422 NRTPSVSSPI

-457 SEATAEAATRLRTS
+457 TEATAEAATRLRTS

-484 EESTRLN
+484 EESARLN
-491 AEAESLTKQLAKLS
+491 AEADSLTKQLAKLS
-505 SRPPRK
+505 SRPSRN

-635 LLDDQITAGKKER
+635 LLDDQIAAGKKER

-710 KSLDSAEKKRRTE
+710 KSLDNAEKKRRTE

-732 KAKRP
+732 RAKRP
-737 TSEFDRTP
+737 DTVTDFDKTP
-745 DTFYDRKA
+745 DTFYEREA

-772 TPSVRA
+772 TSSVRA
-778 NNVPQL
+778 NNVSQL
-784 ALTEGQANLPAV
+784 ALPEGQPNLPAV
-796 SQAMPMG
+796 SQAIPMG
-803 TTRTGRGPITTPFT
+803 TTDTGRGPITTPFT
-817 RDTRPIPMGSR
+817 RDTRPIPMSTR

-854 QAVAN
+854 QAIAN
-859 ELANRM
+859 ELASRM
-865 APVANALPEG
+865 APTANALPEG
-875 TPNLPAVSEAIPMD
+875 TPNLPAVSEAIPMG

-898 ALGPEGGAIPM
+898 ALGTEGGAIPM

-943 ESNPDIKSPMISRF
+943 ESNPSIKSPMISRF

-975 WLMMDPVTKPT
+975 WLMTDATTRPT
-986 KTNRVPADPKRKN
+986 KAKSPNESAKLTPKDKSNLDVTRAVADEDYRQAVEDVRHAAIRLESTSK
-999 SPDNVDEKYFEDVAK
+999 NVDKK
-1014 YRTKKAPLYE
+1014 SWTKKLNDGLVKAK
-1024 NFQRSAEKKYDSETR
+1024 Q
-1039 ALRKLL
+1039 ALNKLL
-1045 REAAIET
+1045 NLNIEQLRTNADTSSKKLVTQGITPSLEMLPLLSHNVTIVDSVDVPEAAGRTGYI
-1052 DKTKKK
+1052 
-1058 SLAKRIDDA
+1058 
-1067 MVQVKDALHKLA
+1067 
-1079 IAAEARIFNL
+1079 
-1089 ASGDYGDTRIY
+1089 TRD
-1100 HGIKPTLRMLPHLAR
+1100 
-1115 QVYIVNSTEVPRDHK
+1115 Q
-1130 SSTGFLSQDGKIY
+1130 KIY
-1143 LVSDNIFREAE
+1143 LVADNIVAEAKQ
-1154 LRKKPYKEIAV
+1154 RKKSVKEIATR
-1165 KTLVHEGIAHYGLRA
+1165 TLVHEGLAHYGLRA
-1180 IMSPSELKD
+1180 IMSPAELGNFLHD
-1189 FLRQFRKHMEGTA
+1189 FRRKFENTP
-1202 TWKNIG
+1202 TWKRAAASIPEFDQLN
-1208 DKIALFEGMSPARQA
+1208 KRQQA

-1235 VADLLSVDR
+1235 INNLLESR
-1244 NEASVWMTQFFS
+1244 NLAKGYLNSFIKKLDS
-1256 KLSTR
+1256 KLGLTDLTLDDVKSLLTVAADR
-1261 AGIPKLTR
+1261 LSMESAGQDAVDIGAHYRTIPQT
-1269 NEMRMMLANLA
+1269 
-1280 WQFSPENYQG
+1280 
-1290 NFQRISDHAQSITSL
+1290 

-1337 VQEAIANRE
+1337 IQEAIANRDD
-1346 NTIEYLREGLID
+1346 TVEYIREKLVD
-1358 SFRPVER
+1358 SFRPLER
-1365 MIQAVKDLG
+1365 MIQAVKGMG
-1374 KKAGNKARVTWDTNV
+1374 KKADGTSRVTWDTNV
-1389 YKLSQHLSSQQ
+1389 YKLNQHLPSQQ
-1400 ALALQQYK
+1400 ALALERYK
-1408 TNFVDPLVDL
+1408 TNMVDPLVDL
-1418 ISDTALP
+1418 IGQTALP

-1441 AVAAYERNDFG
+1441 AVSAYERNDFG

-1461 VPGKKGTS
+1461 VPGKKGKS

-1476 FRSIINKYSSESMN
+1476 YRSIIKQYGSPAMD

-1513 PKEVIDNWRAA
+1513 PKEVIDNWKAA

-1548 NTRRSLSTP
+1548 STRKSLSTP
-1557 NVQKKIMKRATG
+1557 NIQKKIMHRATG
-1569 REGEAQNPILHSIL
+1569 REGEAQNPIIHSIL
-1583 QLYDVSNLSRTVDI
+1583 QLYDVSNLTRTVDI
-1597 GRALLR
+1597 GRSLLR

-1610 ATSIFEMVEYRDKSD
+1610 ATHLFEMVEYRDKND

-1642 VYVVDHGAM
+1642 VYVIDHGAM
-1651 KRVVNKQTGDISLVP
+1651 KRVVNKKTGDISLVP
-1666 TKHTAEGEMK
+1666 TKHTAEGDMK
-1676 NTVAVIDEDGTVQR
+1676 NTVAVIDEDGNVQR
-1690 VLLHDSGV
+1690 VLLHDSSV
-1698 ARALRAENL
+1698 ARALRAENIS
-1707 PRASGVIRTIG
+1707 RASGVIRAIG
-1718 AIQHELGKYMT
+1718 VIQHELGKYMT
-1729 SRNPLFWIR
+1729 SRNPLFWIT
-1738 NPMRDAVSAAI
+1738 NPIRDTVTAAI
-1749 NISALSQELEALGI
+1749 NISSLKQELDALGI

-1770 QSILVN
+1770 QAIMVN
-1776 GLGKALSKNSVRNAL
+1776 GLGKALTKNSVRNAL
-1791 MYFRKYGTFDDVTI
+1791 MYFRKYGTFDDV
-1805 KNKDGSTKTIKSGLS
+1805 KGAKSGLS
-1820 DEMKMFMSD
+1820 NEMKMYMSD

-1851 RKDILSALKDK
+1851 KKDILSTLKDK
-1862 NPKTFLEKQRSN
+1862 NPKTFLEKQRVN
-1874 INKMMEYMDEVSNSL
+1874 VNNMMKYMDEVSNSL

-1909 EAGRTADNRPFS
+1909 EAGRTADGRPFS

-1975 RKTGKTDWNHVARF
+1975 RKTGKTDWNHVAKF
-1989 AMYPLLGYTL
+1989 AAYPLAAYTL

-2013 GVSFYDKIP
+2013 GINFYDKIP
-2022 EYIKA
+2022 EYVK
-2027 SNIII
+2027 SGNIII
-2032 PSPISKGDYIA
+2032 PNPASPGDYITIP
-2043 LPIAYGP
+2043 LPYGF
-2050 DMFWNLSMNIYEA
+2050 DIFWNLAMNIYEA
-2063 LHSAAY
+2063 LHSAMY
-2069 GNPGPNATEAA
+2069 GNPGPSAMDAA
-2080 SSIIGKMF
+2080 SSSIGKMF

-2147 ANPSLVAFTKML
+2147 ANPSLVWMTKAL
-2159 SPVIDVSPESIEHIA
+2159 SPIIDVSPESVEHLA

-2186 GLLGRVDE
+2186 GLLGRLDE
-2194 IVRYGFDRADMGK
+2194 LARGKDIDVGK
-2207 VPGLNVLYKTTQDS
+2207 VPGLKVLYKTTQDS

-2227 SKMRTNVLTQINAV
+2227 SKMRTRALTQINAV
-2241 DTARTDMRLTPE
+2241 DTARTNMRLTPE

-2290 SNPSISS
+2290 NNPSISS
-2297 EAKATRLDQI
+2297 EAKATRLEQI
-2307 NQLKQRAM
+2307 NQLKQRTM
-2315 KQFIKTAN
+2315 KKFIKAAN
-2323 QAGVIG
+2323 EAGITG

>member
-12 SYDPTSNMMGA
+12 SYDPTSNMIGA
-23 WLEQQAVDRAIARA
+23 WLEQQAIDRAIARA

-79 VYGGAPVP
+79 VYGGAPTP

-110 GGVGLLGDL
+110 GGIGLLGDL

-173 DLIGTIATGGAGGL
+173 DLIGAIATGGAGGL
-187 AARGGAALA
+187 AARGGATLA
-196 ARVAGKELAEETAKK
+196 AKVAGKELAEETAKK

-226 GAEGGQAYLTDAE
+226 GAEGGQAYLTDVA
-239 RHGVEGTSPWMDL
+239 RHGVEGTSPLMDL
-252 ATGGVASALDLVGP
+252 ATGGIASAFDLAGP

-282 ASEKLLKT
+282 ASEKLLRT
-290 LASETTRTAF
+290 LASEKTRTAF

-309 AEGSTESLQELT
+309 AEGGTESLQELT

-329 SPELEFTPRDTMRL
+329 SPELDFTPQDTMRL
-343 IESGVLGSIFGAPIG
+343 IESGVLGGIFGAPIG

-366 QQAPDQLEA
+366 QQAPAQLEA
-375 LLANQ
+375 LLARQ
-380 SIEDTSN
+380 AAEATPDAAQTTQD
-387 VLASQYAE
+387 VLAS
-395 ERKAAQDYLANLPS
+395 LPS

-422 NRTPSVSSPV
+422 NQTPSVSSPL

-457 SEATAEAATRLRTS
+457 TEATTEAATRLRTS
-471 MRDAAT
+471 MRDAAM

-610 VSAQLNLAERRSKS
+610 VSTQLSLAERRSKS

-635 LLDDQITAGKKER
+635 LLDDQIAAGKKER

-671 LATTQYTVDQA
+671 LATTQYTIDQA

-710 KSLDSAEKKRRTE
+710 KSLDDAEKKRRAE

-732 KAKRP
+732 RAKRP
-737 TSEFDRTP
+737 TSEFDKTP
-745 DTFYDRKA
+745 DTFYDREA

-778 NNVPQL
+778 NNVSQL
-784 ALTEGQANLPAV
+784 ALPEGQLNLPAV
-796 SQAMPMG
+796 SQAIPMG
-803 TTRTGRGPITTPFT
+803 TTRTGRGPIPLSFI
-817 RDTRPIPMGSR
+817 RDTRPIPMGTR

-854 QAVAN
+854 QAIAD
-859 ELANRM
+859 ELASRM
-865 APVANALPEG
+865 ASTANALPEG
-875 TPNLPAVSEAIPMD
+875 TPNLPAVSDAISMG

-975 WLMMDPVTKPT
+975 WLMTDATTRPT
-986 KTNRVPADPKRKN
+986 KAKSPKESAKLTPKDKSNLDATRAIADEDYKQAVEDVRHAAIRLESTSK
-999 SPDNVDEKYFEDVAK
+999 NVDKK
-1014 YRTKKAPLYE
+1014 SWTKKLNDGLVKAK
-1024 NFQRSAEKKYDSETR
+1024 Q
-1039 ALRKLL
+1039 ALNKLL
-1045 REAAIET
+1045 NLNIEQLRTNADTSSKKLVTQGITPSLEMLPLLSHNVTIVDSVDVPEAAGRTGYI
-1052 DKTKKK
+1052 
-1058 SLAKRIDDA
+1058 
-1067 MVQVKDALHKLA
+1067 
-1079 IAAEARIFNL
+1079 
-1089 ASGDYGDTRIY
+1089 TRD
-1100 HGIKPTLRMLPHLAR
+1100 
-1115 QVYIVNSTEVPRDHK
+1115 Q
-1130 SSTGFLSQDGKIY
+1130 KIY
-1143 LVSDNIFREAE
+1143 LVADNIVAEAKQ
-1154 LRKKPYKEIAV
+1154 RKKSVKEIATR
-1165 KTLVHEGIAHYGLRA
+1165 TLVHEGLAHYGLRA
-1180 IMSPSELKD
+1180 IMSPAELGNFLHD
-1189 FLRQFRKHMEGTA
+1189 FRRKFENTP
-1202 TWKNIG
+1202 TWKRAAASIPEFDQLN
-1208 DKIALFEGMSPARQA
+1208 KRQQS
-1223 EEVFAKLSERYK
+1223 EEIFAKLSERYK
-1235 VADLLSVDR
+1235 IYNLLESR
-1244 NEASVWMTQFFS
+1244 NLAKGYLNSFIKKLDS
-1256 KLSTR
+1256 KLGLTDLTLDDVKSLLTVAADR
-1261 AGIPKLTR
+1261 LSMESAGQGAADIGAHYRTIPQT
-1269 NEMRMMLANLA
+1269 
-1280 WQFSPENYQG
+1280 
-1290 NFQRISDHAQSITSL
+1290 

-1597 GRALLR
+1597 GRSLLR

-1738 NPMRDAVSAAI
+1738 NPMRDAVSAAT

-1851 RKDILSALKDK
+1851 KKDILSALKDK

-1975 RKTGKTDWNHVARF
+1975 RKTGKTDWNHVAKF
-1989 AMYPLLGYTL
+1989 AMYPLLGYAL

-2022 EYIKA
+2022 EYVKA

-2050 DMFWNLSMNIYEA
+2050 DMFWNLGMNLYEA

-2069 GNPGPNATEAA
+2069 GNPGPNAMEAA

-2147 ANPSLVAFTKML
+2147 ANPSLVWMTKAL
-2159 SPVIDVSPESIEHIA
+2159 SPIIDVSPESVEHIA
-2174 NAYLGGLGRITF
+2174 NAYLGGLGRIIF

-2194 IVRYGFDRADMGK
+2194 IVRYGFDHADVGK

-2277 QLNLLREQERKLM
+2277 QLNLLREQERRLM
-2290 SNPSISS
+2290 NNPSISS

>member
-1 MPTSFTDTLLN
+1 MAGSFTEYLTN
-12 SYDPTSNMMGA
+12 SYDPTSAMIGT
-23 WLEQQAVDRAIARA
+23 WLEQQAVDRAVARA

-79 VYGGAPVP
+79 VYGGAPAP

-110 GGVGLLGDL
+110 GGIGLLGDL

-135 LNDIAAQTPRTVASL
+135 FSDIAAQTPRTVASL

-173 DLIGTIATGGAGGL
+173 DLIGAIATGGAGGL
-187 AARGGAALA
+187 AARGGATLA
-196 ARVAGKELAEETAKK
+196 ARVAGKELAEETTKK

-226 GAEGGQAYLTDAE
+226 GAEGGQAYLTDIE

-252 ATGGVASALDLVGP
+252 TTGAVASAFDLAGP

-282 ASEKLLKT
+282 ASEKLLRT
-290 LASETTRTAF
+290 LASEKTRTAF

-309 AEGSTESLQELT
+309 AEGGTESLQELT

-329 SPELEFTPRDTMRL
+329 SPELEWTPRDTMRL
-343 IESGVLGSIFGAPIG
+343 IESGVLGGIFGAPIG

-366 QQAPDQLEA
+366 QQAPAQLEA

-380 SIEDTSN
+380 STRDTSD
-387 VLASQYAE
+387 VPTSQYAE

-457 SEATAEAATRLRTS
+457 TEATAEAATRLRTS

-505 SRPPRK
+505 SRPPRN

-520 IADLNKQLVANRA
+520 ITDLNKQLVANRA
-533 AQVRLQEG
+533 AQVRLQES

-624 SQATRSTALAK
+624 SQATRSTSLAK
-635 LLDDQITAGKKER
+635 LLDDQIAAGKKER

-710 KSLDSAEKKRRTE
+710 KSLDNVEKKRRAE
-723 ELKARTAAR
+723 ELKASTDAR
-732 KAKRP
+732 RAKHP
-737 TSEFDRTP
+737 TSEFDKTP
-745 DTFYDRKA
+745 DTFYDREA

-778 NNVPQL
+778 NNISQL

-796 SQAMPMG
+796 S
-803 TTRTGRGPITTPFT
+803 
-817 RDTRPIPMGSR
+817 
-828 GEDLAIETQAAQE
+828 
-841 ERLLNQW
+841 
-848 DKDYRE
+848 
-854 QAVAN
+854 
-859 ELANRM
+859 
-865 APVANALPEG
+865 
-875 TPNLPAVSEAIPMD
+875 EAIPMG

-975 WLMMDPVTKPT
+975 WLMTDATTRPT
-986 KTNRVPADPKRKN
+986 KAKSPKESAKLTPKDKSNLDVTRAIADEDYKQA
-999 SPDNVDEKYFEDVAK
+999 VEDVRQAAIRLESTSK
-1014 YRTKKAPLYE
+1014 HVDKK
-1024 NFQRSAEKKYDSETR
+1024 SWT
-1039 ALRKLL
+1039 RKLNDGLVKAKQALNKLLNLNIEQL
-1045 REAAIET
+1045 RTNADTSSKKLVTQGITPSLEMLPLLSHNVTIVDSVDVPEAAGRTGYI
-1052 DKTKKK
+1052 
-1058 SLAKRIDDA
+1058 
-1067 MVQVKDALHKLA
+1067 
-1079 IAAEARIFNL
+1079 
-1089 ASGDYGDTRIY
+1089 TRD
-1100 HGIKPTLRMLPHLAR
+1100 
-1115 QVYIVNSTEVPRDHK
+1115 Q
-1130 SSTGFLSQDGKIY
+1130 KIY
-1143 LVSDNIFREAE
+1143 LVADNIVAEAKQ
-1154 LRKKPYKEIAV
+1154 RKKSVKEIATR
-1165 KTLVHEGIAHYGLRA
+1165 TLVHEGLAHYGLRA
-1180 IMSPSELKD
+1180 IMSPAELGNFLHD
-1189 FLRQFRKHMEGTA
+1189 FRRKFENTP
-1202 TWKNIG
+1202 TWKRAAASIPEFDQLN
-1208 DKIALFEGMSPARQA
+1208 KRQQS
-1223 EEVFAKLSERYK
+1223 EEIFAKLSERYK
-1235 VADLLSVDR
+1235 INNLLESR
-1244 NEASVWMTQFFS
+1244 NLAKGYLNSFIKKLDS
-1256 KLSTR
+1256 KLGLTDLTLDDVKSLLTVAADR
-1261 AGIPKLTR
+1261 LSMESAGQGAADIGAHYRTIPQT
-1269 NEMRMMLANLA
+1269 
-1280 WQFSPENYQG
+1280 
-1290 NFQRISDHAQSITSL
+1290 

-1337 VQEAIANRE
+1337 VQEAVANRE

-1476 FRSIINKYSSESMN
+1476 FRSVINKYSSESMN

-1597 GRALLR
+1597 GRSLLR

-1610 ATSIFEMVEYRDKSD
+1610 ATSIFEMVEYRDKGD

-1690 VLLHDSGV
+1690 VWLHDSGV
-1698 ARALRAENL
+1698 ARALRAENIA
-1707 PRASGVIRTIG
+1707 RASGVVRAIG

-1729 SRNPLFWIR
+1729 SRNPLFWIT
-1738 NPMRDAVSAAI
+1738 NPIRDTVSAAI

-1776 GLGKALSKNSVRNAL
+1776 GLGKALTKNSVRNAL
-1791 MYFRKYGTFDDVTI
+1791 MYFRKYGTFDDITI
-1805 KNKDGSTKTIKSGLS
+1805 KNKNGSTKTIKSGLS
-1820 DEMKMFMSD
+1820 DDMKMFMSD

-1874 INKMMEYMDEVSNSL
+1874 VNKMMEYMDEVSNSL

-1989 AMYPLLGYTL
+1989 AMYPMLGYAL

-2027 SNIII
+2027 SNIIL
-2032 PSPISKGDYIA
+2032 PNPFSKGDYIT
-2043 LPIAYGP
+2043 LPITYGF
-2050 DMFWNLSMNIYEA
+2050 DMFWNLAMNVFEA
-2063 LHSAAY
+2063 GHSAAY
-2069 GNPGPNATEAA
+2069 GNPGPNAMEAA

-2088 NNFATIGGTDEGWTS
+2088 NNFATIGGTDEGWTA
-2103 FIPSIVRPLWQ
+2103 FVPSIIRPLWQ
-2114 LSQNKNFAGN
+2114 LSMNKNFAGN

-2147 ANPSLVAFTKML
+2147 ANPSLVWLTKTL
-2159 SPVIDVSPESIEHIA
+2159 SPIIDVSPESVEHIA

-2194 IVRYGFDRADMGK
+2194 WARYGLDSIDVGK
-2207 VPGLNVLYKTTQDS
+2207 VPGLKVLYKTTQDS

-2277 QLNLLREQERKLM
+2277 QLNLLREQERRLM
-2290 SNPSISS
+2290 NNPSISS

>member
-1 MPTSFTDTLLN
+1 MAGSFTEYLTN
-12 SYDPTSNMMGA
+12 SYDPTSAMIGT
-23 WLEQQAVDRAIARA
+23 WLEQQAIDRAIARA

-51 AQAKSNPYLDYLR
+51 AQEAQAKSNPYLDYLR

-79 VYGGAPVP
+79 VYGGAPAP
-87 AEAPGVWDQ
+87 AETPGVWDQ
-96 FKNRAVPQSLAGLA
+96 FWNRAVPQAGAGLA
-110 GGVGLLGDL
+110 GGIGLLGDL

-124 VRDWGLETSKY
+124 VRDWGLETSQY
-135 LNDIAAQTPRTVASL
+135 LNNIAAQTPRTVASL

-163 LQESAIDLAP
+163 LKESAIDLAP
-173 DLIGTIATGGAGGL
+173 DLIGAIATGGTGGL

-196 ARVAGKELAEETAKK
+196 ARVAGKELAEDAAKK

-226 GAEGGQAYLTDAE
+226 GAEGGQAYLTDVE
-239 RHGVEGTSPWMDL
+239 RHGIEGTSPWMDL
-252 ATGGVASALDLVGP
+252 TTGAVASAFDLAGP
-266 AGGLVLKAL
+266 AGGLVLRAL

-290 LASETTRTAF
+290 LASEKTRTAI

-309 AEGSTESLQELT
+309 AEGGTESLQELT

-329 SPELEFTPRDTMRL
+329 SPELEFTPQDTMRL
-343 IESGVLGSIFGAPIG
+343 IESGVLGGIFGAPIG
-358 AVSRVRAK
+358 GVSRYRASR
-366 QQAPDQLEA
+366 QAPAQLEA
-375 LLANQ
+375 LLA
-380 SIEDTSN
+380 SRATEDAPDTTAPQATQRA
-387 VLASQYAE
+387 LP
-395 ERKAAQDYLANLPS
+395 NLPFA
-409 NPAPFDSTVDSFY
+409 PTPFDNTVDSFY
-422 NRTPSVSSPV
+422 NRVPSVTSPV

-457 SEATAEAATRLRTS
+457 TEATAEAATRLRTS

-477 QVQRQLS
+477 QVQNQLS
-484 EESTRLN
+484 EENARLN
-491 AEAESLTKQLAKLS
+491 AEADTLTKQLAELS
-505 SRPPRK
+505 SRPPRNIA
-511 VTPEQQRAL
+511 PEQQRAMM
-520 IADLNKQLVANRA
+520 ADLNRKLVSNRA
-533 AQVRLQEG
+533 AQVRLQES
-541 AKERVSSIQ
+541 AKERVNSIQ
-550 QTLAK
+550 LTLAK
-555 EEKKLANKLMND
+555 EEKKLANKLLND

-591 GAKALFE
+591 GAKALFD

-610 VSAQLNLAERRSKS
+610 VSTQLNLAERRSKS

-635 LLDDQITAGKKER
+635 LLDDQIAAGKKER

-660 ALARIEAGTNN
+660 ALVRIEAGTNN

-710 KSLDSAEKKRRTE
+710 KSLDDTEKKRRAE
-723 ELKARTAAR
+723 ELQARTAAR
-732 KAKRP
+732 RAKRS

-745 DTFYDRKA
+745 DTFYEREA

-767 SFLSG
+767 SFLSD
-772 TPSVRA
+772 TPSVQA

-784 ALTEGQANLPAV
+784 ALTEGQA
-796 SQAMPMG
+796 
-803 TTRTGRGPITTPFT
+803 
-817 RDTRPIPMGSR
+817 
-828 GEDLAIETQAAQE
+828 
-841 ERLLNQW
+841 
-848 DKDYRE
+848 
-854 QAVAN
+854 
-859 ELANRM
+859 
-865 APVANALPEG
+865 
-875 TPNLPAVSEAIPMD
+875 NLPAVSEAIPMD

-898 ALGPEGGAIPM
+898 ALSAEGEAIPM
-909 GPGREQLM
+909 GPSREQLM
-917 LPEGAQDFDRT
+917 LPEGGQDFDRT
-928 PDNFYGTTPEVKGFV
+928 PDNFYRTTPEVKGFV
-943 ESNPDIKSPMISRF
+943 ESNPSIKSPMISRF
-957 PEAVDAFYNY
+957 PEAVDAFYSY

-975 WLMMDPVTKPT
+975 WLMTDATTKPT
-986 KTNRVPADPKRKN
+986 KAKSPNESAKLTPKDKSNLDVTRAIADEDYRQA
-999 SPDNVDEKYFEDVAK
+999 VEDVRRAAIRLESVSK
-1014 YRTKKAPLYE
+1014 NADKKSWTKKLNDGLVKAK
-1024 NFQRSAEKKYDSETR
+1024 Q
-1039 ALRKLL
+1039 ALNKLL
-1045 REAAIET
+1045 NLNIEQLRTNADTSSKKLVTQGITPSLEMLPLLSHNVTIVDSVDVPEAAGRTGYI
-1052 DKTKKK
+1052 
-1058 SLAKRIDDA
+1058 
-1067 MVQVKDALHKLA
+1067 
-1079 IAAEARIFNL
+1079 
-1089 ASGDYGDTRIY
+1089 TRD
-1100 HGIKPTLRMLPHLAR
+1100 
-1115 QVYIVNSTEVPRDHK
+1115 Q
-1130 SSTGFLSQDGKIY
+1130 KIY
-1143 LVSDNIFREAE
+1143 LVADNIVAEAKQ
-1154 LRKKPYKEIAV
+1154 RKKSVKEIATR
-1165 KTLVHEGIAHYGLRA
+1165 TLVHEGLAHYGLRA
-1180 IMSPSELKD
+1180 IMSPAELGNFLHD
-1189 FLRQFRKHMEGTA
+1189 FMRKFENTPIWSRTA
-1202 TWKNIG
+1202 ASIPEFDQLSK
-1208 DKIALFEGMSPARQA
+1208 KQQA

-1235 VADLLSVDR
+1235 INNLLESR
-1244 NEASVWMTQFFS
+1244 NLAKGYLNSFIKKLDS
-1256 KLSTR
+1256 KLGLTDLTLDDVKSLLTVAANR
-1261 AGIPKLTR
+1261 LSMESVGQGTADIGAHYRTIPQT
-1269 NEMRMMLANLA
+1269 
-1280 WQFSPENYQG
+1280 
-1290 NFQRISDHAQSITSL
+1290 

-1325 AEAAQRFPFSNR
+1325 AEVAQRFPFSNR

-1346 NTIEYLREGLID
+1346 NTLEYLREGLID

-1374 KKAGNKARVTWDTNV
+1374 KKEGNKARVTWDTNV

-1418 ISDTALP
+1418 INDAALP

-1461 VPGKKGTS
+1461 VPGKKGKS

-1513 PKEVIDNWRAA
+1513 PKEVIDNWKAA

-1548 NTRRSLSTP
+1548 STRRSLSTP
-1557 NVQKKIMKRATG
+1557 NIQKKIMKRATG

-1597 GRALLR
+1597 GRSLLR

-1610 ATSIFEMVEYRDKSD
+1610 ATSIFEMVEYRDKND

-1630 PRLTTDPETGEQ
+1630 PKLITDPETGEQ

-1698 ARALRAENL
+1698 ARALRAENIA
-1707 PRASGVIRTIG
+1707 RASGVVRTIG
-1718 AIQHELGKYMT
+1718 TIQHELGKYMT
-1729 SRNPLFWIR
+1729 SRNPLFWIT
-1738 NPMRDAVSAAI
+1738 NPIRDTVSAAI

-1776 GLGKALSKNSVRNAL
+1776 GLGRALTKNSVRNAL
-1791 MYFRKYGTFDDVTI
+1791 MYFRKYGTFDDV
-1805 KNKDGSTKTIKSGLS
+1805 KGAKSGLS

-1851 RKDILSALKDK
+1851 QKDILSALKDK
-1862 NPKTFLEKQRSN
+1862 NPKTFLEKQRRN
-1874 INKMMEYMDEVSNSL
+1874 INTMMEYMDEVSNSL

-1897 FKEIVDRLKPYA
+1897 FKEIVERLKPYA
-1909 EAGRTADNRPFS
+1909 EAGRTADGRPFS

-1989 AMYPLLGYTL
+1989 AMYPMLGYAL

-2032 PSPISKGDYIA
+2032 PNPISKGDYITI
-2043 LPIAYGP
+2043 PITYGF
-2050 DMFWNLSMNIYEA
+2050 DMFWNLAMNVFEA
-2063 LHSAAY
+2063 GHSAAY
-2069 GNPGPNATEAA
+2069 GNPGPNAMEAA

-2088 NNFATIGGTDEGWTS
+2088 NNFATIGGTDEGWTA
-2103 FIPSIVRPLWQ
+2103 FVPSIIRPLWQ
-2114 LSQNKNFAGN
+2114 LSMNKNFAGN

-2147 ANPSLVAFTKML
+2147 TNPSLVWMTKAL
-2159 SPVIDVSPESIEHIA
+2159 SPIIDVSPESVEHLA

-2186 GLLGRVDE
+2186 GLLGRLDE
-2194 IVRYGFDRADMGK
+2194 LARGKDIDVGK
-2207 VPGLNVLYKTTQDS
+2207 VPGLKVLYKTTQDS

-2227 SKMRTNVLTQINAV
+2227 SKMRTRALTQINAV

-2307 NQLKQRAM
+2307 NQLKQRTM
-2315 KQFIKTAN
+2315 KKFIKAAN
-2323 QAGVIG
+2323 EAGITG

>member
-37 EMEKLYQ
+37 EIEKLYQ

-51 AQAKSNPYLDYLR
+51 TQAKSNPYLDYLR

-79 VYGGAPVP
+79 VYGGAPAP

-110 GGVGLLGDL
+110 GGIGLLGDL

-124 VRDWGLETSKY
+124 VRDWGLETFKY
-135 LNDIAAQTPRTVASL
+135 FNDIAAQTPRTVASL

-173 DLIGTIATGGAGGL
+173 DLIGAIATGGVGGF
-187 AARGGAALA
+187 AARGGATLA
-196 ARVAGKELAEETAKK
+196 AKVAGKELAEAAAKK

-226 GAEGGQAYLTDAE
+226 GAEGGQAYLTDVE

-252 ATGGVASALDLVGP
+252 ATGGVASAFDLAGP

-309 AEGSTESLQELT
+309 AEGGTESLQELT

-329 SPELEFTPRDTMRL
+329 SPDLEFTPRDTMRL
-343 IESGVLGSIFGAPIG
+343 IESGVLGGIFGAPIG

-366 QQAPDQLEA
+366 QQAPAQLEA

-380 SIEDTSN
+380 STRDTSD
-387 VLASQYAE
+387 VPTSQYAE

-422 NRTPSVSSPV
+422 NRTPSVSSPI

-457 SEATAEAATRLRTS
+457 TEATAEAATRLRTS

-505 SRPPRK
+505 SRPPRN

-635 LLDDQITAGKKER
+635 LLDDQIAAGKKER

-710 KSLDSAEKKRRTE
+710 KSLDNVEKKRRAE

-732 KAKRP
+732 RAKRP
-737 TSEFDRTP
+737 DMGTDFDKTP
-745 DTFYDRKA
+745 DTFYDREA

-767 SFLSG
+767 SFLSD
-772 TPSVRA
+772 TPSVQA

-796 SQAMPMG
+796 S
-803 TTRTGRGPITTPFT
+803 
-817 RDTRPIPMGSR
+817 
-828 GEDLAIETQAAQE
+828 
-841 ERLLNQW
+841 
-848 DKDYRE
+848 
-854 QAVAN
+854 
-859 ELANRM
+859 
-865 APVANALPEG
+865 
-875 TPNLPAVSEAIPMD
+875 EAIPMG

-898 ALGPEGGAIPM
+898 ALGAEGEAIPV

-917 LPEGAQDFDRT
+917 LPEGGQDFDRT

-975 WLMMDPVTKPT
+975 WLMTDATTKPT
-986 KTNRVPADPKRKN
+986 KAKSPKESAKLTPKDKSNLDVTRAIADEDYKQAVEDVRHAAIRLESTSK
-999 SPDNVDEKYFEDVAK
+999 NVDKK
-1014 YRTKKAPLYE
+1014 SWTKKLNDGLVKAK
-1024 NFQRSAEKKYDSETR
+1024 Q
-1039 ALRKLL
+1039 ALNKLL
-1045 REAAIET
+1045 NLNIEQLRTNADTSSKKLVTQGITPSLEMLPLLSHNVTIVDSVDVPEAAGRTGYI
-1052 DKTKKK
+1052 
-1058 SLAKRIDDA
+1058 
-1067 MVQVKDALHKLA
+1067 
-1079 IAAEARIFNL
+1079 
-1089 ASGDYGDTRIY
+1089 TRD
-1100 HGIKPTLRMLPHLAR
+1100 
-1115 QVYIVNSTEVPRDHK
+1115 Q
-1130 SSTGFLSQDGKIY
+1130 KIY
-1143 LVSDNIFREAE
+1143 LVADNIVAEAKQ
-1154 LRKKPYKEIAV
+1154 RKKSVKEIATR
-1165 KTLVHEGIAHYGLRA
+1165 TLVHEGLAHYGLRA
-1180 IMSPSELKD
+1180 IMSPAELGNFLHD
-1189 FLRQFRKHMEGTA
+1189 FRRKFENTP
-1202 TWKNIG
+1202 TWKRAAASIPEFDQLN
-1208 DKIALFEGMSPARQA
+1208 KRQQA
-1223 EEVFAKLSERYK
+1223 EEIFAKLSERYK
-1235 VADLLSVDR
+1235 INNLLESR
-1244 NEASVWMTQFFS
+1244 NLAKGYLNSFIKKLDS
-1256 KLSTR
+1256 KLGLTDLTLDDVKSLLTVAADR
-1261 AGIPKLTR
+1261 LSMESAGQDAVDIGAHYRTIPQT
-1269 NEMRMMLANLA
+1269 
-1280 WQFSPENYQG
+1280 
-1290 NFQRISDHAQSITSL
+1290 

-1337 VQEAIANRE
+1337 VQEAVANRE

-1418 ISDTALP
+1418 ISGTALQ

-1476 FRSIINKYSSESMN
+1476 FRSVINKYSSESMN

-1597 GRALLR
+1597 GRSLLR

-1610 ATSIFEMVEYRDKSD
+1610 ATNIFEMVEYRDRSD

-1651 KRVVNKQTGDISLVP
+1651 KRIVNKQTGDISLVP

-1698 ARALRAENL
+1698 ARALRAENIA
-1707 PRASGVIRTIG
+1707 RASGVVRAIG

-1729 SRNPLFWIR
+1729 SRNPLFWIT
-1738 NPMRDAVSAAI
+1738 NPIRDTVSAAI

-1770 QSILVN
+1770 QSILIN
-1776 GLGKALSKNSVRNAL
+1776 GLGKALTKNSVRNAL

-1829 YEQYL
+1829 YEQFL

-1862 NPKTFLEKQRSN
+1862 NPKTFLEKRRSN

-1989 AMYPLLGYTL
+1989 AMYPMLGYAL

-2027 SNIII
+2027 SNIIL
-2032 PSPISKGDYIA
+2032 PNPFSKGDYIT
-2043 LPIAYGP
+2043 LPITYGF
-2050 DMFWNLSMNIYEA
+2050 DMFWNLAMNVFEA
-2063 LHSAAY
+2063 GHSAVY
-2069 GNPGPNATEAA
+2069 GNPGPNAMEAA

-2088 NNFATIGGTDEGWTS
+2088 NNFATIGGTDEGWTA
-2103 FIPSIVRPLWQ
+2103 FVPSIIRPLWQ
-2114 LSQNKNFAGN
+2114 LSMNKNFAGN

-2147 ANPSLVAFTKML
+2147 ANPSLVWLTKTL
-2159 SPVIDVSPESIEHIA
+2159 SPIIDVSPESVEHIA

-2186 GLLGRVDE
+2186 GLLGRLDE
-2194 IVRYGFDRADMGK
+2194 WRRYGLDHVNIGN
-2207 VPGLNVLYKTTQDS
+2207 VPGLKVLYKTTQDS
-2221 DTSALF
+2221 DTSAMF

-2241 DTARTDMRLTPE
+2241 DTARTDMRLFPK

>member
-1 MPTSFTDTLLN
+1 MAGSFTEYLTN
-12 SYDPTSNMMGA
+12 SYDPTSAMIGT
-23 WLEQQAVDRAIARA
+23 WLEQQAVDRAVARA

-79 VYGGAPVP
+79 VYGGAPTP

-96 FKNRAVPQSLAGLA
+96 FKNRAVPQSLANLA

-187 AARGGAALA
+187 AARGGATLA
-196 ARVAGKELAEETAKK
+196 ARVAGKELAEDAAKK
-211 ALQRGALAGAYGYGV
+211 ALQRGALAGAFGYGV
-226 GAEGGQAYLTDAE
+226 GPEGGQAYLTDVE
-239 RHGVEGTSPWMDL
+239 RHGIEGTSPWMDL
-252 ATGGVASALDLVGP
+252 TTGAVASAFNIAGP

-309 AEGSTESLQELT
+309 AEGGTEFLQELT
-321 HIINEQLQ
+321 QIINEQLQ
-329 SPELEFTPRDTMRL
+329 SPELEWTPRDTMRL

-358 AVSRVRAK
+358 AVSRVHAK
-366 QQAPDQLEA
+366 QQAPAQLEA

-380 SIEDTSN
+380 STRDTSDIS
-387 VLASQYAE
+387 ASQYAE

-422 NRTPSVSSPV
+422 NRTPSVSSPI

-457 SEATAEAATRLRTS
+457 TESTAEAATRLRTS

-598 KQAAAVRERLNK
+598 KQANAVRERLNK

-710 KSLDSAEKKRRTE
+710 KSLDDAEKKRRAE
-723 ELKARTAAR
+723 ELKARAAAR
-732 KAKRP
+732 RAKRP
-737 TSEFDRTP
+737 TSEFDKTP
-745 DTFYDRKA
+745 DTFYDREP

-784 ALTEGQANLPAV
+784 ALTEGQANLSAV
-796 SQAMPMG
+796 SQAIPMG
-803 TTRTGRGPITTPFT
+803 TTSTGRGPIATPFT
-817 RDTRPIPMGSR
+817 RNARPIPMDTR

-859 ELANRM
+859 ELASRM
-865 APVANALPEG
+865 APTANALPEG
-875 TPNLPAVSEAIPMD
+875 TPNLPAVSEAIPMG

-898 ALGPEGGAIPM
+898 ALGTEGGAIPM

-975 WLMMDPVTKPT
+975 WLMTDATTRPT
-986 KTNRVPADPKRKN
+986 KAKSPKESAKLTPKDKSNLDVTRAIADEDYKQA
-999 SPDNVDEKYFEDVAK
+999 VEDVRHAAIRLESTSK
-1014 YRTKKAPLYE
+1014 HVDKKSWTKKFNDGLVKAK
-1024 NFQRSAEKKYDSETR
+1024 Q
-1039 ALRKLL
+1039 ALNKLL
-1045 REAAIET
+1045 NLNIEQLRTNANTSSKKLVTQGITPSLEMLPLLSHNVTIVDSVDVPEAAGRTGYI
-1052 DKTKKK
+1052 
-1058 SLAKRIDDA
+1058 
-1067 MVQVKDALHKLA
+1067 
-1079 IAAEARIFNL
+1079 
-1089 ASGDYGDTRIY
+1089 TRD
-1100 HGIKPTLRMLPHLAR
+1100 
-1115 QVYIVNSTEVPRDHK
+1115 Q
-1130 SSTGFLSQDGKIY
+1130 KIY
-1143 LVSDNIFREAE
+1143 LVADNIVAEAKQ
-1154 LRKKPYKEIAV
+1154 RKKSVKEIATR
-1165 KTLVHEGIAHYGLRA
+1165 TLVHEGLAHYGLRA
-1180 IMSPSELKD
+1180 IMSPAELGNFLHD
-1189 FLRQFRKHMEGTA
+1189 FRRKFESTP
-1202 TWKNIG
+1202 TWKRAAASIPEFDQLN
-1208 DKIALFEGMSPARQA
+1208 KRQQA
-1223 EEVFAKLSERYK
+1223 EEIFAKLSERYK
-1235 VADLLSVDR
+1235 INNLLESR
-1244 NEASVWMTQFFS
+1244 NLAKGYLNSFIKKLDS
-1256 KLSTR
+1256 KLGLTDLTLDDVKSLLTEAADR
-1261 AGIPKLTR
+1261 LSMESAGQGAADIGAHYRTIPQT
-1269 NEMRMMLANLA
+1269 
-1280 WQFSPENYQG
+1280 
-1290 NFQRISDHAQSITSL
+1290 

-1325 AEAAQRFPFSNR
+1325 AEAAQRFPFSSR
-1337 VQEAIANRE
+1337 VQEAVANRE

-1597 GRALLR
+1597 GRSLLR

-1698 ARALRAENL
+1698 ARALRAENIA
-1707 PRASGVIRTIG
+1707 RASGVVRAIG

-1729 SRNPLFWIR
+1729 SRNPLFWIT
-1738 NPMRDAVSAAI
+1738 NPIRDTVSAAI

-1776 GLGKALSKNSVRNAL
+1776 GLGKALTKNSVRNAL

-1805 KNKDGSTKTIKSGLS
+1805 KNKDGSTKTIKSGLN

-1989 AMYPLLGYTL
+1989 AMYPMLGYAL

-2027 SNIII
+2027 SNIIL
-2032 PSPISKGDYIA
+2032 PNPFSKGDYIT
-2043 LPIAYGP
+2043 LPITYGF
-2050 DMFWNLSMNIYEA
+2050 DMFWNLAMNVFEA
-2063 LHSAAY
+2063 GHSAAY
-2069 GNPGPNATEAA
+2069 GNPGPNAMEAA

-2088 NNFATIGGTDEGWTS
+2088 NNFATIGGTDEGWTA
-2103 FIPSIVRPLWQ
+2103 FVPSIIRPLWQ
-2114 LSQNKNFAGN
+2114 LSMNKNFAGN

-2147 ANPSLVAFTKML
+2147 ANPSLVWLTKTL
-2159 SPVIDVSPESIEHIA
+2159 SPIIDVSPESVEHIA

-2186 GLLGRVDE
+2186 GLLGRLDE
-2194 IVRYGFDRADMGK
+2194 WWRYGLDHINVGK
-2207 VPGLNVLYKTTQDS
+2207 VPGLKVLYKTTQDS

>member
-1 MPTSFTDTLLN
+1 MASSFTEYLTN
-12 SYDPTSNMMGA
+12 SYDPTSAMIGT
-23 WLEQQAVDRAIARA
+23 WLEQQAVDRALTRA

-51 AQAKSNPYLDYLR
+51 AQEAKSNPYLDYLK
-64 AQAAAGVTPGTGMAP
+64 AQAAAGTTPGVGMAP
-79 VYGGAPVP
+79 IYGSTHAP

-96 FKNRAVPQSLAGLA
+96 FINRAVPQSLAGLA

-124 VRDWGLETSKY
+124 VRDWGIETSQY
-135 LNDIAAQTPRTVASL
+135 LGNIAAQTPRTVASL

-226 GAEGGQAYLTDAE
+226 GAEGGQAYLTDVE

-252 ATGGVASALDLVGP
+252 TTGAAASALDLAGP

-290 LASETTRTAF
+290 LASENTRTAI

-309 AEGSTESLQELT
+309 AEGGTESLQELT

-329 SPELEFTPRDTMRL
+329 SPELEFTPQDTMRL
-343 IESGVLGSIFGAPIG
+343 IESGVLGGIFGAPIG
-358 AVSRVRAK
+358 AVSRYRAK
-366 QQAPDQLEA
+366 QQAPAQLEA

-380 SIEDTSN
+380 STGDTSD
-387 VLASQYAE
+387 VSASQI
-395 ERKAAQDYLANLPS
+395 AAQDYLANLPS
-409 NPAPFDSTVDSFY
+409 SPAPFDSTVDSFY
-422 NRTPSVSSPV
+422 NQTPSVSSPI
-432 GEYYAQNFDKL
+432 GEYFAQNFDKL

-457 SEATAEAATRLRTS
+457 TEATAEAATRLRTS
-471 MRDAAT
+471 MREAAT
-477 QVQRQLS
+477 QVQHKLS

-505 SRPPRK
+505 SRPPRN

-591 GAKALFE
+591 GAKALFD
-598 KQAAAVRERLNK
+598 KQASAVRERLNK

-671 LATTQYTVDQA
+671 LATTQYTTDQA
-682 YVDLQD
+682 YIDLQD
-688 IYDGGVID
+688 IYNGGVTD

-732 KAKRP
+732 RAKRP
-737 TSEFDRTP
+737 TLEFDKTP
-745 DTFYDRKA
+745 DTFYDREA

-767 SFLSG
+767 SFLSDA
-772 TPSVRA
+772 PSVQA

-784 ALTEGQANLPAV
+784 ALTEGQA
-796 SQAMPMG
+796 S
-803 TTRTGRGPITTPFT
+803 
-817 RDTRPIPMGSR
+817 
-828 GEDLAIETQAAQE
+828 
-841 ERLLNQW
+841 
-848 DKDYRE
+848 
-854 QAVAN
+854 
-859 ELANRM
+859 
-865 APVANALPEG
+865 
-875 TPNLPAVSEAIPMD
+875 LPAVSEAIPMG

-898 ALGPEGGAIPM
+898 SLGAKGEATPV

-928 PDNFYGTTPEVKGFV
+928 PDNFYRTTPEVKGFV
-943 ESNPDIKSPMISRF
+943 ESNPSIKSPMISRF

-975 WLMMDPVTKPT
+975 WLMTDTTTRPT
-986 KTNRVPADPKRKN
+986 KAKSPKESAKLTPKDKSNLDVTRAIADEDYKQA
-999 SPDNVDEKYFEDVAK
+999 VEDVRHAAIRLESTSK
-1014 YRTKKAPLYE
+1014 HVNKKSWTKKLNDGLVKAK
-1024 NFQRSAEKKYDSETR
+1024 Q
-1039 ALRKLL
+1039 ALNKLL
-1045 REAAIET
+1045 NLNIEQLRTNADTSSKKLVTQGITPSLEMLPLLSHNITIVDSVDVPEAAGRTGYITRDQKIHLVADNIVAEA
-1052 DKTKKK
+1052 KQRKK
-1058 SLAKRIDDA
+1058 S
-1067 MVQVKDALHKLA
+1067 V
-1079 IAAEARIFNL
+1079 
-1089 ASGDYGDTRIY
+1089 
-1100 HGIKPTLRMLPHLAR
+1100 
-1115 QVYIVNSTEVPRDHK
+1115 
-1130 SSTGFLSQDGKIY
+1130 
-1143 LVSDNIFREAE
+1143 
-1154 LRKKPYKEIAV
+1154 KEIATR
-1165 KTLVHEGIAHYGLRA
+1165 TLVHEGLAHYGLRA
-1180 IMSPSELKD
+1180 IMSPADLGNFLHD
-1189 FLRQFRKHMEGTA
+1189 FRRKFENTP
-1202 TWKNIG
+1202 TWKRTAASIPEFDQLN
-1208 DKIALFEGMSPARQA
+1208 KRQQA
-1223 EEVFAKLSERYK
+1223 EEVFARLSERYK
-1235 VADLLSVDR
+1235 INNLLESRNLAKGYLNSFIKKLDSRLGLTDLTLDDVKSLLTVAADRLSV
-1244 NEASVWMTQFFS
+1244 ES
-1256 KLSTR
+1256 
-1261 AGIPKLTR
+1261 AGSGAVDIGAHYRTIPQT
-1269 NEMRMMLANLA
+1269 
-1280 WQFSPENYQG
+1280 
-1290 NFQRISDHAQSITSL
+1290 

-1346 NTIEYLREGLID
+1346 NTVEYLREGLID

-1365 MIQAVKDLG
+1365 MIQAVKNLG
-1374 KKAGNKARVTWDTNV
+1374 KKADNKARVTWDTNV

-1408 TNFVDPLVDL
+1408 TNFVDPLVDF

-1469 LQESQDY
+1469 LQESQNY
-1476 FRSIINKYSSESMN
+1476 FRSIVNKYSSESMN

-1513 PKEVIDNWRAA
+1513 PKEVIDNWKAA

-1548 NTRRSLSTP
+1548 STRRSLSTP

-1597 GRALLR
+1597 GRSLLR

-1690 VLLHDSGV
+1690 VLLHASGV
-1698 ARALRAENL
+1698 AKALRAENIA
-1707 PRASGVIRTIG
+1707 RASGVVRAIG

-1729 SRNPLFWIR
+1729 SRNPLFWIT
-1738 NPMRDAVSAAI
+1738 NPIRDTVSAAI

-1776 GLGKALSKNSVRNAL
+1776 GLGKALTKNSVRNAL
-1791 MYFRKYGTFDDVTI
+1791 MYFRKYGTFDDV
-1805 KNKDGSTKTIKSGLS
+1805 KGAKSGLS

-1874 INKMMEYMDEVSNSL
+1874 VNKMMEYMDEVSNSL

-1909 EAGRTADNRPFS
+1909 EAGKTADGRPFS

-1989 AMYPLLGYTL
+1989 ALYPMLGYAL

-2032 PSPISKGDYIA
+2032 PNPFSKGDYIT
-2043 LPIAYGP
+2043 LPITYGF
-2050 DMFWNLSMNIYEA
+2050 DMFWNLAMNVFEA
-2063 LHSAAY
+2063 GHSAAY

-2088 NNFATIGGTDEGWTS
+2088 NNFATIGGTDEGWTA
-2103 FIPSIVRPLWQ
+2103 FVPSIIRPLWQ
-2114 LSQNKNFAGN
+2114 LSMNKNFAGN

-2147 ANPSLVAFTKML
+2147 ANPSLVWLTKTL
-2159 SPVIDVSPESIEHIA
+2159 SPIIDVSPESVEHIA

-2186 GLLGRVDE
+2186 GLLGRLDE
-2194 IVRYGFDRADMGK
+2194 WARYGLNHIDVGK
-2207 VPGLNVLYKTTQDS
+2207 IPGLKVLYKTTQDS

-2241 DTARTDMRLTPE
+2241 DTARTNMSLTPE
-2253 EKREVLMDN
+2253 EKRVVLMDN

-2277 QLNLLREQERKLM
+2277 QLNLLREQERRLM
-2290 SNPSISS
+2290 NNPSISS

>member
-1 MPTSFTDTLLN
+1 MPSSFSEYLNN
-12 SYDPTSNMMGA
+12 SYDPVSNMIGGWLTEQDAIREARMA
-23 WLEQQAVDRAIARA
+23 ELLALEQQRRAAEAATAAQQAQARA
-37 EMEKLYQ
+37 
-44 QRLAAQA
+44 AALPLVNPQPVMLPQA
-51 AQAKSNPYLDYLR
+51 
-64 AQAAAGVTPGTGMAP
+64 
-79 VYGGAPVP
+79 P

-96 FKNRAVPQSLAGLA
+96 FVNRAVPQSLAGLA

-135 LNDIAAQTPRTVASL
+135 FNDIAAQTPRTVASL

-163 LQESAIDLAP
+163 LKESAIDLAP
-173 DLIGTIATGGAGGL
+173 DLIGTIATGGTGGL

-226 GAEGGQAYLTDAE
+226 GAEGGQAYLTDVE

-252 ATGGVASALDLVGP
+252 ATGGVASAFDLAGP
-266 AGGLVLKAL
+266 AGGLVLRAL

-290 LASETTRTAF
+290 LASEKTRTAI

-309 AEGSTESLQELT
+309 AEGGTEFLQELT
-321 HIINEQLQ
+321 HVINEQLQ
-329 SPELEFTPRDTMRL
+329 SPELEWSPRDTMRL
-343 IESGVLGSIFGAPIG
+343 IESGILGGIFGAPIG
-358 AVSRVRAK
+358 GVSRYRAK
-366 QQAPDQLEA
+366 QQAPAQLEA

-380 SIEDTSN
+380 AIKDASDIS
-387 VLASQYAE
+387 ASQYAE
-395 ERKAAQDYLANLPS
+395 ERRAAQNYLANLPS

-422 NRTPSVSSPV
+422 NRTPSVSSPI

-457 SEATAEAATRLRTS
+457 TESTAEAATRLRTS

-477 QVQRQLS
+477 QVQHQLR

-505 SRPPRK
+505 SRPPRN

-533 AQVRLQEG
+533 AQVRLQEN

-555 EEKKLANKLMND
+555 EEKKLANKLLDD

-591 GAKALFE
+591 GAKALFD

-610 VSAQLNLAERRSKS
+610 VSTQLNLAERRSKS

-635 LLDDQITAGKKER
+635 LLDDQIAAGKKER

-671 LATTQYTVDQA
+671 LATTQYTIDQA

-710 KSLDSAEKKRRTE
+710 KSLDDAEKKRRAE

-732 KAKRP
+732 RAKRP
-737 TSEFDRTP
+737 TSEFDNIP
-745 DTFYDRKA
+745 DTFYDREA
-753 SVIPSATPFETSVD
+753 SVIPSATPFEASVD

-778 NNVPQL
+778 NNISQL

-796 SQAMPMG
+796 SQAIPRG
-803 TTRTGRGPITTPFT
+803 TTSTGRGPIATPFT
-817 RDTRPIPMGSR
+817 RDTRPIPMSTR

-854 QAVAN
+854 QAIADV
-859 ELANRM
+859 LASQM
-865 APVANALPEG
+865 PPTANALPEG
-875 TPNLPAVSEAIPMD
+875 TPNLPAVSEAIPMG

-898 ALGPEGGAIPM
+898 ALGTEGGAIPM

-975 WLMMDPVTKPT
+975 WLMTDATTKPVKAKSPKESAKLT
-986 KTNRVPADPKRKN
+986 PKDKSNLDVTRAVADEDYRQA
-999 SPDNVDEKYFEDVAK
+999 VEDVRHAAIRLESTSK
-1014 YRTKKAPLYE
+1014 HVDKKSWTKKLNEGLVKAK
-1024 NFQRSAEKKYDSETR
+1024 Q
-1039 ALRKLL
+1039 ALNKLL
-1045 REAAIET
+1045 NLNIEQLRTNADTPSKKLVTQGITPSLEMLPLLSHNVTIVDSVDVPEAAGRTGYI
-1052 DKTKKK
+1052 
-1058 SLAKRIDDA
+1058 
-1067 MVQVKDALHKLA
+1067 
-1079 IAAEARIFNL
+1079 
-1089 ASGDYGDTRIY
+1089 TRD
-1100 HGIKPTLRMLPHLAR
+1100 
-1115 QVYIVNSTEVPRDHK
+1115 Q
-1130 SSTGFLSQDGKIY
+1130 KIY
-1143 LVSDNIFREAE
+1143 LVADNIVAEAKQ
-1154 LRKKPYKEIAV
+1154 RKKSVKEIATR
-1165 KTLVHEGIAHYGLRA
+1165 TLVHEGLAHYGLRA
-1180 IMSPSELKD
+1180 IMSPAELGNFLHD
-1189 FLRQFRKHMEGTA
+1189 FRRKFENTP
-1202 TWKNIG
+1202 TWKRVAASIPEFDQLN
-1208 DKIALFEGMSPARQA
+1208 KRQQA

-1235 VADLLSVDR
+1235 INNLLESR
-1244 NEASVWMTQFFS
+1244 NLAKGYLNSFIKKLDS
-1256 KLSTR
+1256 KLGLTDLTLDDVKSLLTVAADR
-1261 AGIPKLTR
+1261 LSMESAGQDAADIGAHYRTIPQT
-1269 NEMRMMLANLA
+1269 
-1280 WQFSPENYQG
+1280 
-1290 NFQRISDHAQSITSL
+1290 

-1337 VQEAIANRE
+1337 IQEAIANRDD
-1346 NTIEYLREGLID
+1346 TVEYVREKLVD
-1358 SFRPVER
+1358 SFRPLER
-1365 MIQAVKDLG
+1365 MIQAVKGMG
-1374 KKAGNKARVTWDTNV
+1374 KKADGTSRVTWDTNV
-1389 YKLSQHLSSQQ
+1389 YKLNQHLPSQQ
-1400 ALALQQYK
+1400 ALALERYK
-1408 TNFVDPLVDL
+1408 TNMVDPLVDF
-1418 ISDTALP
+1418 IGQTALP

-1441 AVAAYERNDFG
+1441 AVSAYERNDFG

-1461 VPGKKGTS
+1461 VPGKKGKS

-1476 FRSIINKYSSESMN
+1476 YRNIIKQYGSPAMD

-1513 PKEVIDNWRAA
+1513 PKEVIDNWKAA

-1548 NTRRSLSTP
+1548 STRKSLSTP
-1557 NVQKKIMKRATG
+1557 NIQKKIMHRATG
-1569 REGEAQNPILHSIL
+1569 REGEAQNPIIHSIL
-1583 QLYDVSNLSRTVDI
+1583 QLYDVSNLTRTVDI
-1597 GRALLR
+1597 GRSLLR
-1603 LVRNNPD
+1603 LVKNNPD
-1610 ATSIFEMVEYRDKSD
+1610 ATHLFEMVEYRDKND

-1642 VYVVDHGAM
+1642 VYVIDHGAM
-1651 KRVVNKQTGDISLVP
+1651 KRIVNNKTGDISLVP
-1666 TKHTAEGEMK
+1666 TKHTAEGEMR
-1676 NTVAVIDEDGTVQR
+1676 NTVAVIDEDGNVQR

-1698 ARALRAENL
+1698 ARALRAENIA
-1707 PRASGVIRTIG
+1707 RASGVVRAIG

-1729 SRNPLFWIR
+1729 SRNPLFWIT
-1738 NPMRDAVSAAI
+1738 NPIRDTVTAAI
-1749 NISALSQELEALGI
+1749 NISSLKQELEALGI

-1770 QSILVN
+1770 QAILVN
-1776 GLGKALSKNSVRNAL
+1776 GLGKALTKNSVRNAL
-1791 MYFRKYGTFDDVTI
+1791 MYFRKYGTFDDV
-1805 KNKDGSTKTIKSGLS
+1805 KGAKSGLS
-1820 DEMKMFMSD
+1820 DEMKMYMSD

-1851 RKDILSALKDK
+1851 KKDILSTLKDK
-1862 NPKTFLEKQRSN
+1862 NPKTFLEKQRVN
-1874 INKMMEYMDEVSNSL
+1874 VNNMMKYMDEVSNSL

-1975 RKTGKTDWNHVARF
+1975 RKTGKPDWNHVAKF
-1989 AMYPLLGYTL
+1989 AAYPLAAYTL

-2013 GVSFYDKIP
+2013 GISFYDKIP
-2022 EYIKA
+2022 EYVK
-2027 SNIII
+2027 SGNIII
-2032 PSPISKGDYIA
+2032 PNPASPGDYITIP
-2043 LPIAYGP
+2043 LPYGF
-2050 DMFWNLSMNIYEA
+2050 DIFWNLAMNIYEA
-2063 LHSAAY
+2063 LHSAVY
-2069 GNPGPNATEAA
+2069 GNPGPSAIDAA
-2080 SSIIGKMF
+2080 SSSIGKMF

-2147 ANPSLVAFTKML
+2147 ANPSLVWMTKAL
-2159 SPVIDVSPESIEHIA
+2159 SPIIDVSPESVEHLA

-2186 GLLGRVDE
+2186 GLLGRLDE
-2194 IVRYGFDRADMGK
+2194 FARGKDIDVGK
-2207 VPGLNVLYKTTQDS
+2207 VPGLKVLYKTTQDS

-2253 EKREVLMDN
+2253 EKRVVLMDN

-2290 SNPSISS
+2290 NNPSISS
-2297 EAKATRLDQI
+2297 GAKAKRLEQI
-2307 NQLKQRAM
+2307 NQLKQRTM
-2315 KQFIKTAN
+2315 KKFIKAAN
-2323 QAGVIG
+2323 EAGITG

>member
-1 MPTSFTDTLLN
+1 MAGSFTEYLTN
-12 SYDPTSNMMGA
+12 SYDPTSAMIGT
-23 WLEQQAVDRAIARA
+23 WLEQQAVDRALARA

-51 AQAKSNPYLDYLR
+51 AQAKSNPYLDYLK
-64 AQAAAGVTPGTGMAP
+64 AQAAAGATPGIGMAP
-79 VYGGAPVP
+79 VYGSAPTP
-87 AEAPGVWDQ
+87 AEAPGIWDQ
-96 FKNRAVPQSLAGLA
+96 FINRAVPQSLAGLA

-135 LNDIAAQTPRTVASL
+135 FNDIAAQTPRTVASL

-163 LQESAIDLAP
+163 LKESAIDLAP

-196 ARVAGKELAEETAKK
+196 TRVAGKELAEEAAKK

-226 GAEGGQAYLTDAE
+226 GAEGGQAYLTDVE

-252 ATGGVASALDLVGP
+252 TTGAVASAFDLAGP
-266 AGGLVLKAL
+266 AGGLVLRAL
-275 GRPVSKA
+275 GRPISKA
-282 ASEKLLKT
+282 ASEKLLTT
-290 LASETTRTAF
+290 LASEKTRTAI

-309 AEGSTESLQELT
+309 AEGGTESLQELT

-329 SPELEFTPRDTMRL
+329 SPELEWTPRDTMRL
-343 IESGVLGSIFGAPIG
+343 IESGVLGGIFGAPIG
-358 AVSRVRAK
+358 AVSRYRAK
-366 QQAPDQLEA
+366 QQAPAQLEA
-375 LLANQ
+375 LLA
-380 SIEDTSN
+380 SRATEDAPQATQRP
-387 VLASQYAE
+387 LP
-395 ERKAAQDYLANLPS
+395 NLPS
-409 NPAPFDSTVDSFY
+409 SPAPFDSTVDSFY
-422 NRTPSVSSPV
+422 NRVPSVTSPV

-443 DNFYSDFEQKMKTP
+443 DNFYNDFEQKMKTP
-457 SEATAEAATRLRTS
+457 TEATAEAATRLRTS
-471 MRDAAT
+471 MRNAAT
-477 QVQRQLS
+477 QVQQQLR
-484 EESTRLN
+484 EESAQLA
-491 AEAESLTKQLAKLS
+491 AEAQDLTKQLAQISSKLLRNVS
-505 SRPPRK
+505 
-511 VTPEQQRAL
+511 PEQQRAM

-555 EEKKLANKLMND
+555 EEKKLANKLLND
-567 TIITDQSGLAR
+567 TTITDQSGLAR
-578 DPFGASQLIQIRG
+578 DPFGASQFIQIRG
-591 GAKALFE
+591 GAKALFD

-610 VSAQLNLAERRSKS
+610 VSAQLSLAERRSKS

-635 LLDDQITAGKKER
+635 LLDNQIAAGKKER

-671 LATTQYTVDQA
+671 LATTQYTIDQA

-710 KSLDSAEKKRRTE
+710 KSLDDAEKKRRAE

-732 KAKRP
+732 RAKRP

-745 DTFYDRKA
+745 DTFYEREA

-778 NNVPQL
+778 NNVSQL

-796 SQAMPMG
+796 S
-803 TTRTGRGPITTPFT
+803 
-817 RDTRPIPMGSR
+817 
-828 GEDLAIETQAAQE
+828 
-841 ERLLNQW
+841 
-848 DKDYRE
+848 
-854 QAVAN
+854 
-859 ELANRM
+859 
-865 APVANALPEG
+865 
-875 TPNLPAVSEAIPMD
+875 EAIPMG
-889 TTDTGAGTI
+889 TTDTGADTI
-898 ALGPEGGAIPM
+898 ALGTEGEATPM

-917 LPEGAQDFDRT
+917 LPEGDKDFDRT

-967 TPDIVEGT
+967 TPSIVEGT
-975 WLMMDPVTKPT
+975 WLMTDATTRPT
-986 KTNRVPADPKRKN
+986 KAKSPKESAKLTPKDKSNLDVTRAIADEDYKQAVEDVRHAAIRLESTSK
-999 SPDNVDEKYFEDVAK
+999 NVDKK
-1014 YRTKKAPLYE
+1014 SWTKKLNDGLVKAK
-1024 NFQRSAEKKYDSETR
+1024 Q
-1039 ALRKLL
+1039 ALNKLL
-1045 REAAIET
+1045 NLNIEQLRTNADTPSKKLVTQGITPSLEMLPLLSHNVTIVDSVDVPEAAGRTGYI
-1052 DKTKKK
+1052 
-1058 SLAKRIDDA
+1058 
-1067 MVQVKDALHKLA
+1067 
-1079 IAAEARIFNL
+1079 
-1089 ASGDYGDTRIY
+1089 TRD
-1100 HGIKPTLRMLPHLAR
+1100 
-1115 QVYIVNSTEVPRDHK
+1115 Q
-1130 SSTGFLSQDGKIY
+1130 KIY
-1143 LVSDNIFREAE
+1143 LVADNIVAEAKQ
-1154 LRKKPYKEIAV
+1154 RKKSVKEIATR
-1165 KTLVHEGIAHYGLRA
+1165 TLVHEGLAHYGLRA
-1180 IMSPSELKD
+1180 IMSPAELGNFLHD
-1189 FLRQFRKHMEGTA
+1189 FRRKFEKTPTWSRAAASIPEFDQLNKRQ
-1202 TWKNIG
+1202 
-1208 DKIALFEGMSPARQA
+1208 QA

-1235 VADLLSVDR
+1235 INNLLESR
-1244 NEASVWMTQFFS
+1244 NLAKGYLNSFIKKLDS
-1256 KLSTR
+1256 KLGLTDLTLDDVKSLLTVAADR
-1261 AGIPKLTR
+1261 LSMESAGSDAVDIGAHYRTIPQT
-1269 NEMRMMLANLA
+1269 
-1280 WQFSPENYQG
+1280 
-1290 NFQRISDHAQSITSL
+1290 

-1337 VQEAIANRE
+1337 VQEAVANRE
-1346 NTIEYLREGLID
+1346 NTVEYLREGLID

-1365 MIQAVKDLG
+1365 MIQAVKNLG
-1374 KKAGNKARVTWDTNV
+1374 KKADNKARVTWDTNV

-1461 VPGKKGTS
+1461 VPGKKGAS

-1476 FRSIINKYSSESMN
+1476 FRSVINKYSSESMN

-1513 PKEVIDNWRAA
+1513 PKEVIDNWKAA

-1548 NTRRSLSTP
+1548 STRRSLSTP
-1557 NVQKKIMKRATG
+1557 NIQKKIMKRATG

-1597 GRALLR
+1597 GRSLLR

-1610 ATSIFEMVEYRDKSD
+1610 ATSIFEMVEYRDKND
-1625 KDWGK
+1625 KAWGK

-1642 VYVVDHGAM
+1642 VNVVDHGAM

-1698 ARALRAENL
+1698 ARALRAENIA
-1707 PRASGVIRTIG
+1707 RASGVVRAVG

-1729 SRNPLFWIR
+1729 SRNPLFWIT
-1738 NPMRDAVSAAI
+1738 NPIRDTVSAAI

-1776 GLGKALSKNSVRNAL
+1776 GLGKALTKNSVRNAL
-1791 MYFRKYGTFDDVTI
+1791 MYFRKYGTFDDV
-1805 KNKDGSTKTIKSGLS
+1805 KGAKSGLS

-1851 RKDILSALKDK
+1851 KKDILSALKDK
-1862 NPKTFLEKQRSN
+1862 NPKTFLEKRRSN

-1989 AMYPLLGYTL
+1989 AMYPMLGYAL

-2032 PSPISKGDYIA
+2032 PNPFSKGDYIT
-2043 LPIAYGP
+2043 LPITYGF
-2050 DMFWNLSMNIYEA
+2050 DMFWNLAMNVFEA
-2063 LHSAAY
+2063 GHSAAY
-2069 GNPGPNATEAA
+2069 GNPGPNAMEAA

-2088 NNFATIGGTDEGWTS
+2088 NNFATIGGTDEGWTA
-2103 FIPSIVRPLWQ
+2103 FVPSIIRPLWQ
-2114 LSQNKNFAGN
+2114 LSMNKNFAGN

-2147 ANPSLVAFTKML
+2147 ANPSLVALTKMM
-2159 SPVIDVSPESIEHIA
+2159 SPIIDVSPESVEHIA

-2194 IVRYGFDRADMGK
+2194 WARYGLDHVDVGK
-2207 VPGLNVLYKTTQDS
+2207 IPGLKVLYKTTQDS

-2241 DTARTDMRLTPE
+2241 DTARTDVRLTPE

-2297 EAKATRLDQI
+2297 DAKATRLDQI

-2315 KQFIKTAN
+2315 KQFIKAAS

>member
-1 MPTSFTDTLLN
+1 MPSSFSEYLNN
-12 SYDPTSNMMGA
+12 SYDPVSNMIGGWLTEQDAIREARMA
-23 WLEQQAVDRAIARA
+23 ELLALEQQRRAAEAATAAQQAQARA
-37 EMEKLYQ
+37 
-44 QRLAAQA
+44 AALPLVNPQPVMLPQA
-51 AQAKSNPYLDYLR
+51 
-64 AQAAAGVTPGTGMAP
+64 
-79 VYGGAPVP
+79 P
-87 AEAPGVWDQ
+87 AEAPGIWDQ
-96 FKNRAVPQSLAGLA
+96 FVNRAVPQSLAGLA

-135 LNDIAAQTPRTVASL
+135 FNDIAAQTPRTVASL

-163 LQESAIDLAP
+163 LKESAIDLAP
-173 DLIGTIATGGAGGL
+173 DLIGTIATGGTGGL

-226 GAEGGQAYLTDAE
+226 GAEGGQAYLTDVE

-252 ATGGVASALDLVGP
+252 ATGGVASAFDLAGP
-266 AGGLVLKAL
+266 AGGLVLRAL
-275 GRPVSKA
+275 GRPVSKT
-282 ASEKLLKT
+282 ASEKLLRT
-290 LASETTRTAF
+290 LASEKTRTAI

-309 AEGSTESLQELT
+309 AEGGTEFLQELT

-329 SPELEFTPRDTMRL
+329 SPELEWTPRDTMRL
-343 IESGVLGSIFGAPIG
+343 IESGVLGGIFGAPIG
-358 AVSRVRAK
+358 AVSRYRAK

-375 LLANQ
+375 RDVQNTREFYDEYKAK
-380 SIEDTSN
+380 
-387 VLASQYAE
+387 QYAE
-395 ERKAAQDYLANLPS
+395 EHKAAQDYLANLPS

-422 NRTPSVSSPV
+422 NRAPSVSSPI

-457 SEATAEAATRLRTS
+457 TEATAEAATRLRTS

-505 SRPPRK
+505 SRPPRNI
-511 VTPEQQRAL
+511 TPEQQRAL
-520 IADLNKQLVANRA
+520 IADLNKQLVTNRA
-533 AQVRLQEG
+533 AQVRLQEN

-555 EEKKLANKLMND
+555 EEKKLANKLLDD

-591 GAKALFE
+591 GAKALFD

-610 VSAQLNLAERRSKS
+610 VSAQLSLAERRSKS

-635 LLDDQITAGKKER
+635 LLDDQIAAGKKER

-710 KSLDSAEKKRRTE
+710 KSLDDAEKRRRAE

-732 KAKRP
+732 RAKRP
-737 TSEFDRTP
+737 DTVTDFDKTP
-745 DTFYDRKA
+745 DTFYERKA

-767 SFLSG
+767 GFLSG
-772 TPSVRA
+772 TPSVQA

-796 SQAMPMG
+796 S
-803 TTRTGRGPITTPFT
+803 
-817 RDTRPIPMGSR
+817 
-828 GEDLAIETQAAQE
+828 
-841 ERLLNQW
+841 
-848 DKDYRE
+848 
-854 QAVAN
+854 
-859 ELANRM
+859 
-865 APVANALPEG
+865 
-875 TPNLPAVSEAIPMD
+875 EAIPMG

-898 ALGPEGGAIPM
+898 ALGPEGGAIPV
-909 GPGREQLM
+909 GPGREQLV
-917 LPEGAQDFDRT
+917 LPEGGQDFDRT
-928 PDNFYGTTPEVKGFV
+928 PDNFYGTTPEVKSFT

-975 WLMMDPVTKPT
+975 WLMTDATTKPT
-986 KTNRVPADPKRKN
+986 KAKSPKESAKLTPKDKSNLDVTRTVADEDYRQAVEDVRHAAIRLESTSK
-999 SPDNVDEKYFEDVAK
+999 NVDKK
-1014 YRTKKAPLYE
+1014 SWTKKLNDGLIKAK
-1024 NFQRSAEKKYDSETR
+1024 Q
-1039 ALRKLL
+1039 ALNKLL
-1045 REAAIET
+1045 NLNIEQLRTNADTSSKKLVTQGITPSLEMLPLLSHNVTIVDSVDVPEAAGRTGYI
-1052 DKTKKK
+1052 
-1058 SLAKRIDDA
+1058 
-1067 MVQVKDALHKLA
+1067 
-1079 IAAEARIFNL
+1079 
-1089 ASGDYGDTRIY
+1089 TRD
-1100 HGIKPTLRMLPHLAR
+1100 
-1115 QVYIVNSTEVPRDHK
+1115 Q
-1130 SSTGFLSQDGKIY
+1130 KIY
-1143 LVSDNIFREAE
+1143 LVADNIVAEAKQ
-1154 LRKKPYKEIAV
+1154 RKKSVKEIATR
-1165 KTLVHEGIAHYGLRA
+1165 TLVHEGLAHYGLRA
-1180 IMSPSELKD
+1180 IMSPAELGNFLHD
-1189 FLRQFRKHMEGTA
+1189 FRRKFENTP
-1202 TWKNIG
+1202 TWKRTAASIPEFDQLN
-1208 DKIALFEGMSPARQA
+1208 KRQQA

-1235 VADLLSVDR
+1235 INNLLESR
-1244 NEASVWMTQFFS
+1244 NLAKGYLNSFIKKLDS
-1256 KLSTR
+1256 KLGLTDLTLDDVKSLLTVAADR
-1261 AGIPKLTR
+1261 LSMESAGQGAADIGAHYRTIPQT
-1269 NEMRMMLANLA
+1269 
-1280 WQFSPENYQG
+1280 
-1290 NFQRISDHAQSITSL
+1290 

-1325 AEAAQRFPFSNR
+1325 AEAAQRFPFSSR
-1337 VQEAIANRE
+1337 IQEAVANRDD
-1346 NTIEYLREGLID
+1346 TVEYIREKLVD
-1358 SFRPVER
+1358 SFRPLER
-1365 MIQAVKDLG
+1365 MIQAVKGMG
-1374 KKAGNKARVTWDTNV
+1374 KKADGTSRVTWDTNV
-1389 YKLSQHLSSQQ
+1389 YKLNQHLPSQQ
-1400 ALALQQYK
+1400 ALALERYK
-1408 TNFVDPLVDL
+1408 TNMVDPLVDL
-1418 ISDTALP
+1418 IGQTALP

-1441 AVAAYERNDFG
+1441 AVSAYERNDFG

-1461 VPGKKGTS
+1461 VPGKKGKS

-1476 FRSIINKYSSESMN
+1476 YRSIIKQYGSPAMD

-1513 PKEVIDNWRAA
+1513 PKEVIDNWKAA

-1548 NTRRSLSTP
+1548 STRKSLSTP
-1557 NVQKKIMKRATG
+1557 NIQKKIMHRATG
-1569 REGEAQNPILHSIL
+1569 REGEAQNPIIHSIL
-1583 QLYDVSNLSRTVDI
+1583 QLYDVSNLTRTVDI
-1597 GRALLR
+1597 GRSLLR
-1603 LVRNNPD
+1603 LVKNNPD
-1610 ATSIFEMVEYRDKSD
+1610 ATHLFEMVEYRDKND

-1630 PRLTTDPETGEQ
+1630 PRLITDPETGEQ
-1642 VYVVDHGAM
+1642 VYVIDHGAM

-1666 TKHTAEGEMK
+1666 TKHTAEGDMK
-1676 NTVAVIDEDGTVQR
+1676 NTVAVIDEDGNVQR
-1690 VLLHDSGV
+1690 VLLHDSSV
-1698 ARALRAENL
+1698 ARALRAENIS
-1707 PRASGVIRTIG
+1707 RASGVIRAMG

-1729 SRNPLFWIR
+1729 SRNPLFWIT
-1738 NPMRDAVSAAI
+1738 NPIRDTVTAAI
-1749 NISALSQELEALGI
+1749 NISSLKQELEALGI

-1770 QSILVN
+1770 QAILVN
-1776 GLGKALSKNSVRNAL
+1776 GLGKALTKNSVRNAL
-1791 MYFRKYGTFDDVTI
+1791 MYFRKYGTFDDV
-1805 KNKDGSTKTIKSGLS
+1805 KGAKSGLS
-1820 DEMKMFMSD
+1820 DEMKMYMSD

-1851 RKDILSALKDK
+1851 KKDILSTLKDK
-1862 NPKTFLEKQRSN
+1862 NPKTFLEKQRVN
-1874 INKMMEYMDEVSNSL
+1874 VNNMMKYMDEVSNSL

-1909 EAGRTADNRPFS
+1909 EAGRTADGRPFS

-1975 RKTGKTDWNHVARF
+1975 RKTGKIDWNHVAKF
-1989 AMYPLLGYTL
+1989 AAYPLAAYTL

-2013 GVSFYDKIP
+2013 GTNFYDKIP
-2022 EYIKA
+2022 EYVK
-2027 SNIII
+2027 SGNIII
-2032 PSPISKGDYIA
+2032 PNPASPGDYITIP
-2043 LPIAYGP
+2043 LPYGF
-2050 DMFWNLSMNIYEA
+2050 DIFWNLAMNIYEA
-2063 LHSAAY
+2063 LHSAVY
-2069 GNPGPNATEAA
+2069 GNPGPSAIDAA
-2080 SSIIGKMF
+2080 SSSIGKMF

-2103 FIPSIVRPLWQ
+2103 FIPSIIRPLWQ

-2147 ANPSLVAFTKML
+2147 ANPSLVWMTKAL
-2159 SPVIDVSPESIEHIA
+2159 SPIIDVSPESVEHLA

-2186 GLLGRVDE
+2186 GLLGRLDE
-2194 IVRYGFDRADMGK
+2194 WRRGETIDIGK
-2207 VPGLNVLYKTTQDS
+2207 VPGLKVLYKTTQDS

-2253 EKREVLMDN
+2253 EKREVLLDN
-2262 LQGYRLKP
+2262 IQGYRLKP

-2290 SNPSISS
+2290 NNPSVSS
-2297 EAKATRLDQI
+2297 DAKAKRLEQI
-2307 NQLKQRAM
+2307 NQLKQRTM
-2315 KQFIKTAN
+2315 KKFIKAAN
-2323 QAGVIG
+2323 EAGITG

>member
-23 WLEQQAVDRAIARA
+23 WLEQQAIDRAIARA

-44 QRLAAQA
+44 QRLAVQAAQA

-64 AQAAAGVTPGTGMAP
+64 AQAAAGITPGTGMAP
-79 VYGGAPVP
+79 IYGGAPTP

-110 GGVGLLGDL
+110 GGIGLLGDL

-163 LQESAIDLAP
+163 LKESAIDLAP
-173 DLIGTIATGGAGGL
+173 DLIGTIATGGTGGL

-196 ARVAGKELAEETAKK
+196 ARVAGKELAEDAAKK

-226 GAEGGQAYLTDAE
+226 GAEGGQAYLTDVE

-252 ATGGVASALDLVGP
+252 TTGAVASAFDLAGP

-282 ASEKLLKT
+282 ASEKLLRT
-290 LASETTRTAF
+290 LASEKTRTAF

-309 AEGSTESLQELT
+309 AEGGTESLQELT

-329 SPELEFTPRDTMRL
+329 SPELEFTPQDTMRL
-343 IESGVLGSIFGAPIG
+343 IESGVLGGIFGAPIG

-366 QQAPDQLEA
+366 QQAPAQLEA

-380 SIEDTSN
+380 STKDTSD
-387 VLASQYAE
+387 VPASRYAE

-422 NRTPSVSSPV
+422 NRTPSVSSPI

-457 SEATAEAATRLRTS
+457 TEATAEAATRLRTS

-505 SRPPRK
+505 SRPPRN

-533 AQVRLQEG
+533 TQVRLQEG

-555 EEKKLANKLMND
+555 EEKKLANKLLDD

-591 GAKALFE
+591 GAKALFD

-610 VSAQLNLAERRSKS
+610 VSTQLNLAERRSKS

-635 LLDDQITAGKKER
+635 LLDDQIAAGKKER

-710 KSLDSAEKKRRTE
+710 KSLDDAEKKRRAE

-732 KAKRP
+732 RAKRP
-737 TSEFDRTP
+737 DTVTDFDKTP
-745 DTFYDRKA
+745 DTFYEREA

-767 SFLSG
+767 GFLSG
-772 TPSVRA
+772 TPAVRA
-778 NNVPQL
+778 NNIPQL
-784 ALTEGQANLPAV
+784 ALPEGQLNLPAV
-796 SQAMPMG
+796 SQAIPTG

-817 RDTRPIPMGSR
+817 RDTRPIPMSTR

-854 QAVAN
+854 QAIADA
-859 ELANRM
+859 LASRM
-865 APVANALPEG
+865 APTANALPEG
-875 TPNLPAVSEAIPMD
+875 TPNLPAVSEAIPMG

-898 ALGPEGGAIPM
+898 ALGAEGGAIPV

-975 WLMMDPVTKPT
+975 WLMTDATTKPT
-986 KTNRVPADPKRKN
+986 KAKSPKESAKLTPKDKSNLDVTRAVADEDYKQA
-999 SPDNVDEKYFEDVAK
+999 VEDVRQAAIRLESTSK
-1014 YRTKKAPLYE
+1014 HVDKKSWTKKLNDGLVKAK
-1024 NFQRSAEKKYDSETR
+1024 Q
-1039 ALRKLL
+1039 ALNKLL
-1045 REAAIET
+1045 NLNIEQLRTNADTSSKKLVTQGITPSLEMLPLLSHNVTIVDSVDVPEAAGRTGYI
-1052 DKTKKK
+1052 
-1058 SLAKRIDDA
+1058 
-1067 MVQVKDALHKLA
+1067 
-1079 IAAEARIFNL
+1079 
-1089 ASGDYGDTRIY
+1089 TRD
-1100 HGIKPTLRMLPHLAR
+1100 
-1115 QVYIVNSTEVPRDHK
+1115 Q
-1130 SSTGFLSQDGKIY
+1130 KIY
-1143 LVSDNIFREAE
+1143 LVADNIVAEAKQ
-1154 LRKKPYKEIAV
+1154 RKKSVKEIATR
-1165 KTLVHEGIAHYGLRA
+1165 TLVHEGLAHYGLRA
-1180 IMSPSELKD
+1180 IMSPAELGNFLHD
-1189 FLRQFRKHMEGTA
+1189 FRRKFENTP
-1202 TWKNIG
+1202 TWKRAAASIPEFDQLN
-1208 DKIALFEGMSPARQA
+1208 KRQQA

-1235 VADLLSVDR
+1235 INNLLESR
-1244 NEASVWMTQFFS
+1244 NLAKGYLNSFIKKLDS
-1256 KLSTR
+1256 KLGLTDLTLDDVKSLLTVAADR
-1261 AGIPKLTR
+1261 LSMESAGQDAADIGAHYRTIPQT
-1269 NEMRMMLANLA
+1269 
-1280 WQFSPENYQG
+1280 
-1290 NFQRISDHAQSITSL
+1290 

-1337 VQEAIANRE
+1337 IQEAVANRDD
-1346 NTIEYLREGLID
+1346 TVEYIREKLID
-1358 SFRPVER
+1358 SFRPLER
-1365 MIQAVKDLG
+1365 MIQAVKGMG
-1374 KKAGNKARVTWDTNV
+1374 KKADGTSRVTWDTNV
-1389 YKLSQHLSSQQ
+1389 YKLNQHLPSQQ
-1400 ALALQQYK
+1400 ALALERYK
-1408 TNFVDPLVDL
+1408 TNMVDPLVDF
-1418 ISDTALP
+1418 IGQTALP

-1441 AVAAYERNDFG
+1441 AVSAYERNDFG

-1461 VPGKKGTS
+1461 VPGKKGKS

-1476 FRSIINKYSSESMN
+1476 YLSIINKYSSEAMT

-1513 PKEVIDNWRAA
+1513 PKEVIDNWKAA

-1548 NTRRSLSTP
+1548 STRKSLSTP
-1557 NVQKKIMKRATG
+1557 NIQKKIMHRATG
-1569 REGEAQNPILHSIL
+1569 REGEAQNPIIHSIL
-1583 QLYDVSNLSRTVDI
+1583 QLYDVSNLTRTVDI
-1597 GRALLR
+1597 GRSLLR
-1603 LVRNNPD
+1603 LVKNNPD
-1610 ATSIFEMVEYRDKSD
+1610 ATHLFEMVEYRDKND

-1630 PRLTTDPETGEQ
+1630 PRLITDPETGEQ
-1642 VYVVDHGAM
+1642 VYVIDHGAM
-1651 KRVVNKQTGDISLVP
+1651 KRVVNKKTGDISLVP
-1666 TKHTAEGEMK
+1666 TKHTAEGDMK
-1676 NTVAVIDEDGTVQR
+1676 NTVAVIDEDGNVQR
-1690 VLLHDSGV
+1690 VLLQDSSV
-1698 ARALRAENL
+1698 ARALRAENIS
-1707 PRASGVIRTIG
+1707 RASGVIQAIG
-1718 AIQHELGKYMT
+1718 VIQHELGKYMT
-1729 SRNPLFWIR
+1729 SRNPLFWIT
-1738 NPMRDAVSAAI
+1738 NPIRDTVTAAI
-1749 NISALSQELEALGI
+1749 NISSLKQELDALGI

-1770 QSILVN
+1770 QSILIN
-1776 GLGKALSKNSVRNAL
+1776 GLGKALTKNSVRNAL
-1791 MYFRKYGTFDDVTI
+1791 MHFRKYGTFDDVTI

-1851 RKDILSALKDK
+1851 KKDILSTLKDK
-1862 NPKTFLEKQRSN
+1862 NPKTFLEKQRVN
-1874 INKMMEYMDEVSNSL
+1874 VNNMMKYMDEVSNSL

-1897 FKEIVDRLKPYA
+1897 FKEIVDRLKPRA
-1909 EAGRTADNRPFS
+1909 EAGRTADGRPFS

-1975 RKTGKTDWNHVARF
+1975 RKTGKTDWNHVAKF
-1989 AMYPLLGYTL
+1989 AAYPLAAYTL

-2013 GVSFYDKIP
+2013 GISFYDKIP
-2022 EYIKA
+2022 EYVK
-2027 SNIII
+2027 SGNIII
-2032 PSPISKGDYIA
+2032 PNPASPGDYITIP
-2043 LPIAYGP
+2043 LPYGF
-2050 DMFWNLSMNIYEA
+2050 DIFWNLAMNIYEA
-2063 LHSAAY
+2063 LHSAVY
-2069 GNPGPNATEAA
+2069 GNPGPSAMDAA
-2080 SSIIGKMF
+2080 SSSIGKMF

-2103 FIPSIVRPLWQ
+2103 FIPSIIRPLWQ

-2147 ANPSLVAFTKML
+2147 ANPSLVWLTKTL
-2159 SPVIDVSPESIEHIA
+2159 SPIIDVSPESVEHIA

-2194 IVRYGFDRADMGK
+2194 WARYGLDRIDVGK
-2207 VPGLNVLYKTTQDS
+2207 VPGLKVLYKTTQDS

-2277 QLNLLREQERKLM
+2277 QLNLLREQERRLM
-2290 SNPSISS
+2290 NNPSISS
-2297 EAKATRLDQI
+2297 ETKATRLDQI

-2323 QAGVIG
+2323 QAGVVG

>member
-1 MPTSFTDTLLN
+1 MPSSFSEYLNN
-12 SYDPTSNMMGA
+12 SYDPVSNMIGGWLTEQDAIREARMA
-23 WLEQQAVDRAIARA
+23 ELLALEQQRRAAEAAAEAQARA
-37 EMEKLYQ
+37 TALPLVNPQPVMLP
-44 QRLAAQA
+44 QA
-51 AQAKSNPYLDYLR
+51 
-64 AQAAAGVTPGTGMAP
+64 
-79 VYGGAPVP
+79 P
-87 AEAPGVWDQ
+87 AEAPGIWNQ
-96 FKNRAVPQSLAGLA
+96 FVNRAVPQSLAGLA

-135 LNDIAAQTPRTVASL
+135 FNDIAAQTPRTVASL

-163 LQESAIDLAP
+163 LKESAIDLAP
-173 DLIGTIATGGAGGL
+173 DLIGTIATGGVGGL

-196 ARVAGKELAEETAKK
+196 TRVAGKELAEETAKK

-226 GAEGGQAYLTDAE
+226 GAEGGQAYLTDVE

-252 ATGGVASALDLVGP
+252 TTGAVASAFDLAGP
-266 AGGLVLKAL
+266 AGGLVLRAL

-282 ASEKLLKT
+282 TSEKLLKT
-290 LASETTRTAF
+290 LASEKTRTAI

-309 AEGSTESLQELT
+309 AEGGTEFLQELT

-329 SPELEFTPRDTMRL
+329 SPEFNITPQDTMRL
-343 IESGVLGSIFGAPIG
+343 IESGVLGGIFGAPIG
-358 AVSRVRAK
+358 AVSRYRAK
-366 QQAPDQLEA
+366 QQAPAQLEA
-375 LLANQ
+375 LLA
-380 SIEDTSN
+380 SRATEDAPQATQRP
-387 VLASQYAE
+387 LP
-395 ERKAAQDYLANLPS
+395 NLPS

-422 NRTPSVSSPV
+422 NRVPSVTSPI

-457 SEATAEAATRLRTS
+457 TEATTEAATRLRTS
-471 MRDAAT
+471 MRNAAT
-477 QVQRQLS
+477 QVQQQLR
-484 EESTRLN
+484 EENAQLA
-491 AEAESLTKQLAKLS
+491 AEAQDLTKQLAQIS
-505 SRPPRK
+505 SKPPRN
-511 VTPEQQRAL
+511 VSPEQQRAM

-541 AKERVSSIQ
+541 TKERVSSIQ

-555 EEKKLANKLMND
+555 EEKKLANKLLND

-591 GAKALFE
+591 GAKALFD

-610 VSAQLNLAERRSKS
+610 VSAQLSLAERRSKS

-635 LLDDQITAGKKER
+635 LLDDQIAAGKKER

-671 LATTQYTVDQA
+671 LATTQYTIDQA

-710 KSLDSAEKKRRTE
+710 KSLDDAEKKRRAE

-732 KAKRP
+732 RAKQP
-737 TSEFDRTP
+737 ATDFDKTP
-745 DTFYDRKA
+745 DTFYDREV

-778 NNVPQL
+778 NNVSQL
-784 ALTEGQANLPAV
+784 ALPEGQLNLPAV

-803 TTRTGRGPITTPFT
+803 TTRTGRGPITSPFT
-817 RDTRPIPMGSR
+817 RDTRPIPMGTR

-854 QAVAN
+854 QAIAD
-859 ELANRM
+859 ELASRM
-865 APVANALPEG
+865 APTANALPEG
-875 TPNLPAVSEAIPMD
+875 TPNLPAVSEAIPMG

-898 ALGPEGGAIPM
+898 ALGAEGGAIPM

-975 WLMMDPVTKPT
+975 WLMTDATTKPT
-986 KTNRVPADPKRKN
+986 KAKSPNESTKLTPKDKNNLDVTRAIADEDYKQA
-999 SPDNVDEKYFEDVAK
+999 VEDVRHAAIRLESTSK
-1014 YRTKKAPLYE
+1014 HVDKKSWTKKLNDGLVKAK
-1024 NFQRSAEKKYDSETR
+1024 Q
-1039 ALRKLL
+1039 ALNKLL
-1045 REAAIET
+1045 NLNIEQLRTNADTSSKKLVTQGITPSLEMLPLLSHNVTIVDSVDVPEAAGRTGYI
-1052 DKTKKK
+1052 
-1058 SLAKRIDDA
+1058 
-1067 MVQVKDALHKLA
+1067 
-1079 IAAEARIFNL
+1079 
-1089 ASGDYGDTRIY
+1089 TRD
-1100 HGIKPTLRMLPHLAR
+1100 
-1115 QVYIVNSTEVPRDHK
+1115 Q
-1130 SSTGFLSQDGKIY
+1130 KIY
-1143 LVSDNIFREAE
+1143 LVADNIVAEAKQ
-1154 LRKKPYKEIAV
+1154 RKKSVKEIATR
-1165 KTLVHEGIAHYGLRA
+1165 TLVHEGLAHYGLRA
-1180 IMSPSELKD
+1180 IMSPAELGNFLHD
-1189 FLRQFRKHMEGTA
+1189 FRRKFEKTPTWSRAAASIPEFDQLNKRQ
-1202 TWKNIG
+1202 
-1208 DKIALFEGMSPARQA
+1208 QA

-1235 VADLLSVDR
+1235 INNLLESR
-1244 NEASVWMTQFFS
+1244 
-1256 KLSTR
+1256 
-1261 AGIPKLTR
+1261 
-1269 NEMRMMLANLA
+1269 NLA
-1280 WQFSPENYQG
+1280 KGYLNSFIKKLDSTLGLTDLTLDDVKSLLTVAADRLSMESAG
-1290 NFQRISDHAQSITSL
+1290 SDAVDIGAHYRTIPQT

-1346 NTIEYLREGLID
+1346 NTLEYLREGLID

-1374 KKAGNKARVTWDTNV
+1374 KKAGDKARVTWDTNV

-1408 TNFVDPLVDL
+1408 TNFIDPLVDL
-1418 ISDTALP
+1418 INDTALP

-1461 VPGKKGTS
+1461 VPGKKGKS

-1513 PKEVIDNWRAA
+1513 PKEVIDNWKAA

-1548 NTRRSLSTP
+1548 STRRSLSTP
-1557 NVQKKIMKRATG
+1557 NIQKKIMKRATG

-1597 GRALLR
+1597 GRSLLR

-1610 ATSIFEMVEYRDKSD
+1610 ATNIFEMVEYRDRND

-1630 PRLTTDPETGEQ
+1630 PKLITDPETGEK

-1698 ARALRAENL
+1698 ARALRAENIA
-1707 PRASGVIRTIG
+1707 RASGVVRAIG

-1729 SRNPLFWIR
+1729 SRNPLFWIT
-1738 NPMRDAVSAAI
+1738 NPIRDTVTAAI
-1749 NISALSQELEALGI
+1749 NISSLKQELEALGI

-1776 GLGKALSKNSVRNAL
+1776 GLGKALTKNSVRNAL
-1791 MYFRKYGTFDDVTI
+1791 MYFRKYGTFDDV
-1805 KNKDGSTKTIKSGLS
+1805 KGAKSGLS

-1862 NPKTFLEKQRSN
+1862 NPKTFLEKQRRN
-1874 INKMMEYMDEVSNSL
+1874 INTMMEYMDEVSNSL

-1975 RKTGKTDWNHVARF
+1975 RKTGKTDWNHVAKF
-1989 AMYPLLGYTL
+1989 AAYPLAAYTL

-2022 EYIKA
+2022 EYVK
-2027 SNIII
+2027 SGNIII
-2032 PSPISKGDYIA
+2032 PNPASPGDYITIP
-2043 LPIAYGP
+2043 LPYGF
-2050 DMFWNLSMNIYEA
+2050 DIFWNLAMNIYEA
-2063 LHSAAY
+2063 LHSAVY
-2069 GNPGPNATEAA
+2069 GNPGPSAIDAA
-2080 SSIIGKMF
+2080 SSSIGKMF

-2147 ANPSLVAFTKML
+2147 ANPSLVWMTKAL
-2159 SPVIDVSPESIEHIA
+2159 SPIIDVSPESVEHLA

-2194 IVRYGFDRADMGK
+2194 WARYGLDHIDVGK
-2207 VPGLNVLYKTTQDS
+2207 VPGLKVLYKTTQDS

-2253 EKREVLMDN
+2253 EKREVLMNN

-2290 SNPSISS
+2290 NNPSISS
-2297 EAKATRLDQI
+2297 DAKATRLDQI

-2315 KQFIKTAN
+2315 KQFIKAAN

>member
-1 MPTSFTDTLLN
+1 MAGSFTEYLTN
-12 SYDPTSNMMGA
+12 SYDPTSAMIGT

-51 AQAKSNPYLDYLR
+51 AQEAQAKSNPYLDYLS
-64 AQAAAGVTPGTGMAP
+64 AQAAAGITPGTGMAP
-79 VYGGAPVP
+79 VYGGAPAP

-96 FKNRAVPQSLAGLA
+96 FWNRAVPQAGAGLA
-110 GGVGLLGDL
+110 GGIGLLGDL

-124 VRDWGLETSKY
+124 IRDWGLETSKY

-163 LQESAIDLAP
+163 LKESAIDLAP
-173 DLIGTIATGGAGGL
+173 DLIGAIATGGAGGL

-196 ARVAGKELAEETAKK
+196 ARVAGKELVEDAAKK

-226 GAEGGQAYLTDAE
+226 GAEGGQAYLTDVE

-252 ATGGVASALDLVGP
+252 ATGGVASAFDLAGP
-266 AGGLVLKAL
+266 AGGLVLRAL
-275 GRPVSKA
+275 GRPVSRT

-290 LASETTRTAF
+290 LASEKTRTAI

-309 AEGSTESLQELT
+309 AEGGTESLQELT

-329 SPELEFTPRDTMRL
+329 SPELEFTPRDTVRL
-343 IESGVLGSIFGAPIG
+343 IESGILGGIFGAPIG

-366 QQAPDQLEA
+366 QQAPAQLEA

-380 SIEDTSN
+380 STRDTSD
-387 VLASQYAE
+387 VSASRYAE

-457 SEATAEAATRLRTS
+457 TEATAEAATRLRTS

-477 QVQRQLS
+477 QVQNQLQ

-491 AEAESLTKQLAKLS
+491 TEADSLTKQLAKLS
-505 SRPPRK
+505 SRPPRNI
-511 VTPEQQRAL
+511 TPEQQRAL

-555 EEKKLANKLMND
+555 EEKKLANKLLDD

-591 GAKALFE
+591 GAKALFD

-610 VSAQLNLAERRSKS
+610 VSTQLNLAERRSKS

-635 LLDDQITAGKKER
+635 LLDDQIAAGKKER

-710 KSLDSAEKKRRTE
+710 KSLDDAEKKRRAE

-732 KAKRP
+732 RAKRP
-737 TSEFDRTP
+737 ATVTDFDKTP
-745 DTFYDRKA
+745 DTFYDREA

-772 TPSVRA
+772 TPSVQA

-784 ALTEGQANLPAV
+784 ALTEGQ
-796 SQAMPMG
+796 
-803 TTRTGRGPITTPFT
+803 T
-817 RDTRPIPMGSR
+817 
-828 GEDLAIETQAAQE
+828 
-841 ERLLNQW
+841 
-848 DKDYRE
+848 
-854 QAVAN
+854 
-859 ELANRM
+859 
-865 APVANALPEG
+865 
-875 TPNLPAVSEAIPMD
+875 NLPAVSEAIPMG

-898 ALGPEGGAIPM
+898 ALGTEGGAIPM

-917 LPEGAQDFDRT
+917 FPEGAQDFDRT

-975 WLMMDPVTKPT
+975 WLMTDAITKPT
-986 KTNRVPADPKRKN
+986 KAKSPKESAKLTPKDKSNLDVTRAVADEDYRQAVEDVRHAAIRLESTSK
-999 SPDNVDEKYFEDVAK
+999 NVDKK
-1014 YRTKKAPLYE
+1014 SWTKKLNDGLVKAK
-1024 NFQRSAEKKYDSETR
+1024 Q
-1039 ALRKLL
+1039 ALNKLL
-1045 REAAIET
+1045 NLNIEQLRTNADTSSKKLVTQGITPSLEMLPLLSHNVTIIDSVDVPEAAGRTGYI
-1052 DKTKKK
+1052 
-1058 SLAKRIDDA
+1058 
-1067 MVQVKDALHKLA
+1067 
-1079 IAAEARIFNL
+1079 
-1089 ASGDYGDTRIY
+1089 TRD
-1100 HGIKPTLRMLPHLAR
+1100 
-1115 QVYIVNSTEVPRDHK
+1115 Q
-1130 SSTGFLSQDGKIY
+1130 KIY
-1143 LVSDNIFREAE
+1143 LVADNIVAEAKQ
-1154 LRKKPYKEIAV
+1154 RKKSVKEIATR
-1165 KTLVHEGIAHYGLRA
+1165 TLVHEGLAHYGLRA
-1180 IMSPSELKD
+1180 IMSPAELGNFLHD
-1189 FLRQFRKHMEGTA
+1189 FRRKFENTP
-1202 TWKNIG
+1202 TWKRAAASIPEFDQLN
-1208 DKIALFEGMSPARQA
+1208 KRQQA
-1223 EEVFAKLSERYK
+1223 EEIFAKLSERYK
-1235 VADLLSVDR
+1235 INNLLESR
-1244 NEASVWMTQFFS
+1244 NLAKGYLNSFIKKLDS
-1256 KLSTR
+1256 KLGLTDLTLDDVKSLLTVAADR
-1261 AGIPKLTR
+1261 LSMESAGSDVVDIGAHYRTIPQT
-1269 NEMRMMLANLA
+1269 
-1280 WQFSPENYQG
+1280 
-1290 NFQRISDHAQSITSL
+1290 

-1337 VQEAIANRE
+1337 IQEAVANRDD
-1346 NTIEYLREGLID
+1346 TVEYIREKLVD
-1358 SFRPVER
+1358 SFRPLER
-1365 MIQAVKDLG
+1365 MIQAVKGMG
-1374 KKAGNKARVTWDTNV
+1374 KKADGTSRVTWDTNV
-1389 YKLSQHLSSQQ
+1389 YKLNQHLPSQQ
-1400 ALALQQYK
+1400 ALALERYK
-1408 TNFVDPLVDL
+1408 TNMVDPLVDL
-1418 ISDTALP
+1418 IGQTALP

-1441 AVAAYERNDFG
+1441 AVSAYERNDFG

-1461 VPGKKGTS
+1461 VPGKKGKS

-1476 FRSIINKYSSESMN
+1476 YRSVIKQYGSPAMD

-1513 PKEVIDNWRAA
+1513 PKEVIDNWKAA

-1548 NTRRSLSTP
+1548 STRKSLSTP
-1557 NVQKKIMKRATG
+1557 NIQKKIMHRATG
-1569 REGEAQNPILHSIL
+1569 REGEAQNPIIHSIL
-1583 QLYDVSNLSRTVDI
+1583 QLYDVSNLTRTVDI
-1597 GRALLR
+1597 GRSLLR

-1610 ATSIFEMVEYRDKSD
+1610 ATHLFEMVEYRDKND

-1642 VYVVDHGAM
+1642 VYVIDHGAM
-1651 KRVVNKQTGDISLVP
+1651 KRVVNKKTGDISLVP
-1666 TKHTAEGEMK
+1666 TKHTAEGDMK
-1676 NTVAVIDEDGTVQR
+1676 NTVAVIDEDGNVQR
-1690 VLLHDSGV
+1690 VLLHDSSV
-1698 ARALRAENL
+1698 ARALRAENIS
-1707 PRASGVIRTIG
+1707 RASGVIRAIG
-1718 AIQHELGKYMT
+1718 VIQHELGKYMT
-1729 SRNPLFWIR
+1729 SRNPLFWIT
-1738 NPMRDAVSAAI
+1738 NPIRDTVTAAI
-1749 NISALSQELEALGI
+1749 NISSLKQELDALGI

-1770 QSILVN
+1770 QAIMVN
-1776 GLGKALSKNSVRNAL
+1776 GLGKALTKNSVRNAL
-1791 MYFRKYGTFDDVTI
+1791 MYFRKYGTFDDV
-1805 KNKDGSTKTIKSGLS
+1805 KGAKSGLS
-1820 DEMKMFMSD
+1820 DEMKMYMSD

-1851 RKDILSALKDK
+1851 KKDILSTLKDK
-1862 NPKTFLEKQRSN
+1862 NPKTFLEKQRVN
-1874 INKMMEYMDEVSNSL
+1874 VNNMMKYMDEVSNSL

-1909 EAGRTADNRPFS
+1909 EAGRTADGRPFS

-1975 RKTGKTDWNHVARF
+1975 RKTGKIDWNHVAKF
-1989 AMYPLLGYTL
+1989 AAYPLAAYTL
-1999 QAIIARALMGDDDD
+1999 QAIVARALMGDDDD
-2013 GVSFYDKIP
+2013 GVNFYDKIP
-2022 EYIKA
+2022 EYVK
-2027 SNIII
+2027 SGNIII
-2032 PSPISKGDYIA
+2032 PNPTSPGDYITIP
-2043 LPIAYGP
+2043 LPYGF
-2050 DMFWNLSMNIYEA
+2050 DIFWNLAMNIYEA
-2063 LHSAAY
+2063 LHSAVY
-2069 GNPGPNATEAA
+2069 GNPGPSAMDAA
-2080 SSIIGKMF
+2080 SSSIGKMF

-2147 ANPSLVAFTKML
+2147 ANPSLVWMTKAL
-2159 SPVIDVSPESIEHIA
+2159 SPIIDVSPESVEHLA

-2186 GLLGRVDE
+2186 GLLGRLDE
-2194 IVRYGFDRADMGK
+2194 LARGKDIDVGK
-2207 VPGLNVLYKTTQDS
+2207 VPGLKVLYKTTQDS

-2290 SNPSISS
+2290 NNPSISS
-2297 EAKATRLDQI
+2297 EAKATRLEQI
-2307 NQLKQRAM
+2307 NQLKQRTM
-2315 KQFIKTAN
+2315 KKFIKAAN
-2323 QAGVIG
+2323 EAGITG

>member
-1 MPTSFTDTLLN
+1 MAGSFTEYLTN
-12 SYDPTSNMMGA
+12 SYDPTSAMIGT

-44 QRLAAQA
+44 QRLAAQVVQA
-51 AQAKSNPYLDYLR
+51 AQAKSNPYFDYLR
-64 AQAAAGVTPGTGMAP
+64 AQAAAGITPGTGMAP
-79 VYGGAPVP
+79 IYGGAPAP

-96 FKNRAVPQSLAGLA
+96 FWNRAVPQAGAGLA
-110 GGVGLLGDL
+110 GGIGLLGDL

-163 LQESAIDLAP
+163 LKESAIDLAP
-173 DLIGTIATGGAGGL
+173 DLIGTIATGGIGGL
-187 AARGGAALA
+187 AARGGATLA
-196 ARVAGKELAEETAKK
+196 TRVAGKELAEETAKK

-226 GAEGGQAYLTDAE
+226 GAEGGQAYLTDVE
-239 RHGVEGTSPWMDL
+239 HHGVEGTSPWMDL
-252 ATGGVASALDLVGP
+252 TTGAAASALDLAGP
-266 AGGLVLKAL
+266 AGGLVLRAL

-282 ASEKLLKT
+282 TSEKLLTT
-290 LASETTRTAF
+290 LASEKTRTAI

-329 SPELEFTPRDTMRL
+329 SPELDFTPQDTMRL
-343 IESGVLGSIFGAPIG
+343 VESGLLGSIFGAPIG
-358 AVSRVRAK
+358 AVSRYRAK
-366 QQAPDQLEA
+366 QQAPAQLEA
-375 LLANQ
+375 LLANK

-387 VLASQYAE
+387 ALVSQYSE
-395 ERKAAQDYLANLPS
+395 ERKAAQDYLANLPYS
-409 NPAPFDSTVDSFY
+409 PAPFDSTVDSFY
-422 NRTPSVSSPV
+422 NRAPSVSSPL

-457 SEATAEAATRLRTS
+457 SEATAEAAARLRNS

-477 QVQRQLS
+477 QAQRQLS

-505 SRPPRK
+505 SRPLRN
-511 VTPEQQRAL
+511 VSPEQQRAL

-591 GAKALFE
+591 GAKALFD
-598 KQAAAVRERLNK
+598 KQAAAVRERLDK

-635 LLDDQITAGKKER
+635 LLDDQIAAGKKER

-710 KSLDSAEKKRRTE
+710 KSLDDAEKKRRAE

-732 KAKRP
+732 RAKRP

-745 DTFYDRKA
+745 DAFYERET

-772 TPSVRA
+772 TPSVQA

-796 SQAMPMG
+796 SEAIPMG
-803 TTRTGRGPITTPFT
+803 TTSTGMGAIATPFT
-817 RDTRPIPMGSR
+817 RDTRP
-828 GEDLAIETQAAQE
+828 
-841 ERLLNQW
+841 
-848 DKDYRE
+848 
-854 QAVAN
+854 
-859 ELANRM
+859 
-865 APVANALPEG
+865 
-875 TPNLPAVSEAIPMD
+875 
-889 TTDTGAGTI
+889 
-898 ALGPEGGAIPM
+898 IPM

-917 LPEGAQDFDRT
+917 LPEGGQDFDRT

-975 WLMMDPVTKPT
+975 WLMTDATTRPT
-986 KTNRVPADPKRKN
+986 KAKSPKESAKLTPKDRSNLDVTRAIADEDYKQAVEDVRHAAIRLESTNK
-999 SPDNVDEKYFEDVAK
+999 NVDKK
-1014 YRTKKAPLYE
+1014 SWTKKLNDGLVKAK
-1024 NFQRSAEKKYDSETR
+1024 Q
-1039 ALRKLL
+1039 ALNKLL
-1045 REAAIET
+1045 NLNIEQLRTNADTSSKKLVIQGITPSLEMLPLLSHNVTIIDSVDAPEAAGRTGYI
-1052 DKTKKK
+1052 
-1058 SLAKRIDDA
+1058 
-1067 MVQVKDALHKLA
+1067 
-1079 IAAEARIFNL
+1079 
-1089 ASGDYGDTRIY
+1089 TRD
-1100 HGIKPTLRMLPHLAR
+1100 
-1115 QVYIVNSTEVPRDHK
+1115 Q
-1130 SSTGFLSQDGKIY
+1130 KIY
-1143 LVSDNIFREAE
+1143 LVADNIVAEAKQ
-1154 LRKKPYKEIAV
+1154 RKKSVKEIATR
-1165 KTLVHEGIAHYGLRA
+1165 TLVHEGLAHYGLRA
-1180 IMSPSELKD
+1180 IMSPAELGNFLHD
-1189 FLRQFRKHMEGTA
+1189 FRRKFENTPPWKRAAASIPEFDQLNKRQ
-1202 TWKNIG
+1202 
-1208 DKIALFEGMSPARQA
+1208 QA

-1235 VADLLSVDR
+1235 INNLLESR
-1244 NEASVWMTQFFS
+1244 NLAKGYLNSFIKKLDS
-1256 KLSTR
+1256 KLGLTDLTLDDVKSLLTVAADR
-1261 AGIPKLTR
+1261 LSMESAGSDTIDIGAHYRTIPQT
-1269 NEMRMMLANLA
+1269 
-1280 WQFSPENYQG
+1280 
-1290 NFQRISDHAQSITSL
+1290 

-1337 VQEAIANRE
+1337 VQEAVANRE
-1346 NTIEYLREGLID
+1346 NTVEYLREGLID

-1374 KKAGNKARVTWDTNV
+1374 KKAGNKARVTWDTNIF
-1389 YKLSQHLSSQQ
+1389 KLSQHLSSQQ
-1400 ALALQQYK
+1400 ALALKQYK

-1597 GRALLR
+1597 GRSLLR

-1698 ARALRAENL
+1698 ARALRAENIA
-1707 PRASGVIRTIG
+1707 RASGVVRAIG

-1729 SRNPLFWIR
+1729 SRNPLFWIT
-1738 NPMRDAVSAAI
+1738 NPIRDTVSAAI

-1776 GLGKALSKNSVRNAL
+1776 GLGRALTKNSVRNAL
-1791 MYFRKYGTFDDVTI
+1791 MYFRKYGTFDDV
-1805 KNKDGSTKTIKSGLS
+1805 KGAKSGLS

-1874 INKMMEYMDEVSNSL
+1874 VNKMMEYMDEVSNSL

-1909 EAGRTADNRPFS
+1909 EAGKTADGRPFS

-1989 AMYPLLGYTL
+1989 AMYPMLGYAL

-2027 SNIII
+2027 SNIIL
-2032 PSPISKGDYIA
+2032 PNPFSKGDYIT
-2043 LPIAYGP
+2043 LPITYGF
-2050 DMFWNLSMNIYEA
+2050 DMFWNLAMNVFEA
-2063 LHSAAY
+2063 GHSAVY
-2069 GNPGPNATEAA
+2069 GNPGPNAMEAA

-2088 NNFATIGGTDEGWTS
+2088 NNFATIGGTDEGWTA
-2103 FIPSIVRPLWQ
+2103 FVPSIIRPLWQ
-2114 LSQNKNFAGN
+2114 LSMNKNFAGN

-2147 ANPSLVAFTKML
+2147 ANPSLVWLTKTL
-2159 SPVIDVSPESIEHIA
+2159 SPIIDVSPESVEHIA

-2186 GLLGRVDE
+2186 GLLGRLDE
-2194 IVRYGFDRADMGK
+2194 WQRYGLDHINVGN
-2207 VPGLNVLYKTTQDS
+2207 VPGLKVLYKTTQNS

-2241 DTARTDMRLTPE
+2241 DTARTDMSLTPE
-2253 EKREVLMDN
+2253 EKREILMDN

-2277 QLNLLREQERKLM
+2277 QLNLLREQERRLM
-2290 SNPSISS
+2290 NNPSISS

-2315 KQFIKTAN
+2315 KQFIKAAN

>member
-1 MPTSFTDTLLN
+1 MAGSFTEYLTN
-12 SYDPTSNMMGA
+12 SYDPTSAMIGT
-23 WLEQQAVDRAIARA
+23 WLEQQAVDRAVARA

-51 AQAKSNPYLDYLR
+51 AQAKSNPYIDYLR

-79 VYGGAPVP
+79 VYGGAPAP

-96 FKNRAVPQSLAGLA
+96 FWNRAVPQAGAGLA
-110 GGVGLLGDL
+110 GGIGLLGDL
-119 IGADS
+119 LGADS

-163 LQESAIDLAP
+163 LKESAIDLAP

-187 AARGGAALA
+187 AARGGATLA
-196 ARVAGKELAEETAKK
+196 AKVAGKELAEETAKK

-252 ATGGVASALDLVGP
+252 TTGAVASAFNLAGP

-282 ASEKLLKT
+282 ASEKLLRT
-290 LASETTRTAF
+290 LASEETRTAF

-309 AEGSTESLQELT
+309 AEGGTESLQELT
-321 HIINEQLQ
+321 QIINEQLQ
-329 SPELEFTPRDTMRL
+329 SPELEFTPQDTMRL
-343 IESGVLGSIFGAPIG
+343 IESGVLGGIFGAPIG

-366 QQAPDQLEA
+366 QQAPAQLEA

-380 SIEDTSN
+380 STRDTSD
-387 VLASQYAE
+387 VPTSQYAE

-409 NPAPFDSTVDSFY
+409 NPAPFDNTVDSFY

-457 SEATAEAATRLRTS
+457 TEATAEAATRLRTS

-505 SRPPRK
+505 SRPPRN

-635 LLDDQITAGKKER
+635 LLDDQIAAGKKER

-671 LATTQYTVDQA
+671 LATTQYTTDQA

-710 KSLDSAEKKRRTE
+710 KSLDNVEKKRRAE

-732 KAKRP
+732 RAKRP
-737 TSEFDRTP
+737 DTVTDFDKTP
-745 DTFYDRKA
+745 DTFYDREA

-772 TPSVRA
+772 TPSVQA

-796 SQAMPMG
+796 S
-803 TTRTGRGPITTPFT
+803 
-817 RDTRPIPMGSR
+817 
-828 GEDLAIETQAAQE
+828 
-841 ERLLNQW
+841 
-848 DKDYRE
+848 
-854 QAVAN
+854 
-859 ELANRM
+859 
-865 APVANALPEG
+865 
-875 TPNLPAVSEAIPMD
+875 EAIPMG

-898 ALGPEGGAIPM
+898 ALGPEGGAIPV
-909 GPGREQLM
+909 GPAREQLM
-917 LPEGAQDFDRT
+917 LPEGGQDFDRT

-943 ESNPDIKSPMISRF
+943 ESNPDINSPMISRF

-975 WLMMDPVTKPT
+975 WLMTDATTRPT
-986 KTNRVPADPKRKN
+986 KTKSPNESTKLTPKDKSNLDVTRAIADEDYKQAVEDVRHAAIRLESTSK
-999 SPDNVDEKYFEDVAK
+999 NVDKK
-1014 YRTKKAPLYE
+1014 SWTKKLNDGLVKAK
-1024 NFQRSAEKKYDSETR
+1024 Q
-1039 ALRKLL
+1039 ALNKLL
-1045 REAAIET
+1045 NLNIEQLRTNADTSSKKLVTQGITPSLEMLPLLSHNVTIVDSVDVPEAAGRTGYI
-1052 DKTKKK
+1052 
-1058 SLAKRIDDA
+1058 
-1067 MVQVKDALHKLA
+1067 
-1079 IAAEARIFNL
+1079 
-1089 ASGDYGDTRIY
+1089 TRD
-1100 HGIKPTLRMLPHLAR
+1100 
-1115 QVYIVNSTEVPRDHK
+1115 Q
-1130 SSTGFLSQDGKIY
+1130 KIY
-1143 LVSDNIFREAE
+1143 LVADNIVAEAKQ
-1154 LRKKPYKEIAV
+1154 RKKSVKEIATR
-1165 KTLVHEGIAHYGLRA
+1165 TLVHEGLAHYGLRA
-1180 IMSPSELKD
+1180 IMSPAELGNFLHD
-1189 FLRQFRKHMEGTA
+1189 FRRKFENTP
-1202 TWKNIG
+1202 TWKRAAASIPEFDQLN
-1208 DKIALFEGMSPARQA
+1208 KRQQA
-1223 EEVFAKLSERYK
+1223 EEIFAKLSERYK
-1235 VADLLSVDR
+1235 INNLLESR
-1244 NEASVWMTQFFS
+1244 NLAKGYLNSFIKKLDS
-1256 KLSTR
+1256 KLGLTDLTLDDVKSLLTVAADR
-1261 AGIPKLTR
+1261 LSMESAGQDAVDIGAHYRTIPQT
-1269 NEMRMMLANLA
+1269 
-1280 WQFSPENYQG
+1280 
-1290 NFQRISDHAQSITSL
+1290 

-1337 VQEAIANRE
+1337 VQEAVANRE

-1597 GRALLR
+1597 GRSLLR

-1610 ATSIFEMVEYRDKSD
+1610 ATNIFEMVEYRDKGD

-1698 ARALRAENL
+1698 ARALRAENIA
-1707 PRASGVIRTIG
+1707 RASGVVRAIG

-1729 SRNPLFWIR
+1729 SRNPLFWIT
-1738 NPMRDAVSAAI
+1738 NPIRDTVSAAI

-1776 GLGKALSKNSVRNAL
+1776 GLGKALAKNSVRNAL

-1874 INKMMEYMDEVSNSL
+1874 VNKMMEYMDEVSNSL

-1989 AMYPLLGYTL
+1989 AMYPMLGYAL

-2027 SNIII
+2027 SNIIL
-2032 PSPISKGDYIA
+2032 PNPFSKGDYIT
-2043 LPIAYGP
+2043 LPITYGF
-2050 DMFWNLSMNIYEA
+2050 DMFWNLAMNVFEA
-2063 LHSAAY
+2063 GHSAAY

-2088 NNFATIGGTDEGWTS
+2088 NNFATIGGTDEGWTA
-2103 FIPSIVRPLWQ
+2103 FVPSIIRPLWQ
-2114 LSQNKNFAGN
+2114 LSMNKNFAGN

-2147 ANPSLVAFTKML
+2147 ANPSLVWLTKTL
-2159 SPVIDVSPESIEHIA
+2159 SPIIDVSPESVEHIA

-2186 GLLGRVDE
+2186 GLLGRFDE
-2194 IVRYGFDRADMGK
+2194 WWRYGLDHVNIGK
-2207 VPGLNVLYKTTQDS
+2207 VPGLKVLYKTTQDS
-2221 DTSALF
+2221 DISALF

>member
-1 MPTSFTDTLLN
+1 MASSFTEHLTN
-12 SYDPTSNMMGA
+12 SYDPTSAMIGT
-23 WLEQQAVDRAIARA
+23 WLEQQAVDHAVARA

-51 AQAKSNPYLDYLR
+51 AQEAKSNPYLDYLK
-64 AQAAAGVTPGTGMAP
+64 AQAAAGVTPGVGMAP
-79 VYGGAPVP
+79 IYGSAPTP
-87 AEAPGVWDQ
+87 TEAPGIWDQ
-96 FKNRAVPQSLAGLA
+96 FINRAVPQSLAGLA

-124 VRDWGLETSKY
+124 VRDWGIETSQY
-135 LNDIAAQTPRTVASL
+135 FGNIAAQTPRTVASL

-187 AARGGAALA
+187 AARSGAAFA
-196 ARVAGKELAEETAKK
+196 AKVAGKELAEATAKK

-226 GAEGGQAYLTDAE
+226 GAEGGQAYLTDVE

-252 ATGGVASALDLVGP
+252 TTGAAASALDLAGP

-275 GRPVSKA
+275 GRPASKA
-282 ASEKLLKT
+282 ASEKLLT
-290 LASETTRTAF
+290 ALASEKTRTAI

-309 AEGSTESLQELT
+309 AEGGTESLQELT

-343 IESGVLGSIFGAPIG
+343 IESGVLGGIFGAPIG

-366 QQAPDQLEA
+366 QQAPAQLEA

-387 VLASQYAE
+387 VLTSQI
-395 ERKAAQDYLANLPS
+395 AAQDYLANLPS
-409 NPAPFDSTVDSFY
+409 SPAPFDSTVDSFY
-422 NRTPSVSSPV
+422 NRTPSVSSPI

-457 SEATAEAATRLRTS
+457 TEATAEAATRLRTS
-471 MRDAAT
+471 MREAAT

-484 EESTRLN
+484 EESTKLN
-491 AEAESLTKQLAKLS
+491 TEAESLTKQLAELS
-505 SRPPRK
+505 SRPSRN

-591 GAKALFE
+591 GAKVLFE

-671 LATTQYTVDQA
+671 LATTQYTTDQA

-688 IYDGGVID
+688 IYDGGVTD

-710 KSLDSAEKKRRTE
+710 KSLDDAEKKRRAE

-732 KAKRP
+732 RAKRLA
-737 TSEFDRTP
+737 TDFDKTP
-745 DTFYDRKA
+745 DAFYNREA

-767 SFLSG
+767 SFLSD
-772 TPSVRA
+772 TPSVQA

-796 SQAMPMG
+796 S
-803 TTRTGRGPITTPFT
+803 
-817 RDTRPIPMGSR
+817 
-828 GEDLAIETQAAQE
+828 
-841 ERLLNQW
+841 
-848 DKDYRE
+848 
-854 QAVAN
+854 
-859 ELANRM
+859 
-865 APVANALPEG
+865 
-875 TPNLPAVSEAIPMD
+875 EAIPMS

-898 ALGPEGGAIPM
+898 ALGTEGGATPM

-928 PDNFYGTTPEVKGFV
+928 PDNFYGTPPEVKGFV
-943 ESNPDIKSPMISRF
+943 ESNPSIKSPMISRF

-975 WLMMDPVTKPT
+975 WLMTDATTKPT
-986 KTNRVPADPKRKN
+986 KAKSPKESAKLTPKDKSNLDVTRAIADEDYKQAVEDVRQAAIRLESTSK
-999 SPDNVDEKYFEDVAK
+999 NVDKK
-1014 YRTKKAPLYE
+1014 SWTKKLNDGLVKAK
-1024 NFQRSAEKKYDSETR
+1024 Q
-1039 ALRKLL
+1039 ALNKLL
-1045 REAAIET
+1045 NLNIEQLRTNADTSSKKLVTQGITPSLEMLPLLSHNVTIVDSIDVPEAAGRTGYI
-1052 DKTKKK
+1052 
-1058 SLAKRIDDA
+1058 
-1067 MVQVKDALHKLA
+1067 
-1079 IAAEARIFNL
+1079 
-1089 ASGDYGDTRIY
+1089 TRD
-1100 HGIKPTLRMLPHLAR
+1100 
-1115 QVYIVNSTEVPRDHK
+1115 Q
-1130 SSTGFLSQDGKIY
+1130 KIY
-1143 LVSDNIFREAE
+1143 LVADNIVAEAKQ
-1154 LRKKPYKEIAV
+1154 RKKSVKEIATR
-1165 KTLVHEGIAHYGLRA
+1165 TLVHEGLAHYGLRA
-1180 IMSPSELKD
+1180 IMSPAELGNFLHD
-1189 FLRQFRKHMEGTA
+1189 FRRKFENTPTWSRAAASIPEFDQLNKRQ
-1202 TWKNIG
+1202 
-1208 DKIALFEGMSPARQA
+1208 QA

-1235 VADLLSVDR
+1235 INNLLESR
-1244 NEASVWMTQFFS
+1244 NLAKGYLSSFIKKLDS
-1256 KLSTR
+1256 KLGLPDLTLDDVKSLLTVAADR
-1261 AGIPKLTR
+1261 LSMESAGQDAVDIGAHYRTIPQT
-1269 NEMRMMLANLA
+1269 
-1280 WQFSPENYQG
+1280 
-1290 NFQRISDHAQSITSL
+1290 

-1337 VQEAIANRE
+1337 VQEAVANRE
-1346 NTIEYLREGLID
+1346 NTVEYLREGLID

-1365 MIQAVKDLG
+1365 MIQAVKNLG
-1374 KKAGNKARVTWDTNV
+1374 KKADNKARVTWDTNV

-1408 TNFVDPLVDL
+1408 TNFVDPLVDF
-1418 ISDTALP
+1418 ISNTALP

-1476 FRSIINKYSSESMN
+1476 FRSVINKYSSESMN

-1513 PKEVIDNWRAA
+1513 PKEVIDNWKAA

-1548 NTRRSLSTP
+1548 STRRSLSTP
-1557 NVQKKIMKRATG
+1557 NIQKKIMKRATG

-1597 GRALLR
+1597 GRSLLR

-1625 KDWGK
+1625 KAWGK
-1630 PRLTTDPETGEQ
+1630 PRLTIDPETGEQ

-1651 KRVVNKQTGDISLVP
+1651 KRVVNKQTGNISLVP

-1698 ARALRAENL
+1698 ARALKAENIA
-1707 PRASGVIRTIG
+1707 RASGVVRAIG

-1729 SRNPLFWIR
+1729 SRNPLFWIT
-1738 NPMRDAVSAAI
+1738 NPIRDTVSAAI

-1776 GLGKALSKNSVRNAL
+1776 GLGKALTKNSVRNAL
-1791 MYFRKYGTFDDVTI
+1791 MYFRKYGTFDDV
-1805 KNKDGSTKTIKSGLS
+1805 KGAKSGLS

-1874 INKMMEYMDEVSNSL
+1874 VNKMMEYMDEVSNSL

-1909 EAGRTADNRPFS
+1909 EAGRTADGRPFS

-1975 RKTGKTDWNHVARF
+1975 RKTGKTDWNHVVRF
-1989 AMYPLLGYTL
+1989 AMYPMLGYAL

-2032 PSPISKGDYIA
+2032 PNPFSKGDYIT
-2043 LPIAYGP
+2043 LPITYGF
-2050 DMFWNLSMNIYEA
+2050 DMFWNLAMNVFEA
-2063 LHSAAY
+2063 GHSAAY
-2069 GNPGPNATEAA
+2069 GNPGPNAMEAA

-2088 NNFATIGGTDEGWTS
+2088 NNFATIGGTDEGWTA
-2103 FIPSIVRPLWQ
+2103 FVPSIIRPLWQ
-2114 LSQNKNFAGN
+2114 LSMNKNFAGN

-2147 ANPSLVAFTKML
+2147 ANPSLVALTKMM
-2159 SPVIDVSPESIEHIA
+2159 SPIIDVSPESVEHIA

-2194 IVRYGFDRADMGK
+2194 WARYGLDHIDVGK
-2207 VPGLNVLYKTTQDS
+2207 IPGLKVLYKTTQDS

-2241 DTARTDMRLTPE
+2241 DTARTDMRFTPE

-2315 KQFIKTAN
+2315 KQFIKVAN

>member
-1 MPTSFTDTLLN
+1 MPSSFSEYLNN
-12 SYDPTSNMMGA
+12 SYDPVSNMIGGWLTEQDAIREARMA
-23 WLEQQAVDRAIARA
+23 ELLALEQQRRAA
-37 EMEKLYQ
+37 E
-44 QRLAAQA
+44 
-51 AQAKSNPYLDYLR
+51 
-64 AQAAAGVTPGTGMAP
+64 AAAEAKRKAAALPLVNPQP
-79 VYGGAPVP
+79 VMLPQAP
-87 AEAPGVWDQ
+87 AEAPGIWDQ
-96 FKNRAVPQSLAGLA
+96 FLNRAVPQSLAGLA

-135 LNDIAAQTPRTVASL
+135 FNDIAAQTPRTVASL

-163 LQESAIDLAP
+163 LKESAIDLAP

-226 GAEGGQAYLTDAE
+226 GAEGGQAYLTDVE

-252 ATGGVASALDLVGP
+252 TTGAVASAFDLAGP
-266 AGGLVLKAL
+266 AGGLVLRAL
-275 GRPVSKA
+275 GRPVSRA

-290 LASETTRTAF
+290 LASEKTRTAI

-309 AEGSTESLQELT
+309 AEGGTESLQELT

-329 SPELEFTPRDTMRL
+329 SPEFNITPQDTMRL
-343 IESGVLGSIFGAPIG
+343 IESGVLGGIFGAPIG
-358 AVSRVRAK
+358 GISRYRASR
-366 QQAPDQLEA
+366 QAPAQLEA
-375 LLANQ
+375 LLA
-380 SIEDTSN
+380 SRATEDAPQTTQRALS
-387 VLASQYAE
+387 
-395 ERKAAQDYLANLPS
+395 NLPS

-422 NRTPSVSSPV
+422 NRVPSVTSPV
-432 GEYYAQNFDKL
+432 GEYYAQNFDKP

-457 SEATAEAATRLRTS
+457 TESTAEAATRLRTS
-471 MRDAAT
+471 MRNAAT
-477 QVQRQLS
+477 QVQQQLR
-484 EESTRLN
+484 EESAQLA
-491 AEAESLTKQLAKLS
+491 AEAQDLTKQLAQIS
-505 SRPPRK
+505 SKPPRN
-511 VTPEQQRAL
+511 VSPEQQRAM

-555 EEKKLANKLMND
+555 EEKKLANKLLND

-591 GAKALFE
+591 GAKALFD

-610 VSAQLNLAERRSKS
+610 VSAQLSLAERRSKS

-635 LLDDQITAGKKER
+635 LLDDQIAAGKKER

-671 LATTQYTVDQA
+671 LATTQYTIDQA

-710 KSLDSAEKKRRTE
+710 KSLDDAEKKRRAE
-723 ELKARTAAR
+723 ELKARTATR
-732 KAKRP
+732 RAKRP
-737 TSEFDRTP
+737 TSEFDKTP
-745 DTFYDRKA
+745 DTFYDREA

-772 TPSVRA
+772 MPSVRA
-778 NNVPQL
+778 NNVSQL
-784 ALTEGQANLPAV
+784 ALPEGQLNLPAV

-803 TTRTGRGPITTPFT
+803 TTRTGRGPITIPFT
-817 RDTRPIPMGSR
+817 RDTRPIPMGTR

-854 QAVAN
+854 QAIAD
-859 ELANRM
+859 ELASRM
-865 APVANALPEG
+865 APTANALPEG
-875 TPNLPAVSEAIPMD
+875 TPNLPAVSEAIPMG
-889 TTDTGAGTI
+889 TTDTGTGAI
-898 ALGPEGGAIPM
+898 ALGAEGGAIPM

-975 WLMMDPVTKPT
+975 WLMTDATTKPT
-986 KTNRVPADPKRKN
+986 KAKSPKESAKLTPEDKSNLDVTRAIADEDYKQAVEDVRHAAIRLESTSK
-999 SPDNVDEKYFEDVAK
+999 NVDKK
-1014 YRTKKAPLYE
+1014 SWTKKLNDGLVKAK
-1024 NFQRSAEKKYDSETR
+1024 Q
-1039 ALRKLL
+1039 ALNKLL
-1045 REAAIET
+1045 NLNIEQLRTNADTSSKKLVTQGITPSLEMLPLLSHNVTIVDSVDVPEAAGRTGYI
-1052 DKTKKK
+1052 
-1058 SLAKRIDDA
+1058 
-1067 MVQVKDALHKLA
+1067 
-1079 IAAEARIFNL
+1079 
-1089 ASGDYGDTRIY
+1089 TRD
-1100 HGIKPTLRMLPHLAR
+1100 
-1115 QVYIVNSTEVPRDHK
+1115 Q
-1130 SSTGFLSQDGKIY
+1130 KIY
-1143 LVSDNIFREAE
+1143 LVADNIVAEAKQ
-1154 LRKKPYKEIAV
+1154 RKKSVKEIATR
-1165 KTLVHEGIAHYGLRA
+1165 TLVHEGLAHYGLRA
-1180 IMSPSELKD
+1180 IMSPAELGNFLHD
-1189 FLRQFRKHMEGTA
+1189 FRRKFENTP
-1202 TWKNIG
+1202 TWKRAASSIPEFDQLN
-1208 DKIALFEGMSPARQA
+1208 KRQQA

-1235 VADLLSVDR
+1235 INNLLESR
-1244 NEASVWMTQFFS
+1244 NLAKGYLNSFIKKLDS
-1256 KLSTR
+1256 KLGLTDLTLDDVKSLLTVAADR
-1261 AGIPKLTR
+1261 LSMESAGSDAIDIGAHYRTIPQT
-1269 NEMRMMLANLA
+1269 
-1280 WQFSPENYQG
+1280 
-1290 NFQRISDHAQSITSL
+1290 

-1337 VQEAIANRE
+1337 VQEAVANRE

-1374 KKAGNKARVTWDTNV
+1374 KKAGDKARVTWDTNV

-1461 VPGKKGTS
+1461 VPGKNGKS

-1513 PKEVIDNWRAA
+1513 PKEVIDNWKAA

-1610 ATSIFEMVEYRDKSD
+1610 ATSIFEMVEYRDRND

-1630 PRLTTDPETGEQ
+1630 PKLITDPETGEK

-1698 ARALRAENL
+1698 ARALRAENIA
-1707 PRASGVIRTIG
+1707 RASGVVRAIG

-1729 SRNPLFWIR
+1729 SRNPLFWIT
-1738 NPMRDAVSAAI
+1738 NPIRDTVTAAI
-1749 NISALSQELEALGI
+1749 NISSLKQELEALGI

-1776 GLGKALSKNSVRNAL
+1776 GLGKALTKNSVRNAL
-1791 MYFRKYGTFDDVTI
+1791 MYFRKHGTFDDV
-1805 KNKDGSTKTIKSGLS
+1805 KGAKSGLS

-1862 NPKTFLEKQRSN
+1862 NPKTFLEKQRRN
-1874 INKMMEYMDEVSNSL
+1874 INTMMEYMDEVSNSL

-1975 RKTGKTDWNHVARF
+1975 RKTGKTDWNHVAKF
-1989 AMYPLLGYTL
+1989 AAYPLAAYTL

-2022 EYIKA
+2022 EYVK
-2027 SNIII
+2027 SGNIII
-2032 PSPISKGDYIA
+2032 PNPASPGDYITIP
-2043 LPIAYGP
+2043 LPYGF
-2050 DMFWNLSMNIYEA
+2050 DIFWNLAMNIYEA
-2063 LHSAAY
+2063 LHSAVY
-2069 GNPGPNATEAA
+2069 GNPGPSAIDAA
-2080 SSIIGKMF
+2080 SSSIGKMF

-2147 ANPSLVAFTKML
+2147 ANPSLVWMTKAL
-2159 SPVIDVSPESIEHIA
+2159 SPIIDVSPESVEHLA

-2194 IVRYGFDRADMGK
+2194 WARYGLDHIDVGK
-2207 VPGLNVLYKTTQDS
+2207 VPGLKVLYKTTQDS

-2253 EKREVLMDN
+2253 EKREVLMNN

-2290 SNPSISS
+2290 NNPSISS
-2297 EAKATRLDQI
+2297 DAKATRLDQI

-2315 KQFIKTAN
+2315 KQFIKAAN

>member
-1 MPTSFTDTLLN
+1 MAGSFTEYLTN
-12 SYDPTSNMMGA
+12 SYDPTSAMIGT
-23 WLEQQAVDRAIARA
+23 WLEQQAVDRAVARA

-79 VYGGAPVP
+79 VYGGAPAP

-110 GGVGLLGDL
+110 GGIGLLGDL

-173 DLIGTIATGGAGGL
+173 DLIGAIATGGAGGF
-187 AARGGAALA
+187 AARGGATLA
-196 ARVAGKELAEETAKK
+196 AKVAGKELAEETVKK

-226 GAEGGQAYLTDAE
+226 GAEGGQAYLTDVE

-252 ATGGVASALDLVGP
+252 ATGGVASALDLAGP

-282 ASEKLLKT
+282 ASEKLLRT
-290 LASETTRTAF
+290 LASEETKTAF

-309 AEGSTESLQELT
+309 AEGGTESLQELT

-329 SPELEFTPRDTMRL
+329 SPELDFTPQDTMRL
-343 IESGVLGSIFGAPIG
+343 IESGVLGGIFGAPIG
-358 AVSRVRAK
+358 AVSRVCAK
-366 QQAPDQLEA
+366 QQAPAQLEA

-380 SIEDTSN
+380 STRDTSD
-387 VLASQYAE
+387 VSASQYAE

-422 NRTPSVSSPV
+422 NRTPSVSSPI

-457 SEATAEAATRLRTS
+457 TEATAEAATRLRTS

-484 EESTRLN
+484 EENTRLN

-505 SRPPRK
+505 SRPPRN

-671 LATTQYTVDQA
+671 LATTQYTIDQA

-710 KSLDSAEKKRRTE
+710 KSLDDAEKKRRAE

-732 KAKRP
+732 RAKRP
-737 TSEFDRTP
+737 DMGTDFDKTP
-745 DTFYDRKA
+745 DTFYDREA
-753 SVIPSATPFETSVD
+753 SVIPSATPFEASVD

-772 TPSVRA
+772 TPSVQA

-796 SQAMPMG
+796 SEAIPMG
-803 TTRTGRGPITTPFT
+803 TT
-817 RDTRPIPMGSR
+817 DT
-828 GEDLAIETQAAQE
+828 
-841 ERLLNQW
+841 N
-848 DKDYRE
+848 
-854 QAVAN
+854 
-859 ELANRM
+859 
-865 APVANALPEG
+865 
-875 TPNLPAVSEAIPMD
+875 
-889 TTDTGAGTI
+889 AGTI
-898 ALGPEGGAIPM
+898 ALNEESEAIPV

-917 LPEGAQDFDRT
+917 LPEGGQDFDRT

-986 KTNRVPADPKRKN
+986 KTSRVPADPKRKN
-999 SPDNVDEKYFEDVAK
+999 SPDNVDEKYFEDIAK

-1089 ASGDYGDTRIY
+1089 ASGDYGDTRVY

-1180 IMSPSELKD
+1180 IMSPPELKD

-1261 AGIPKLTR
+1261 AGIPKLAR

-1337 VQEAIANRE
+1337 VQEAVANRE

-1461 VPGKKGTS
+1461 VPGKKGKS

-1476 FRSIINKYSSESMN
+1476 FRSVINKYSSESMN

-1513 PKEVIDNWRAA
+1513 PKEVIDNWKAA

-1597 GRALLR
+1597 GRSLLR

-1610 ATSIFEMVEYRDKSD
+1610 ATSIFEMVEYRDKND

-1630 PRLTTDPETGEQ
+1630 PRLITDPETGEQ

-1698 ARALRAENL
+1698 ARALRAENIS
-1707 PRASGVIRTIG
+1707 RASGVVRAIG

-1729 SRNPLFWIR
+1729 SRNPLFWIT
-1738 NPMRDAVSAAI
+1738 NPIRDTVSAAI

-1776 GLGKALSKNSVRNAL
+1776 GLGKALTKNSVRNAL

-1862 NPKTFLEKQRSN
+1862 NPKTFFEKRRSN
-1874 INKMMEYMDEVSNSL
+1874 VNKMMEYMDEVSNSL

-1989 AMYPLLGYTL
+1989 AMYPMLGYAL

-2027 SNIII
+2027 SNIIL
-2032 PSPISKGDYIA
+2032 PNPFSKGDYIT
-2043 LPIAYGP
+2043 LPITYGF
-2050 DMFWNLSMNIYEA
+2050 DMFWNLAMNIFEA
-2063 LHSAAY
+2063 GHSAAY

-2088 NNFATIGGTDEGWTS
+2088 NNFATIGGTDEGWTA
-2103 FIPSIVRPLWQ
+2103 FVPSIIRPLWQ
-2114 LSQNKNFAGN
+2114 LSMNKNFAGN

-2147 ANPSLVAFTKML
+2147 ANPSLVWLTKTL
-2159 SPVIDVSPESIEHIA
+2159 SPIIDVSPESVEHIA

-2186 GLLGRVDE
+2186 GLIGRLDE
-2194 IVRYGFDRADMGK
+2194 IVRYGFDHVNIGK
-2207 VPGLNVLYKTTQDS
+2207 VPGLKVLYKTTQDS

>member
-1 MPTSFTDTLLN
+1 MAGSFTEYLTN
-12 SYDPTSNMMGA
+12 SYDPTSAMIGT

-64 AQAAAGVTPGTGMAP
+64 AQAAAGITPGVGMAP
-79 VYGGAPVP
+79 IYGGVPTP

-96 FKNRAVPQSLAGLA
+96 FLNRAVPQSLAGLA

-124 VRDWGLETSKY
+124 VRDWGLETSQY
-135 LNDIAAQTPRTVASL
+135 FNNIAAQTPRTVASL

-163 LQESAIDLAP
+163 LKESAIDLAP
-173 DLIGTIATGGAGGL
+173 DLIGTIATGGTGGL

-196 ARVAGKELAEETAKK
+196 ARVAGKELAEGAAKK

-226 GAEGGQAYLTDAE
+226 GAEGGQAYLTDVE

-252 ATGGVASALDLVGP
+252 TTGAAASALDLAGP
-266 AGGLVLKAL
+266 AGGLVLRAL

-282 ASEKLLKT
+282 ASEKLLRT
-290 LASETTRTAF
+290 LASEKTQTAI
-300 LKGLGKGAL
+300 LKGIGKGAL
-309 AEGSTESLQELT
+309 AEGGTESLQELT

-329 SPELEFTPRDTMRL
+329 SPELEFTPKDTMRL
-343 IESGVLGSIFGAPIG
+343 IESGVLGGIFGAPIG
-358 AVSRVRAK
+358 GVSRYRAK
-366 QQAPDQLEA
+366 QQAPAQLEA
-375 LLANQ
+375 LLASQ
-380 SIEDTSN
+380 SAEDTSN

-395 ERKAAQDYLANLPS
+395 ERKAAQNYLANLPS

-422 NRTPSVSSPV
+422 NRAPSVTSPI

-471 MRDAAT
+471 MRDAAAQT
-477 QVQRQLS
+477 QRQLS

-491 AEAESLTKQLAKLS
+491 AEAQTLTNQLAKLS
-505 SRPPRK
+505 SKPPRN

-533 AQVRLQEG
+533 AQVRLQEN

-555 EEKKLANKLMND
+555 EEKKLANKLLDD

-610 VSAQLNLAERRSKS
+610 VSTQLSLAERRSKS

-635 LLDDQITAGKKER
+635 LLDDQIAAGKKER

-688 IYDGGVID
+688 IYDDGVID

-710 KSLDSAEKKRRTE
+710 KSLDDAEKKRRAE

-732 KAKRP
+732 RAKRP
-737 TSEFDRTP
+737 TSEFDKTP
-745 DTFYDRKA
+745 DTFYNREP
-753 SVIPSATPFETSVD
+753 SIIPSATPFEASVD
-767 SFLSG
+767 NFLSD
-772 TPSVRA
+772 TPSIQA

-784 ALTEGQANLPAV
+784 ALTEGQ
-796 SQAMPMG
+796 
-803 TTRTGRGPITTPFT
+803 T
-817 RDTRPIPMGSR
+817 
-828 GEDLAIETQAAQE
+828 
-841 ERLLNQW
+841 
-848 DKDYRE
+848 
-854 QAVAN
+854 
-859 ELANRM
+859 
-865 APVANALPEG
+865 
-875 TPNLPAVSEAIPMD
+875 NLPAVSEAIPMG

-898 ALGPEGGAIPM
+898 ALGAEGEAIPM

-975 WLMMDPVTKPT
+975 WLMMDPVVKP
-986 KTNRVPADPKRKN
+986 KP
-999 SPDNVDEKYFEDVAK
+999 
-1014 YRTKKAPLYE
+1014 
-1024 NFQRSAEKKYDSETR
+1024 
-1039 ALRKLL
+1039 
-1045 REAAIET
+1045 
-1052 DKTKKK
+1052 KTKKSSKVTTKAPNK
-1058 SLAKRIDDA
+1058 SFDEIKLDYLRAVESVQMTLSEIETTNKRGRSITELTKRLDTELATAKQTLDA
-1067 MVQVKDALHKLA
+1067 SHAANKALLQETANTPDKKLILSSITPSLDMLPLMA
-1079 IAAEARIFNL
+1079 FN
-1089 ASGDYGDTRIY
+1089 TRI
-1100 HGIKPTLRMLPHLAR
+1100 ID
-1115 QVYIVNSTEVPRDHK
+1115 STENPNAIGRA
-1130 SSTGFLSQDGKIY
+1130 GYLSKDGKIY
-1143 LVSDNIFREAE
+1143 LVADNIIAEAK
-1154 LRKKPYKEIAV
+1154 RTKKPVKEVAT
-1165 KTLVHEGIAHYGLRA
+1165 KTLVHEGLVHYGIRA
-1180 IMSPSELKD
+1180 LMSPGDLGN
-1189 FLRQFRKHMEGTA
+1189 FLYDFRKKYEKSA
-1202 TWKNIG
+1202 TWK
-1208 DKIALFEGMSPARQA
+1208 KIAATIPEFEQLSKQWQA
-1223 EEVFAKLSERYK
+1223 EEILARYAERFKINNLLNPERSSLAYTIK
-1235 VADLLSVDR
+1235 DLARRV
-1244 NEASVWMTQFFS
+1244 NS
-1256 KLSTR
+1256 KLGFSDMTLRDIEYLMQGIAKEFSGARSKNAFPEPDMR
-1261 AGIPKLTR
+1261 A
-1269 NEMRMMLANLA
+1269 
-1280 WQFSPENYQG
+1280 
-1290 NFQRISDHAQSITSL
+1290 HAINVPTS

-1337 VQEAIANRE
+1337 VQEAVANRE

-1365 MIQAVKDLG
+1365 MIQAVKNLG
-1374 KKAGNKARVTWDTNV
+1374 KKAGDKARVTWDTNV

-1461 VPGKKGTS
+1461 VPGKKGIS

-1597 GRALLR
+1597 GRSLLR

-1698 ARALRAENL
+1698 ARALRAENIA
-1707 PRASGVIRTIG
+1707 RASGVVRAIG

-1729 SRNPLFWIR
+1729 SRNPLFWIT
-1738 NPMRDAVSAAI
+1738 NPIRDTVSAAI

-1776 GLGKALSKNSVRNAL
+1776 GLGKALTKNSVRNAL
-1791 MYFRKYGTFDDVTI
+1791 MYFRKYGTFNDVTI

-1989 AMYPLLGYTL
+1989 AMYPMLGYAL

-2027 SNIII
+2027 SNIIL
-2032 PSPISKGDYIA
+2032 PNPFSKGDYIT
-2043 LPIAYGP
+2043 LPITYGF
-2050 DMFWNLSMNIYEA
+2050 DMFWNLAMNIFEA
-2063 LHSAAY
+2063 GHSAAY

-2088 NNFATIGGTDEGWTS
+2088 NNFATIGGTDEGWTA
-2103 FIPSIVRPLWQ
+2103 FVPSIIRPLWQ
-2114 LSQNKNFAGN
+2114 LSMNKNFAGN

-2147 ANPSLVAFTKML
+2147 ANPSLVWLTKTL
-2159 SPVIDVSPESIEHIA
+2159 SPIIDVSPESVEHIA

-2186 GLLGRVDE
+2186 GLLGRLDE
-2194 IVRYGFDRADMGK
+2194 WRRYGLDHVNVGN
-2207 VPGLNVLYKTTQDS
+2207 VPGLKVLYKTTQDS

-2253 EKREVLMDN
+2253 EKREVLMNN

-2290 SNPSISS
+2290 NNPSISS

>member
-1 MPTSFTDTLLN
+1 MPSSFSEYLNN
-12 SYDPTSNMMGA
+12 SYDPVSNMIGG
-23 WLEQQAVDRAIARA
+23 WLTEQDAIREAHMAELIAIEQQRRAA
-37 EMEKLYQ
+37 E
-44 QRLAAQA
+44 
-51 AQAKSNPYLDYLR
+51 
-64 AQAAAGVTPGTGMAP
+64 AAADAKRKAAALPLVNPQP
-79 VYGGAPVP
+79 VMLPQAP
-87 AEAPGVWDQ
+87 AEAPGIWDQ
-96 FKNRAVPQSLAGLA
+96 FVNRAVPQSLAGLA

-124 VRDWGLETSKY
+124 VRDWGIETSQY
-135 LNDIAAQTPRTVASL
+135 FGNIAAQTPRTVASL

-173 DLIGTIATGGAGGL
+173 DLIGTLATGGVGGL
-187 AARGGAALA
+187 ATRGGAALA
-196 ARVAGKELAEETAKK
+196 AKVAGKELAEGAAKK

-226 GAEGGQAYLTDAE
+226 GAEGGQAYLTDVE

-252 ATGGVASALDLVGP
+252 TTGAAASALDLAGP

-275 GRPVSKA
+275 GRPASKA
-282 ASEKLLKT
+282 ASEKLLT
-290 LASETTRTAF
+290 ALASEKTRTAI

-309 AEGSTESLQELT
+309 AEGGTESLQELT

-343 IESGVLGSIFGAPIG
+343 IESGVLGGIFGAPIG
-358 AVSRVRAK
+358 GVSRYRAK
-366 QQAPDQLEA
+366 QQAPAQLKA
-375 LLANQ
+375 LLARQAAEATPNATQ
-380 SIEDTSN
+380 TTQD
-387 VLASQYAE
+387 VLAS
-395 ERKAAQDYLANLPS
+395 LPS

-422 NRTPSVSSPV
+422 NRTPSVSSPI

-457 SEATAEAATRLRTS
+457 TEATAEAATRLRTS
-471 MRDAAT
+471 MREAAT

-491 AEAESLTKQLAKLS
+491 TEAESLTKQLAELS
-505 SRPPRK
+505 SRPPRN

-591 GAKALFE
+591 GAKALFD

-610 VSAQLNLAERRSKS
+610 VSAQLSLAERRSKS

-635 LLDDQITAGKKER
+635 LLDDQIVAGKKER

-671 LATTQYTVDQA
+671 LATTQYTTDQA

-688 IYDGGVID
+688 IYDGGVTD

-710 KSLDSAEKKRRTE
+710 KSLDDAEKKRRTE

-732 KAKRP
+732 RAKRP
-737 TSEFDRTP
+737 TLEFDRTP
-745 DTFYDRKA
+745 DTFYDQEA
-753 SVIPSATPFETSVD
+753 SVIPSATPFEASVD
-767 SFLSG
+767 SFLSDI
-772 TPSVRA
+772 PSVQA

-784 ALTEGQANLPAV
+784 ALPEGQA
-796 SQAMPMG
+796 
-803 TTRTGRGPITTPFT
+803 
-817 RDTRPIPMGSR
+817 
-828 GEDLAIETQAAQE
+828 
-841 ERLLNQW
+841 
-848 DKDYRE
+848 
-854 QAVAN
+854 
-859 ELANRM
+859 
-865 APVANALPEG
+865 
-875 TPNLPAVSEAIPMD
+875 NLPAVSEAIPMS
-889 TTDTGAGTI
+889 TTDTGDGTI
-898 ALGPEGGAIPM
+898 ALGSEGGAIPV

-917 LPEGAQDFDRT
+917 LPEGGQDFDRT

-975 WLMMDPVTKPT
+975 WLMTDATTKPAKAKSPKESAKLT
-986 KTNRVPADPKRKN
+986 PKDKSNLDVTRAIADEDYKQAVEDVRHAAIRLESTSK
-999 SPDNVDEKYFEDVAK
+999 NVDKK
-1014 YRTKKAPLYE
+1014 SWTKKLNDGLVKAK
-1024 NFQRSAEKKYDSETR
+1024 Q
-1039 ALRKLL
+1039 ALNKLL
-1045 REAAIET
+1045 NLNIEQLRTNADTSSKKLVTQGITPSLEMLPLLSHNVTIVDSVDVPEAAGRTGYI
-1052 DKTKKK
+1052 
-1058 SLAKRIDDA
+1058 
-1067 MVQVKDALHKLA
+1067 
-1079 IAAEARIFNL
+1079 
-1089 ASGDYGDTRIY
+1089 TRD
-1100 HGIKPTLRMLPHLAR
+1100 
-1115 QVYIVNSTEVPRDHK
+1115 Q
-1130 SSTGFLSQDGKIY
+1130 KIY
-1143 LVSDNIFREAE
+1143 LVADNIVAEAKQ
-1154 LRKKPYKEIAV
+1154 RKKSVKEIATR
-1165 KTLVHEGIAHYGLRA
+1165 TLVHEGLAHYGLRA
-1180 IMSPSELKD
+1180 IMSPAELGNFLHD
-1189 FLRQFRKHMEGTA
+1189 FRRKFENTP
-1202 TWKNIG
+1202 TWKRTAASIPEFDQLN
-1208 DKIALFEGMSPARQA
+1208 KRQQA

-1235 VADLLSVDR
+1235 INNLLESR
-1244 NEASVWMTQFFS
+1244 NLAKGHLNSFIKKLDS
-1256 KLSTR
+1256 KLGLTDLTLDDVKSLLTVAADR
-1261 AGIPKLTR
+1261 LSMESAGQGTADVREHYRTIPQT
-1269 NEMRMMLANLA
+1269 
-1280 WQFSPENYQG
+1280 
-1290 NFQRISDHAQSITSL
+1290 

-1337 VQEAIANRE
+1337 VQEAVANRE
-1346 NTIEYLREGLID
+1346 NTLEYLREGLID

-1365 MIQAVKDLG
+1365 MIQSVKDLG

-1408 TNFVDPLVDL
+1408 TNFVDLLVDL

-1513 PKEVIDNWRAA
+1513 PKEVIDNWKAA

-1557 NVQKKIMKRATG
+1557 NIQKKIMKRATG

-1597 GRALLR
+1597 GRSLLR

-1610 ATSIFEMVEYRDKSD
+1610 ATSIFEMVEYRDKND

-1698 ARALRAENL
+1698 ARALRAENIA
-1707 PRASGVIRTIG
+1707 RASGVVRAIG

-1729 SRNPLFWIR
+1729 SRNPLFWIT
-1738 NPMRDAVSAAI
+1738 NPIRDTVSAAI

-1776 GLGKALSKNSVRNAL
+1776 GLGKALTKNSVRNAL
-1791 MYFRKYGTFDDVTI
+1791 MYFRKYGTFDDV
-1805 KNKDGSTKTIKSGLS
+1805 KGAKSGLS

-1874 INKMMEYMDEVSNSL
+1874 VNKMMEYMDEVSNSL

-1909 EAGRTADNRPFS
+1909 EAGKTADGRPFS

-1989 AMYPLLGYTL
+1989 AMYPMLGYAL

-2013 GVSFYDKIP
+2013 GISFYDKIP

-2032 PSPISKGDYIA
+2032 PNPFSKGDYIT
-2043 LPIAYGP
+2043 LPITYGF
-2050 DMFWNLSMNIYEA
+2050 DMFWNLAMNVFEA
-2063 LHSAAY
+2063 GHSAAY
-2069 GNPGPNATEAA
+2069 GNPGPNAMEAA

-2088 NNFATIGGTDEGWTS
+2088 NNFATIGGTDEGWTA
-2103 FIPSIVRPLWQ
+2103 FVPSIIRPLWQ
-2114 LSQNKNFAGN
+2114 LSMNKNFAGN

-2147 ANPSLVAFTKML
+2147 ANPSLVWLTKTL
-2159 SPVIDVSPESIEHIA
+2159 SPIIDVSPESVEHIA

-2194 IVRYGFDRADMGK
+2194 WARYGLDHIDVGK
-2207 VPGLNVLYKTTQDS
+2207 VPGLKVLYKTTQDS

-2253 EKREVLMDN
+2253 EKRAVMMDN

-2290 SNPSISS
+2290 NNPSISS

-2315 KQFIKTAN
+2315 KQFIKAAN

>member
-1 MPTSFTDTLLN
+1 MPSSFSEYLNN
-12 SYDPTSNMMGA
+12 SYDPVSNMIGGWLTEQDAIREARMA
-23 WLEQQAVDRAIARA
+23 ELLALEQQRRAAEAATAAQQAQARA
-37 EMEKLYQ
+37 
-44 QRLAAQA
+44 AALPLVNPQPVMLPQA
-51 AQAKSNPYLDYLR
+51 
-64 AQAAAGVTPGTGMAP
+64 
-79 VYGGAPVP
+79 P

-96 FKNRAVPQSLAGLA
+96 FVNRAVPQSLAGLA

-124 VRDWGLETSKY
+124 VRDWGLETSQY
-135 LNDIAAQTPRTVASL
+135 FNNIAAQTPRTVASL

-163 LQESAIDLAP
+163 LKESAIDLAP

-196 ARVAGKELAEETAKK
+196 ARAAGKELAEETAKK

-226 GAEGGQAYLTDAE
+226 GAEGGQAYLTDVE

-252 ATGGVASALDLVGP
+252 ATGGVASAFDLAGP
-266 AGGLVLKAL
+266 AGGLVLRAL
-275 GRPVSKA
+275 GRPVSRT
-282 ASEKLLKT
+282 ASEKLLRT
-290 LASETTRTAF
+290 LASEKTRTAI

-309 AEGSTESLQELT
+309 AEGGTESLQELT

-329 SPELEFTPRDTMRL
+329 SPELEFTPQDTMRL
-343 IESGVLGSIFGAPIG
+343 IESGILGGIFGAPIG
-358 AVSRVRAK
+358 AVSRYRASR
-366 QQAPDQLEA
+366 QAPDQLEA
-375 LLANQ
+375 LLA
-380 SIEDTSN
+380 SRATEDAPDTTA
-387 VLASQYAE
+387 LQATQRA
-395 ERKAAQDYLANLPS
+395 LPNLPS
-409 NPAPFDSTVDSFY
+409 APTPFDNTVDSFY
-422 NRTPSVSSPV
+422 NRVPSVTSPI

-457 SEATAEAATRLRTS
+457 TEATAEAATRLRTS
-471 MRDAAT
+471 MRNAAT
-477 QVQRQLS
+477 QVQQQLR

-505 SRPPRK
+505 SRPPRNI
-511 VTPEQQRAL
+511 TPEQQRAL

-533 AQVRLQEG
+533 AQVRLQEN

-555 EEKKLANKLMND
+555 EEKKLANKLLDD

-591 GAKALFE
+591 GAKALFD

-610 VSAQLNLAERRSKS
+610 VSAQLSLAERRSKS

-635 LLDDQITAGKKER
+635 LLDDQIAAGKKER

-671 LATTQYTVDQA
+671 LATTQYTIDQA

-710 KSLDSAEKKRRTE
+710 KSLDDAEKKRRAE
-723 ELKARTAAR
+723 ELKVRTAAR
-732 KAKRP
+732 RAKRP

-745 DTFYDRKA
+745 DTFYEREA

-778 NNVPQL
+778 NTVPQL
-784 ALTEGQANLPAV
+784 VLTEGQANLPA
-796 SQAMPMG
+796 
-803 TTRTGRGPITTPFT
+803 I
-817 RDTRPIPMGSR
+817 
-828 GEDLAIETQAAQE
+828 
-841 ERLLNQW
+841 
-848 DKDYRE
+848 
-854 QAVAN
+854 
-859 ELANRM
+859 
-865 APVANALPEG
+865 
-875 TPNLPAVSEAIPMD
+875 SEAIPME
-889 TTDTGAGTI
+889 TTDTGADTI
-898 ALGPEGGAIPM
+898 ALGTEGGAIPM
-909 GPGREQLM
+909 SPSREQLM
-917 LPEGAQDFDRT
+917 LPEGGQDFDRT

-967 TPDIVEGT
+967 TPDVVEGT
-975 WLMMDPVTKPT
+975 WLMTDATTKPT
-986 KTNRVPADPKRKN
+986 KAKSPKESAKLTPKDKSNLDVTRAIADEDYRQAVEDVRHAAIRLESTSK
-999 SPDNVDEKYFEDVAK
+999 NVDKK
-1014 YRTKKAPLYE
+1014 SWTKKLNDGLVKAK
-1024 NFQRSAEKKYDSETR
+1024 Q
-1039 ALRKLL
+1039 ALNKLL
-1045 REAAIET
+1045 NLNIEQLRTNADTSSKKLVTQGITPSLEMLPLLSHNVTIVDSVDVPEAAGRTGYI
-1052 DKTKKK
+1052 
-1058 SLAKRIDDA
+1058 
-1067 MVQVKDALHKLA
+1067 
-1079 IAAEARIFNL
+1079 
-1089 ASGDYGDTRIY
+1089 TRD
-1100 HGIKPTLRMLPHLAR
+1100 
-1115 QVYIVNSTEVPRDHK
+1115 Q
-1130 SSTGFLSQDGKIY
+1130 KIY
-1143 LVSDNIFREAE
+1143 LVADNIVAEAKQ
-1154 LRKKPYKEIAV
+1154 RKKSVKEIATR
-1165 KTLVHEGIAHYGLRA
+1165 TLVHEGLAHYGLRA
-1180 IMSPSELKD
+1180 IMSPAELGNFLHD
-1189 FLRQFRKHMEGTA
+1189 FRRKFENTP
-1202 TWKNIG
+1202 TWKRTAASIPEFDQLN
-1208 DKIALFEGMSPARQA
+1208 KRQQA

-1235 VADLLSVDR
+1235 INNLLESR
-1244 NEASVWMTQFFS
+1244 NLAKGYLSSFIKKLDS
-1256 KLSTR
+1256 KLGLTDLTLDDVKSLLTVAADR
-1261 AGIPKLTR
+1261 LSMESAGSGVVDIGAHYRTIPQT
-1269 NEMRMMLANLA
+1269 
-1280 WQFSPENYQG
+1280 
-1290 NFQRISDHAQSITSL
+1290 

-1337 VQEAIANRE
+1337 IQEAVANRDD
-1346 NTIEYLREGLID
+1346 TVEYIREKLVD
-1358 SFRPVER
+1358 SFRPLER
-1365 MIQAVKDLG
+1365 MIQAVKGMG
-1374 KKAGNKARVTWDTNV
+1374 KKADGTSRVTWDTNV
-1389 YKLSQHLSSQQ
+1389 YKLNQHLPSQQ
-1400 ALALQQYK
+1400 ALALERYK
-1408 TNFVDPLVDL
+1408 TNMVDPLVDL
-1418 ISDTALP
+1418 IGQTALP

-1441 AVAAYERNDFG
+1441 AVSAYERNDFG

-1461 VPGKKGTS
+1461 VPGKKGKS

-1476 FRSIINKYSSESMN
+1476 YRNIIKQYGSPAMD

-1513 PKEVIDNWRAA
+1513 PKEVIDNWKAA

-1548 NTRRSLSTP
+1548 STRKSLSTP
-1557 NVQKKIMKRATG
+1557 NIQKKIMHRATG
-1569 REGEAQNPILHSIL
+1569 REGEAQNPIIHSIL
-1583 QLYDVSNLSRTVDI
+1583 QLYDVSNLTRTVDI
-1597 GRALLR
+1597 GRSLLR

-1610 ATSIFEMVEYRDKSD
+1610 ATNLFEMVEYRDRND

-1642 VYVVDHGAM
+1642 IYVIDHGAM
-1651 KRVVNKQTGDISLVP
+1651 KRVVNKKTGDISLVP
-1666 TKHTAEGEMK
+1666 TKHTAEGDMK
-1676 NTVAVIDEDGTVQR
+1676 NTVAVIDEDGNVQR
-1690 VLLHDSGV
+1690 VLLHDSSV
-1698 ARALRAENL
+1698 ARALRAENIS
-1707 PRASGVIRTIG
+1707 RASGVIRAIG
-1718 AIQHELGKYMT
+1718 VIQHELGKYMT
-1729 SRNPLFWIR
+1729 SRNPLFWIT
-1738 NPMRDAVSAAI
+1738 NPIRDTVTAAI
-1749 NISALSQELEALGI
+1749 NISSLKQELEALGI

-1776 GLGKALSKNSVRNAL
+1776 GLGKALTKNSVRNAL
-1791 MYFRKYGTFDDVTI
+1791 MYFRKYGTFDDV
-1805 KNKDGSTKTIKSGLS
+1805 KGAKSGLS
-1820 DEMKMFMSD
+1820 DEMKMYMSD

-1851 RKDILSALKDK
+1851 KKDILATLKDK
-1862 NPKTFLEKQRSN
+1862 NPRTFLEKQRVN
-1874 INKMMEYMDEVSNSL
+1874 VNNMMKYMDEVSNSL

-1909 EAGRTADNRPFS
+1909 EAGRTADGRPFS

-1975 RKTGKTDWNHVARF
+1975 RKTGKTDWNHVAKF
-1989 AMYPLLGYTL
+1989 AAYPLAAYTL
-1999 QAIIARALMGDDDD
+1999 QAIIARALMGDDND
-2013 GVSFYDKIP
+2013 GISFYDKIP
-2022 EYIKA
+2022 EYVK
-2027 SNIII
+2027 SGNIII
-2032 PSPISKGDYIA
+2032 PNPASPGDYITIP
-2043 LPIAYGP
+2043 LPYGF
-2050 DMFWNLSMNIYEA
+2050 DIFWNLAMNIYEA
-2063 LHSAAY
+2063 LHSAVY
-2069 GNPGPNATEAA
+2069 GNPGPSAIDAA
-2080 SSIIGKMF
+2080 SSSIGKMF

-2103 FIPSIVRPLWQ
+2103 FIPSVVRPLWQ

-2147 ANPSLVAFTKML
+2147 ANPSLVWMTKAL
-2159 SPVIDVSPESIEHIA
+2159 SPIIDVSPESVEHLA

-2186 GLLGRVDE
+2186 GLLGRLDE
-2194 IVRYGFDRADMGK
+2194 LARGKDIDVGK
-2207 VPGLNVLYKTTQDS
+2207 VPGLKVLYKTTQDS

-2227 SKMRTNVLTQINAV
+2227 SKMRTRALTQINAV

-2290 SNPSISS
+2290 NNPSISS
-2297 EAKATRLDQI
+2297 EAKATRLEQI
-2307 NQLKQRAM
+2307 NQLKQRTM
-2315 KQFIKTAN
+2315 KKFIKAAN
-2323 QAGVIG
+2323 EAGITG

>member
-51 AQAKSNPYLDYLR
+51 AQAKSNPYIDYLR

-79 VYGGAPVP
+79 VYGGAPTP
-87 AEAPGVWDQ
+87 TEAPGVWDQ

-110 GGVGLLGDL
+110 GGIGLLGDL

-163 LQESAIDLAP
+163 LLESAIDLAP

-196 ARVAGKELAEETAKK
+196 AKVAGKELAEATAKK

-226 GAEGGQAYLTDAE
+226 GAEGGQAYLTDVE

-252 ATGGVASALDLVGP
+252 ATGGVASAFDLAGP
-266 AGGLVLKAL
+266 AGGVVLKAL

-290 LASETTRTAF
+290 LASEETRTAF

-309 AEGSTESLQELT
+309 AEGGTEFLQELT
-321 HIINEQLQ
+321 QIINEQLQ
-329 SPELEFTPRDTMRL
+329 SPELEWTPQDTMRL
-343 IESGVLGSIFGAPIG
+343 IESGVLGGIFGAPIG

-366 QQAPDQLEA
+366 KQAPAQLEA
-375 LLANQ
+375 LLREQNADRWKPTQVHTSPNWTPFESVDTFFNQDPFVSATSTETTANNIEQ
-380 SIEDTSN
+380 STQLDIPTEKKLEAVAQKLRRVLGGSAELARQQYNTEVAALDSEIQTDMNTLATLTSN
-387 VLASQYAE
+387 PPQGMPAE
-395 ERKAAQDYLANLPS
+395 NVK
-409 NPAPFDSTVDSFY
+409 
-422 NRTPSVSSPV
+422 
-432 GEYYAQNFDKL
+432 
-443 DNFYSDFEQKMKTP
+443 
-457 SEATAEAATRLRTS
+457 
-471 MRDAAT
+471 
-477 QVQRQLS
+477 
-484 EESTRLN
+484 
-491 AEAESLTKQLAKLS
+491 
-505 SRPPRK
+505 
-511 VTPEQQRAL
+511 AL
-520 IADLNKQLVANRA
+520 IAQTEKSLANRQA
-533 AQVRLQEG
+533 RKVKLQQNADEKIK
-541 AKERVSSIQ
+541 AIQ
-550 QTLAK
+550 KTLAK
-555 EEKKLANKLMND
+555 EEQKLAHRYLDEENIDDQFGLVRNPFEATELIHMRAVASAYYRDGVNKVKERLRLVSQQLETIRKSIAENKAAGTHDKNSVFQNMLDAAINERNALMRKMTSLHGAYQRLRAGTKNLRTSQYNAKTAYED
-567 TIITDQSGLAR
+567 YMTLRTVPEITDISAADKVANKYMDKAR
-578 DPFGASQLIQIRG
+578 KEQER
-591 GAKALFE
+591 ALRKQRRQFE
-598 KQAAAVRERLNK
+598 KPRSPYENMLLTDIEIPDEVA
-610 VSAQLNLAERRSKS
+610 RRM
-624 SQATRSTALAK
+624 APT
-635 LLDDQITAGKKER
+635 
-648 NELIKRLQKMNG
+648 
-660 ALARIEAGTNN
+660 TN
-671 LATTQYTVDQA
+671 
-682 YVDLQD
+682 
-688 IYDGGVID
+688 
-696 TPTRSE
+696 
-702 KVLYDTLR
+702 VL
-710 KSLDSAEKKRRTE
+710 
-723 ELKARTAAR
+723 
-732 KAKRP
+732 P
-737 TSEFDRTP
+737 
-745 DTFYDRKA
+745 
-753 SVIPSATPFETSVD
+753 
-767 SFLSG
+767 
-772 TPSVRA
+772 
-778 NNVPQL
+778 
-784 ALTEGQANLPAV
+784 EGHPNLPAV
-796 SQAMPMG
+796 SQAIPMG
-803 TTRTGRGPITTPFT
+803 TTSTGRGPIATPFT
-817 RDTRPIPMGSR
+817 RDTRPIPMGTR

-854 QAVAN
+854 QAIAD
-859 ELANRM
+859 ELASRM
-865 APVANALPEG
+865 APTAKALPEG
-875 TPNLPAVSEAIPMD
+875 TPNLPAVSEAIPMG

-898 ALGPEGGAIPM
+898 ALSTEGGAIPM

-917 LPEGAQDFDRT
+917 LPEGGQDFDRT

-975 WLMMDPVTKPT
+975 WLMTDAATKPT
-986 KTNRVPADPKRKN
+986 KAKSSKESAKLTPKDKSNLDATRAIADEDYKQAVEDVRHAAIRLESTSK
-999 SPDNVDEKYFEDVAK
+999 NVDKK
-1014 YRTKKAPLYE
+1014 SWTKKLNDGLVKAK
-1024 NFQRSAEKKYDSETR
+1024 Q
-1039 ALRKLL
+1039 ALNKLL
-1045 REAAIET
+1045 NLNIEQLRTNADTSSKKLVTQGITPSLEMLPLLSHNVTIVDSVDVPEAAGRTGYI
-1052 DKTKKK
+1052 
-1058 SLAKRIDDA
+1058 
-1067 MVQVKDALHKLA
+1067 
-1079 IAAEARIFNL
+1079 
-1089 ASGDYGDTRIY
+1089 TRD
-1100 HGIKPTLRMLPHLAR
+1100 
-1115 QVYIVNSTEVPRDHK
+1115 Q
-1130 SSTGFLSQDGKIY
+1130 KIY
-1143 LVSDNIFREAE
+1143 LVADNIVAEAKQ
-1154 LRKKPYKEIAV
+1154 RKKSVKEIATR
-1165 KTLVHEGIAHYGLRA
+1165 TLVHEGLAHYGLRA
-1180 IMSPSELKD
+1180 IMSPAELGNFLHD
-1189 FLRQFRKHMEGTA
+1189 FRRKFENTP
-1202 TWKNIG
+1202 TWKRAAASIPEFDQLN
-1208 DKIALFEGMSPARQA
+1208 KRQQA

-1235 VADLLSVDR
+1235 INNLLESR
-1244 NEASVWMTQFFS
+1244 NLAKGYLNSFIKKLDS
-1256 KLSTR
+1256 KLGLTDLTLDDVKSLLTVAADR
-1261 AGIPKLTR
+1261 LSMESAGQGTADIGAHYRTIP
-1269 NEMRMMLANLA
+1269 
-1280 WQFSPENYQG
+1280 Q
-1290 NFQRISDHAQSITSL
+1290 I

-1337 VQEAIANRE
+1337 VQEAVANRE
-1346 NTIEYLREGLID
+1346 NTLEYLREGLID

-1597 GRALLR
+1597 GRSLLR

-1610 ATSIFEMVEYRDKSD
+1610 ATSIFEMVEYRDKND

-1776 GLGKALSKNSVRNAL
+1776 GLGKALTKNSVRNAL
-1791 MYFRKYGTFDDVTI
+1791 MYFRKHGTFDDVTI

-1829 YEQYL
+1829 YEQFL

-1874 INKMMEYMDEVSNSL
+1874 VNKMMEYMDEVSNSL

-1975 RKTGKTDWNHVARF
+1975 RKTGKTDWNHVAKF
-1989 AMYPLLGYTL
+1989 AMYPLLGYAL

-2050 DMFWNLSMNIYEA
+2050 DMFWNLGMNLYEA

-2069 GNPGPNATEAA
+2069 GNPGPNAMEAA

-2147 ANPSLVAFTKML
+2147 ANPSLVWLTKTL
-2159 SPVIDVSPESIEHIA
+2159 SPIIDVSPESVEHLA

-2194 IVRYGFDRADMGK
+2194 IVRYGFDHANVGK
-2207 VPGLNVLYKTTQDS
+2207 VPGLNVLYKTIQDS

-2253 EKREVLMDN
+2253 EKRAVLMDN

-2315 KQFIKTAN
+2315 KQFIKTAK

>member
-1 MPTSFTDTLLN
+1 MAGSFTEYLTN
-12 SYDPTSNMMGA
+12 SYDPTSAMIGT

-51 AQAKSNPYLDYLR
+51 AQAKSNPYLDYLK
-64 AQAAAGVTPGTGMAP
+64 AQAAAGITPGVGMAP
-79 VYGGAPVP
+79 IYGGVPTP

-96 FKNRAVPQSLAGLA
+96 FLNRAVPQSLAGLA

-124 VRDWGLETSKY
+124 VRDWGLETSQY
-135 LNDIAAQTPRTVASL
+135 FNNIAAQTPRTVASL

-163 LQESAIDLAP
+163 LKESAIDLAP
-173 DLIGTIATGGAGGL
+173 DLIGTIATGGTGGL

-196 ARVAGKELAEETAKK
+196 ARVAGKELAEGAAKK

-226 GAEGGQAYLTDAE
+226 GAEGGQAYLTDVE

-252 ATGGVASALDLVGP
+252 ATGGVASAFDLAGP

-275 GRPVSKA
+275 GRPVSKT
-282 ASEKLLKT
+282 ASEKLLRT
-290 LASETTRTAF
+290 FASEETRTAF

-309 AEGSTESLQELT
+309 AEGGTESLQELT

-343 IESGVLGSIFGAPIG
+343 IESGVLGGIFGAPIG

-366 QQAPDQLEA
+366 QQAPAQLKA

-380 SIEDTSN
+380 STRDTSDIS
-387 VLASQYAE
+387 ASRYAE

-409 NPAPFDSTVDSFY
+409 NPAPFDNTVDSFY
-422 NRTPSVSSPV
+422 NRAPSVSSPV

-457 SEATAEAATRLRTS
+457 TEATAEAATRLRTS

-484 EESTRLN
+484 EENTRLN

-505 SRPPRK
+505 SRPPRN

-533 AQVRLQEG
+533 AQVRLQEN

-555 EEKKLANKLMND
+555 EEKKLANKLLDD

-610 VSAQLNLAERRSKS
+610 VSTQLSLAERRSKS

-635 LLDDQITAGKKER
+635 LLDDQIAAGKKER

-710 KSLDSAEKKRRTE
+710 KSLDDAEKKRRAE

-732 KAKRP
+732 RAKRP
-737 TSEFDRTP
+737 TSEFDKTP
-745 DTFYDRKA
+745 DTFYDREA

-772 TPSVRA
+772 TPSVQA

-796 SQAMPMG
+796 SEAIPMG
-803 TTRTGRGPITTPFT
+803 TT
-817 RDTRPIPMGSR
+817 
-828 GEDLAIETQAAQE
+828 
-841 ERLLNQW
+841 
-848 DKDYRE
+848 
-854 QAVAN
+854 
-859 ELANRM
+859 
-865 APVANALPEG
+865 
-875 TPNLPAVSEAIPMD
+875 
-889 TTDTGAGTI
+889 DTGVDTI
-898 ALGPEGGAIPM
+898 ALGTEGGAIPM

-917 LPEGAQDFDRT
+917 LPEGGQDFDRT

-943 ESNPDIKSPMISRF
+943 ESNPSIKSPMISRF

-975 WLMMDPVTKPT
+975 WLMTDATTRPT
-986 KTNRVPADPKRKN
+986 KAKSPKESTKLTPKDKSNLDVTRAIADEDYKQAVEDVRHAAIRLESTSK
-999 SPDNVDEKYFEDVAK
+999 NVDKK
-1014 YRTKKAPLYE
+1014 SWTKKLNDGLVKAK
-1024 NFQRSAEKKYDSETR
+1024 Q
-1039 ALRKLL
+1039 ALNKLL
-1045 REAAIET
+1045 NLNIEQLRTNADTSSKKLVTQGITPSLEMLPLLSHNVTIVDNIDVPEAAGRTGYI
-1052 DKTKKK
+1052 
-1058 SLAKRIDDA
+1058 
-1067 MVQVKDALHKLA
+1067 
-1079 IAAEARIFNL
+1079 
-1089 ASGDYGDTRIY
+1089 TRD
-1100 HGIKPTLRMLPHLAR
+1100 
-1115 QVYIVNSTEVPRDHK
+1115 Q
-1130 SSTGFLSQDGKIY
+1130 KIY
-1143 LVSDNIFREAE
+1143 LVADNIVAEAKQ
-1154 LRKKPYKEIAV
+1154 RKKSVKEIATR
-1165 KTLVHEGIAHYGLRA
+1165 TLVHEGLAHYGLRA
-1180 IMSPSELKD
+1180 IMSPAELGNFLHD
-1189 FLRQFRKHMEGTA
+1189 FRRKFENTP
-1202 TWKNIG
+1202 TWKRAAASIPEFDQLN
-1208 DKIALFEGMSPARQA
+1208 KRQQA
-1223 EEVFAKLSERYK
+1223 EEIFAKLSERYK
-1235 VADLLSVDR
+1235 INNLLESR
-1244 NEASVWMTQFFS
+1244 NLAKGYLNSFIKKLDS
-1256 KLSTR
+1256 KLGLTDLTLDDVKSLLTVAADR
-1261 AGIPKLTR
+1261 LSMESAGQDAVDIGAHYRTIPQT
-1269 NEMRMMLANLA
+1269 
-1280 WQFSPENYQG
+1280 
-1290 NFQRISDHAQSITSL
+1290 

-1337 VQEAIANRE
+1337 IQEAVANRDD
-1346 NTIEYLREGLID
+1346 TVEYIREKLVD
-1358 SFRPVER
+1358 SFRPLER
-1365 MIQAVKDLG
+1365 MIQAVKGMG
-1374 KKAGNKARVTWDTNV
+1374 KKADGTSRVTWDTNV
-1389 YKLSQHLSSQQ
+1389 YKLNQHLPSQQ
-1400 ALALQQYK
+1400 ALALERYK
-1408 TNFVDPLVDL
+1408 TNMVDPLVDL
-1418 ISDTALP
+1418 IGQTALL

-1441 AVAAYERNDFG
+1441 AVSAYERNDFG

-1461 VPGKKGTS
+1461 VPGKKGKS

-1476 FRSIINKYSSESMN
+1476 YRSIIKQYGSPAMD

-1513 PKEVIDNWRAA
+1513 PKEVIDNWKAA

-1548 NTRRSLSTP
+1548 STRKSLSTP
-1557 NVQKKIMKRATG
+1557 NIQKKIMHRATG
-1569 REGEAQNPILHSIL
+1569 REGEAQNPIIHSIL
-1583 QLYDVSNLSRTVDI
+1583 QLYDVSNLTRTVDI
-1597 GRALLR
+1597 GRSLLR

-1610 ATSIFEMVEYRDKSD
+1610 ATHLFEMVEYRDKND

-1630 PRLTTDPETGEQ
+1630 PRLITDPETGEQ
-1642 VYVVDHGAM
+1642 VYVIDHGAM
-1651 KRVVNKQTGDISLVP
+1651 KRVVNKKTGDISLVP
-1666 TKHTAEGEMK
+1666 TKHTAEGDMK
-1676 NTVAVIDEDGTVQR
+1676 NTVAVIDEDGNVQR
-1690 VLLHDSGV
+1690 VLLHDSSV
-1698 ARALRAENL
+1698 ARALRAENIS
-1707 PRASGVIRTIG
+1707 RASGVIRAIG
-1718 AIQHELGKYMT
+1718 VIQHELGKYMT
-1729 SRNPLFWIR
+1729 SRNPLFWIT
-1738 NPMRDAVSAAI
+1738 NPIRDTVTAAI
-1749 NISALSQELEALGI
+1749 NISSLKQELDALGI

-1770 QSILVN
+1770 QAIMVN
-1776 GLGKALSKNSVRNAL
+1776 GLGKALTKNSVRNAL
-1791 MYFRKYGTFDDVTI
+1791 MYFRKYGTFDDV
-1805 KNKDGSTKTIKSGLS
+1805 KGAKSGLS
-1820 DEMKMFMSD
+1820 DEMKMYMSD

-1851 RKDILSALKDK
+1851 KKDILSTLKDK
-1862 NPKTFLEKQRSN
+1862 NPKTFLEKQRVN
-1874 INKMMEYMDEVSNSL
+1874 VNNMMKYMDEVSNSL

-1975 RKTGKTDWNHVARF
+1975 RKTGKIDWNHVAKF
-1989 AMYPLLGYTL
+1989 AAYPLAAYTL

-2013 GVSFYDKIP
+2013 GISFYDKIP
-2022 EYIKA
+2022 EYIK
-2027 SNIII
+2027 SGNIII
-2032 PSPISKGDYIA
+2032 PNPASPGDYITIP
-2043 LPIAYGP
+2043 LPYGF
-2050 DMFWNLSMNIYEA
+2050 DIFWNLAMNIYEA
-2063 LHSAAY
+2063 LHSAVY
-2069 GNPGPNATEAA
+2069 GNPGPSAMDAA
-2080 SSIIGKMF
+2080 SSSIGKMF

-2147 ANPSLVAFTKML
+2147 ANPSLVWMTKAL
-2159 SPVIDVSPESIEHIA
+2159 SPIIDVSPESVEHLA

-2186 GLLGRVDE
+2186 GLLGRLDE
-2194 IVRYGFDRADMGK
+2194 LARGKDIDVGK
-2207 VPGLNVLYKTTQDS
+2207 VPGLKVLYKTTQDS

-2227 SKMRTNVLTQINAV
+2227 SKMRTNILTQINAV

-2290 SNPSISS
+2290 NNPSISS
-2297 EAKATRLDQI
+2297 EAKATRLEQT
-2307 NQLKQRAM
+2307 NQLKQRTM
-2315 KQFIKTAN
+2315 KKFIKAAN
-2323 QAGVIG
+2323 EAGITG

>member
-1 MPTSFTDTLLN
+1 MAGSFTEYLTN

-23 WLEQQAVDRAIARA
+23 WLEQQAVDRAVARA

-51 AQAKSNPYLDYLR
+51 AQAKSNPYIDYLR

-79 VYGGAPVP
+79 VYGGAPAPV
-87 AEAPGVWDQ
+87 EAPGVWDQ
-96 FKNRAVPQSLAGLA
+96 FKNRAVPQSLARLA

-163 LQESAIDLAP
+163 LLESAIDLAP
-173 DLIGTIATGGAGGL
+173 DLIGTIATGGTGGL

-211 ALQRGALAGAYGYGV
+211 ALQRGALAGAFGYGV
-226 GAEGGQAYLTDAE
+226 GPEGGQAYLTDVE

-252 ATGGVASALDLVGP
+252 ATGGVASAFNLAGP

-282 ASEKLLKT
+282 ASEKLLRT
-290 LASETTRTAF
+290 LASEETRTAF

-309 AEGSTESLQELT
+309 AEGGTEFLQELT
-321 HIINEQLQ
+321 QIINEQLQ
-329 SPELEFTPRDTMRL
+329 SPELDFTPQDTMRL
-343 IESGVLGSIFGAPIG
+343 IESGVLGGIFGAPIG

-366 QQAPDQLEA
+366 QQAPAQLEA

-380 SIEDTSN
+380 STRDTSD
-387 VLASQYAE
+387 VSASRYAE

-422 NRTPSVSSPV
+422 NRAPSVSSPV

-457 SEATAEAATRLRTS
+457 TEATAEAATRLRTS

-484 EESTRLN
+484 EESARLN
-491 AEAESLTKQLAKLS
+491 AEAESLTKQLTKLS

-610 VSAQLNLAERRSKS
+610 VSAQLSLAERRSKS
-624 SQATRSTALAK
+624 SQATRSTALTK
-635 LLDDQITAGKKER
+635 LLDDQIAAGKKER

-671 LATTQYTVDQA
+671 LATTQYTTDQA

-710 KSLDSAEKKRRTE
+710 KSLDNAEKKRRAE

-732 KAKRP
+732 RAKRP
-737 TSEFDRTP
+737 DTVTDFDKTP
-745 DTFYDRKA
+745 DTFYNREA

-772 TPSVRA
+772 TPSVQA

-796 SQAMPMG
+796 S
-803 TTRTGRGPITTPFT
+803 
-817 RDTRPIPMGSR
+817 
-828 GEDLAIETQAAQE
+828 
-841 ERLLNQW
+841 
-848 DKDYRE
+848 
-854 QAVAN
+854 
-859 ELANRM
+859 
-865 APVANALPEG
+865 
-875 TPNLPAVSEAIPMD
+875 EAIPMG

-898 ALGPEGGAIPM
+898 ALSAEGEAIPM

-917 LPEGAQDFDRT
+917 LPEGGQDFDRT
-928 PDNFYGTTPEVKGFV
+928 PDNFYGTTPEVKGFI

-975 WLMMDPVTKPT
+975 WLMTDATTRPT
-986 KTNRVPADPKRKN
+986 KAKSPNESAKLTLKDKSNLDVTRAIADEDYKQA
-999 SPDNVDEKYFEDVAK
+999 VEDVRQAAIRLESTSK
-1014 YRTKKAPLYE
+1014 HVDKKSWTKKLNDGLVKAK
-1024 NFQRSAEKKYDSETR
+1024 Q
-1039 ALRKLL
+1039 ALNKLL
-1045 REAAIET
+1045 NLNIEQLRTNADTSSKKLVTQGITPSLEMLPLLSHNVTIVDSVDVPEAAGRTGYI
-1052 DKTKKK
+1052 
-1058 SLAKRIDDA
+1058 
-1067 MVQVKDALHKLA
+1067 
-1079 IAAEARIFNL
+1079 
-1089 ASGDYGDTRIY
+1089 TRD
-1100 HGIKPTLRMLPHLAR
+1100 
-1115 QVYIVNSTEVPRDHK
+1115 Q
-1130 SSTGFLSQDGKIY
+1130 KIY
-1143 LVSDNIFREAE
+1143 LVADNIVAEAKQ
-1154 LRKKPYKEIAV
+1154 RKKSVKEIATR
-1165 KTLVHEGIAHYGLRA
+1165 TLVHEGLAHYGLRA
-1180 IMSPSELKD
+1180 IMSPAELGNFLHD
-1189 FLRQFRKHMEGTA
+1189 FRRKFENTP
-1202 TWKNIG
+1202 TWKRAAASIPEFDQLN
-1208 DKIALFEGMSPARQA
+1208 KRQQA

-1235 VADLLSVDR
+1235 INNLLESR
-1244 NEASVWMTQFFS
+1244 NLAKGYLNSFIKKLDS
-1256 KLSTR
+1256 KLGLTDLTLDDVKSLLTVAADR
-1261 AGIPKLTR
+1261 LSMESAGQDAVDIGAHYRTIPQT
-1269 NEMRMMLANLA
+1269 
-1280 WQFSPENYQG
+1280 
-1290 NFQRISDHAQSITSL
+1290 

-1337 VQEAIANRE
+1337 VQEAVANRE

-1476 FRSIINKYSSESMN
+1476 FRSVINKYSSESMN

-1597 GRALLR
+1597 GRSLLR

-1610 ATSIFEMVEYRDKSD
+1610 ATSIFEMVEYRDKGD

-1698 ARALRAENL
+1698 ARALRAENIA
-1707 PRASGVIRTIG
+1707 RASGVVRAIG

-1729 SRNPLFWIR
+1729 SRNPLFWIT
-1738 NPMRDAVSAAI
+1738 NPIRDTVSAAI

-1776 GLGKALSKNSVRNAL
+1776 GLGKALTKNSVRNAL

-1862 NPKTFLEKQRSN
+1862 NPKTFLEKRRSN

-1969 TIFRKD
+1969 TIFRRD

-1989 AMYPLLGYTL
+1989 AMYPMLGYAL

-2027 SNIII
+2027 SNIIL
-2032 PSPISKGDYIA
+2032 PNPFSKGDYIT
-2043 LPIAYGP
+2043 LPITYGF
-2050 DMFWNLSMNIYEA
+2050 DMFWNLAMNVFEA
-2063 LHSAAY
+2063 GHSAVY
-2069 GNPGPNATEAA
+2069 GNPGPNAMEAA

-2088 NNFATIGGTDEGWTS
+2088 NNFATIGGTDEGWTA
-2103 FIPSIVRPLWQ
+2103 FVPSIIRPLWQ
-2114 LSQNKNFAGN
+2114 LSMNKNFAGN

-2147 ANPSLVAFTKML
+2147 ANPSLVWLTKTL
-2159 SPVIDVSPESIEHIA
+2159 SPVIDVSPESVEHIA

-2186 GLLGRVDE
+2186 GLLGRLDE
-2194 IVRYGFDRADMGK
+2194 WRRYGLDHINVGK
-2207 VPGLNVLYKTTQDS
+2207 VPGLKVLYKTTQDS

-2241 DTARTDMRLTPE
+2241 DTAKTDMRLSPE
-2253 EKREVLMDN
+2253 EKREVLMNN

>member
-1 MPTSFTDTLLN
+1 MASSFTEYLTN
-12 SYDPTSNMMGA
+12 SYDPTSAMIGT
-23 WLEQQAVDRAIARA
+23 WLEQQAIDRALTRA

-51 AQAKSNPYLDYLR
+51 AQEAKSNPYLDYLK
-64 AQAAAGVTPGTGMAP
+64 AQAAAGVTPGVGMAP
-79 VYGGAPVP
+79 IYGNIPAP

-96 FKNRAVPQSLAGLA
+96 FLNRAVPQSLAGLA

-124 VRDWGLETSKY
+124 VRDWGLETSQY
-135 LNDIAAQTPRTVASL
+135 LSNIAAQTPRTVASL

-187 AARGGAALA
+187 ATRGGAALA

-226 GAEGGQAYLTDAE
+226 GAEGGQAYLTDVE

-252 ATGGVASALDLVGP
+252 TTGAAASALDLAGP

-290 LASETTRTAF
+290 LASEKTRTAI

-309 AEGSTESLQELT
+309 AEGGTESLQELT

-343 IESGVLGSIFGAPIG
+343 IESGVLGGIFGAPIG
-358 AVSRVRAK
+358 AVSRYRAK
-366 QQAPDQLEA
+366 QQAPAQLEA
-375 LLANQ
+375 LLARRAT
-380 SIEDTSN
+380 EDAPNTN
-387 VLASQYAE
+387 VPQATQRPLP
-395 ERKAAQDYLANLPS
+395 NLPS
-409 NPAPFDSTVDSFY
+409 APTPFDNTVDSFY
-422 NRTPSVSSPV
+422 NRTPSVSSPI
-432 GEYYAQNFDKL
+432 GEYFAQNFDKL

-457 SEATAEAATRLRTS
+457 TEATAEAATRLRTS
-471 MRDAAT
+471 MREAAT
-477 QVQRQLS
+477 QVQNQLQ
-484 EESTRLN
+484 EESTRLTT
-491 AEAESLTKQLAKLS
+491 EADTLTKQLAKLS
-505 SRPPRK
+505 SRPPRN
-511 VTPEQQRAL
+511 VTPEQQRAMM
-520 IADLNKQLVANRA
+520 ADLNRKLVANRA

-555 EEKKLANKLMND
+555 EEKKLANKLLND

-591 GAKALFE
+591 GAKALFD

-610 VSAQLNLAERRSKS
+610 VSTQLNLAERRSKS

-635 LLDDQITAGKKER
+635 LLDDQIAAGKKER

-671 LATTQYTVDQA
+671 LATTQYPVDQA

-710 KSLDSAEKKRRTE
+710 KSLDDTEKKRRAE

-732 KAKRP
+732 RAKRP

-745 DTFYDRKA
+745 DTFYEREA

-767 SFLSG
+767 NFLSG

-784 ALTEGQANLPAV
+784 ALTEGQANLPV
-796 SQAMPMG
+796 
-803 TTRTGRGPITTPFT
+803 
-817 RDTRPIPMGSR
+817 
-828 GEDLAIETQAAQE
+828 
-841 ERLLNQW
+841 
-848 DKDYRE
+848 
-854 QAVAN
+854 
-859 ELANRM
+859 
-865 APVANALPEG
+865 
-875 TPNLPAVSEAIPMD
+875 VSEAIPME
-889 TTDTGAGTI
+889 TTDTGVGAV
-898 ALGPEGGAIPM
+898 ALGAEGEAIPM
-909 GPGREQLM
+909 GSGREQFM

-975 WLMMDPVTKPT
+975 WLMTDATTKPT
-986 KTNRVPADPKRKN
+986 KAKSPKESAKLTPKDKSNLDVTRAIADEDYRQA
-999 SPDNVDEKYFEDVAK
+999 VEDVRHAAIRLESTSK
-1014 YRTKKAPLYE
+1014 SADKKSWTKKLNDGLVKAK
-1024 NFQRSAEKKYDSETR
+1024 Q
-1039 ALRKLL
+1039 ALNKLL
-1045 REAAIET
+1045 NLNIEQLRT
-1052 DKTKKK
+1052 NADTSSKKLVTQGITP
-1058 SLAKRIDDA
+1058 SLEMLPLLSHNVTIIDSIDA
-1067 MVQVKDALHKLA
+1067 P
-1079 IAAEARIFNL
+1079 EARGRTGYI
-1089 ASGDYGDTRIY
+1089 TRD
-1100 HGIKPTLRMLPHLAR
+1100 
-1115 QVYIVNSTEVPRDHK
+1115 Q
-1130 SSTGFLSQDGKIY
+1130 KIY
-1143 LVSDNIFREAE
+1143 LVADNIVAEAKQ
-1154 LRKKPYKEIAV
+1154 RKKSVKEIATR
-1165 KTLVHEGIAHYGLRA
+1165 TLVHEGLAHYGLRA
-1180 IMSPSELKD
+1180 IMSPAELGNFLHD
-1189 FLRQFRKHMEGTA
+1189 FRRKFENTP
-1202 TWKNIG
+1202 TWKRAAASIPEFDQLN
-1208 DKIALFEGMSPARQA
+1208 KKQQA

-1235 VADLLSVDR
+1235 INNLLESR
-1244 NEASVWMTQFFS
+1244 NLAKGYLNSFIKKLDS
-1256 KLSTR
+1256 KLGLTDLTLDDVKSLLTVAADR
-1261 AGIPKLTR
+1261 LSMESVGQGAADIREHYRTIPQT
-1269 NEMRMMLANLA
+1269 
-1280 WQFSPENYQG
+1280 
-1290 NFQRISDHAQSITSL
+1290 

-1346 NTIEYLREGLID
+1346 NTLEYLREGLID

-1374 KKAGNKARVTWDTNV
+1374 KKEGNKARVTWDTNV

-1418 ISDTALP
+1418 INDAALP

-1461 VPGKKGTS
+1461 VPGKKGKS
-1469 LQESQDY
+1469 LRESQDY

-1513 PKEVIDNWRAA
+1513 PKEVIDNWKAA

-1548 NTRRSLSTP
+1548 STRRSLSTP
-1557 NVQKKIMKRATG
+1557 NIQKKIMKRATG

-1597 GRALLR
+1597 GRSLLR

-1610 ATSIFEMVEYRDKSD
+1610 ATNIFKMVEYRDRND

-1630 PRLTTDPETGEQ
+1630 PRLITDPETGEK

-1698 ARALRAENL
+1698 ARALRAENIA
-1707 PRASGVIRTIG
+1707 RASGVVRTIG
-1718 AIQHELGKYMT
+1718 TIQHELGKYMT
-1729 SRNPLFWIR
+1729 SRNPLFWIT
-1738 NPMRDAVSAAI
+1738 NPIRDTVSAAI

-1776 GLGKALSKNSVRNAL
+1776 GLGRALTKNSVRNAL
-1791 MYFRKYGTFDDVTI
+1791 MYFRKYGTFDDV
-1805 KNKDGSTKTIKSGLS
+1805 KGAKSGLS

-1851 RKDILSALKDK
+1851 QKDILSALKDK
-1862 NPKTFLEKQRSN
+1862 NPKTFLEKQRRN
-1874 INKMMEYMDEVSNSL
+1874 INTMMEYMDEVSNSL

-1897 FKEIVDRLKPYA
+1897 FKEIVERLKPYA
-1909 EAGRTADNRPFS
+1909 EAGRTADGRPFS

-1989 AMYPLLGYTL
+1989 ALYPMLGYAL

-2032 PSPISKGDYIA
+2032 PNPISKGDYITI
-2043 LPIAYGP
+2043 PITYGF
-2050 DMFWNLSMNIYEA
+2050 DMFWNLAMNVFEA
-2063 LHSAAY
+2063 GHSAAY
-2069 GNPGPNATEAA
+2069 GNPGPNAMEAA

-2088 NNFATIGGTDEGWTS
+2088 NNFATIGGTDEGWTA
-2103 FIPSIVRPLWQ
+2103 FVPSIIRPLWQ
-2114 LSQNKNFAGN
+2114 LSMNKNFAGN

-2147 ANPSLVAFTKML
+2147 ANPSLVWLTKTL
-2159 SPVIDVSPESIEHIA
+2159 SPIIDVSPESVEHIA

-2194 IVRYGFDRADMGK
+2194 WARYGLDRVDVGK
-2207 VPGLNVLYKTTQDS
+2207 IPGLKVLYKTTQDS
-2221 DTSALF
+2221 DTKALF

-2253 EKREVLMDN
+2253 EKRAVLMDN

-2290 SNPSISS
+2290 NNPSISS

-2307 NQLKQRAM
+2307 NQHKQRAM
-2315 KQFIKTAN
+2315 KQFIKAAN

>member
-1 MPTSFTDTLLN
+1 MPSSFSEYLNN
-12 SYDPTSNMMGA
+12 SYDPVSNMIGGWLTEQDAIREARMA
-23 WLEQQAVDRAIARA
+23 ELLALEQQRRAAEAATAAQQAQARA
-37 EMEKLYQ
+37 
-44 QRLAAQA
+44 AALPLVNPQPVMLPQA
-51 AQAKSNPYLDYLR
+51 
-64 AQAAAGVTPGTGMAP
+64 
-79 VYGGAPVP
+79 P

-96 FKNRAVPQSLAGLA
+96 FVNRAVPQSLAGLA

-124 VRDWGLETSKY
+124 VRDWGLETSQY
-135 LNDIAAQTPRTVASL
+135 FNNIAAQTPRTVASL

-163 LQESAIDLAP
+163 LKESAIDLAP
-173 DLIGTIATGGAGGL
+173 DLIGTIATGGTGGL

-226 GAEGGQAYLTDAE
+226 GAEGGQAYLTDVE

-252 ATGGVASALDLVGP
+252 ATGGVASAFDLAGP
-266 AGGLVLKAL
+266 AGGLVLRAF

-290 LASETTRTAF
+290 LASEKTRTAI

-309 AEGSTESLQELT
+309 AEGGTEFLQELT

-329 SPELEFTPRDTMRL
+329 SPELEWTPRDTMRL
-343 IESGVLGSIFGAPIG
+343 IESGVLGGIFGAPIG
-358 AVSRVRAK
+358 AVSRYRAK

-380 SIEDTSN
+380 AIKD
-387 VLASQYAE
+387 ASDVAASRYAE

-409 NPAPFDSTVDSFY
+409 SPAPFDSTVDSFY
-422 NRTPSVSSPV
+422 NRTPSVSSPI

-457 SEATAEAATRLRTS
+457 TEATAEAATRLRTS
-471 MRDAAT
+471 MRNAAT
-477 QVQRQLS
+477 QVQQQLR

-491 AEAESLTKQLAKLS
+491 AEAESLTKQLAQIS
-505 SRPPRK
+505 SRPPRN
-511 VTPEQQRAL
+511 VSPEQQRAL

-533 AQVRLQEG
+533 AQVRLQEN

-555 EEKKLANKLMND
+555 EEKKLANKLLDD

-591 GAKALFE
+591 GAKALFD

-610 VSAQLNLAERRSKS
+610 VSTQLSLAERRSKS

-635 LLDDQITAGKKER
+635 LLDDQIAAGKKER

-671 LATTQYTVDQA
+671 LATTQYTIDQA

-710 KSLDSAEKKRRTE
+710 KSLDDAEKKRRAE

-732 KAKRP
+732 RAKRP
-737 TSEFDRTP
+737 TSEFDKTP
-745 DTFYDRKA
+745 DTFYDREA
-753 SVIPSATPFETSVD
+753 SVIPSAAPFETSVD
-767 SFLSG
+767 SFFSG

-778 NNVPQL
+778 NNTPQL
-784 ALTEGQANLPAV
+784 ALPEGQLNLPAV
-796 SQAMPMG
+796 SQAIPMG
-803 TTRTGRGPITTPFT
+803 TTRTGRSPITTPFT

-854 QAVAN
+854 QAIADV
-859 ELANRM
+859 LASRM
-865 APVANALPEG
+865 PPTANALPEG
-875 TPNLPAVSEAIPMD
+875 TPNLPAVSEAIPMG
-889 TTDTGAGTI
+889 TTDTDAGTI
-898 ALGPEGGAIPM
+898 ALGAESGAIPM

-975 WLMMDPVTKPT
+975 WLMTDATTKPT
-986 KTNRVPADPKRKN
+986 KAKSPKESAKLTPKDKSNLDVTRAIADEDYKQA
-999 SPDNVDEKYFEDVAK
+999 VEDVRHAAIRLESTSK
-1014 YRTKKAPLYE
+1014 HVDKKSWTKKLNDGLVKAK
-1024 NFQRSAEKKYDSETR
+1024 Q
-1039 ALRKLL
+1039 ALNKLL
-1045 REAAIET
+1045 NLNIEQLRT
-1052 DKTKKK
+1052 NADTSSKKLVTQGITP
-1058 SLAKRIDDA
+1058 SL
-1067 MVQVKDALHKLA
+1067 
-1079 IAAEARIFNL
+1079 E
-1089 ASGDYGDTRIY
+1089 
-1100 HGIKPTLRMLPHLAR
+1100 MLPLLSHNVTIVDSVDVPETAGR
-1115 QVYIVNSTEVPRDHK
+1115 TGYITRD
-1130 SSTGFLSQDGKIY
+1130 QKIY
-1143 LVSDNIFREAE
+1143 LVADNIVAEAKQ
-1154 LRKKPYKEIAV
+1154 RKKSVKEIATR
-1165 KTLVHEGIAHYGLRA
+1165 TLVHEGLAHYGLRA
-1180 IMSPSELKD
+1180 IMSPAELGN
-1189 FLRQFRKHMEGTA
+1189 FLHDFRKKFENTP
-1202 TWKNIG
+1202 TWKRAAASIPEFDQLN
-1208 DKIALFEGMSPARQA
+1208 KRQQA

-1235 VADLLSVDR
+1235 INNLLESRNLAKGYLNSFIKKLDSKLGLTDLTLDDVKSLLTVAADRLSMESAGQGVADIGAHYR
-1244 NEASVWMTQFFS
+1244 T
-1256 KLSTR
+1256 
-1261 AGIPKLTR
+1261 IPQT
-1269 NEMRMMLANLA
+1269 
-1280 WQFSPENYQG
+1280 
-1290 NFQRISDHAQSITSL
+1290 

-1337 VQEAIANRE
+1337 VQEAVANRE
-1346 NTIEYLREGLID
+1346 NTIEYFREGLID

-1418 ISDTALP
+1418 ISNTALP

-1461 VPGKKGTS
+1461 VPGKKGKS

-1476 FRSIINKYSSESMN
+1476 FRSVINKYSSESMN

-1597 GRALLR
+1597 GRSLLR

-1610 ATSIFEMVEYRDKSD
+1610 ATSIFEMVEYRDKGD

-1642 VYVVDHGAM
+1642 IYVVDHGAM

-1698 ARALRAENL
+1698 ARALRAENIA
-1707 PRASGVIRTIG
+1707 RASGVVRAIG

-1729 SRNPLFWIR
+1729 SRNPLFWIT
-1738 NPMRDAVSAAI
+1738 NPIRDTVTAAI
-1749 NISALSQELEALGI
+1749 NISSLKQELEALGI

-1770 QSILVN
+1770 QAILVN
-1776 GLGKALSKNSVRNAL
+1776 GLGKALTKNSVRNAL
-1791 MYFRKYGTFDDVTI
+1791 MYFRKYGTFDDV
-1805 KNKDGSTKTIKSGLS
+1805 KGAKSGLS
-1820 DEMKMFMSD
+1820 DEMKMYMSD

-1851 RKDILSALKDK
+1851 KKDILSTLKDK
-1862 NPKTFLEKQRSN
+1862 NPKTFLEKQRVN
-1874 INKMMEYMDEVSNSL
+1874 VNNMMKYMDEVSNSL

-1975 RKTGKTDWNHVARF
+1975 RKTGKTDWNHVAKF
-1989 AMYPLLGYTL
+1989 AAYPLAAYTL

-2013 GVSFYDKIP
+2013 GISFYDKIP
-2022 EYIKA
+2022 EYVK
-2027 SNIII
+2027 SGNIII
-2032 PSPISKGDYIA
+2032 PNPTSPGDYITIP
-2043 LPIAYGP
+2043 LPYGF
-2050 DMFWNLSMNIYEA
+2050 DIFWNLAMNIYEA
-2063 LHSAAY
+2063 LHSAVY
-2069 GNPGPNATEAA
+2069 GNPGPSAIDAA
-2080 SSIIGKMF
+2080 SSSIGKMF

-2147 ANPSLVAFTKML
+2147 ANPSLVWMTKAL
-2159 SPVIDVSPESIEHIA
+2159 SPIIDVSPESVEHLA

-2186 GLLGRVDE
+2186 GLLGRLDE
-2194 IVRYGFDRADMGK
+2194 LARGKDIDVGK
-2207 VPGLNVLYKTTQDS
+2207 VPGLKVLYKTTQDS

-2253 EKREVLMDN
+2253 EKREVLLDN
-2262 LQGYRLKP
+2262 IQGYRLKP

-2290 SNPSISS
+2290 NNPSISS
-2297 EAKATRLDQI
+2297 DAKAKRLEQI
-2307 NQLKQRAM
+2307 NQLKQRTM
-2315 KQFIKTAN
+2315 KKFIKAAN
-2323 QAGVIG
+2323 EAGITG

>member
-1 MPTSFTDTLLN
+1 MPSSFSEYLNN
-12 SYDPTSNMMGA
+12 SYDPVSNMIGGWLTEQDAIREARMA
-23 WLEQQAVDRAIARA
+23 ELLALEQQRRAAEAAAAAQQAQARA
-37 EMEKLYQ
+37 
-44 QRLAAQA
+44 AALPLV
-51 AQAKSNPYLDYLR
+51 NP
-64 AQAAAGVTPGTGMAP
+64 QPVTLPQ
-79 VYGGAPVP
+79 VP

-96 FKNRAVPQSLAGLA
+96 FVNRAVPQSLAGLA

-163 LQESAIDLAP
+163 LKESAIDLAP
-173 DLIGTIATGGAGGL
+173 DLIGTIATGGTGGL

-226 GAEGGQAYLTDAE
+226 GAEGGQAYLTDVE

-252 ATGGVASALDLVGP
+252 ATGGVASAFDLAGP
-266 AGGLVLKAL
+266 AGGLVLRAL
-275 GRPVSKA
+275 GRPVSRT
-282 ASEKLLKT
+282 ASEKLLRT
-290 LASETTRTAF
+290 LASEKTRTAI

-309 AEGSTESLQELT
+309 AEGGTEFLQELT

-329 SPELEFTPRDTMRL
+329 SPELEWTPQDTMRL
-343 IESGVLGSIFGAPIG
+343 IESGVLGGIFGAPIG
-358 AVSRVRAK
+358 AVSRYRAK
-366 QQAPDQLEA
+366 QQAPTQLEA

-380 SIEDTSN
+380 STRDTSD
-387 VLASQYAE
+387 VPASRYAE

-422 NRTPSVSSPV
+422 NRTPSVSSPI

-457 SEATAEAATRLRTS
+457 TEATAEAATRLRTS
-471 MRDAAT
+471 MRNAAT
-477 QVQRQLS
+477 QVQQQLH

-491 AEAESLTKQLAKLS
+491 AEADSLTKQLAKLS
-505 SRPPRK
+505 SRPPRN

-520 IADLNKQLVANRA
+520 ITDLNKQLVANRA
-533 AQVRLQEG
+533 AQVSLQEN

-555 EEKKLANKLMND
+555 EEKKLANKLLDD

-591 GAKALFE
+591 GAKALFD

-635 LLDDQITAGKKER
+635 LLDDQIAAGKKER

-671 LATTQYTVDQA
+671 LATTQYTIDQA

-710 KSLDSAEKKRRTE
+710 KSLDDAEKKRHAE

-732 KAKRP
+732 RAKRP
-737 TSEFDRTP
+737 TSEFDKTP
-745 DTFYDRKA
+745 DTFYDREA
-753 SVIPSATPFETSVD
+753 SVIPSATPFEASVD

-772 TPSVRA
+772 TPSVQA

-796 SQAMPMG
+796 SEAIPMG
-803 TTRTGRGPITTPFT
+803 TTSTGRGAIATPFT
-817 RDTRPIPMGSR
+817 RDTRPIPMSTR
-828 GEDLAIETQAAQE
+828 GEDLAIETQATQE

-854 QAVAN
+854 QAIAEAFNSRMPRNASSRALPQGEGPYGRTTTVTPPSDVDRGEMAWRSASEAQRRRSSPYPDTRPDWTYDVDERTTYMGEGPI
-859 ELANRM
+859 ELPAG
-865 APVANALPEG
+865 VEQQALPES
-875 TPNLPAVSEAIPMD
+875 TSTA
-889 TTDTGAGTI
+889 
-898 ALGPEGGAIPM
+898 
-909 GPGREQLM
+909 
-917 LPEGAQDFDRT
+917 FDRT

-975 WLMMDPVTKPT
+975 WLMTDATTKPT
-986 KTNRVPADPKRKN
+986 KAKSPKESAKLTPKDKSNLDVTRAVADEDYRQA
-999 SPDNVDEKYFEDVAK
+999 VEDVRHAAIRLESTSK
-1014 YRTKKAPLYE
+1014 HVDKKSWTKKLNDGLVKAK
-1024 NFQRSAEKKYDSETR
+1024 Q
-1039 ALRKLL
+1039 ALNKLL
-1045 REAAIET
+1045 NLNIEQLRT
-1052 DKTKKK
+1052 NADTSSKKLVTQGITP
-1058 SLAKRIDDA
+1058 SL
-1067 MVQVKDALHKLA
+1067 
-1079 IAAEARIFNL
+1079 E
-1089 ASGDYGDTRIY
+1089 
-1100 HGIKPTLRMLPHLAR
+1100 MLPLLSHNVTIVDSVDVPEAVGR
-1115 QVYIVNSTEVPRDHK
+1115 TGYITHD
-1130 SSTGFLSQDGKIY
+1130 QKIY
-1143 LVSDNIFREAE
+1143 LVADNIVAEAKQ
-1154 LRKKPYKEIAV
+1154 RKKSVKEIATR
-1165 KTLVHEGIAHYGLRA
+1165 TLVHEGLAHYGLRA
-1180 IMSPSELKD
+1180 IMSPAELGN
-1189 FLRQFRKHMEGTA
+1189 FLHDFRKKFENTP
-1202 TWKNIG
+1202 TWKRAAASIPEFDQLN
-1208 DKIALFEGMSPARQA
+1208 KRQQA

-1235 VADLLSVDR
+1235 INNLLESR
-1244 NEASVWMTQFFS
+1244 NLAKGYLNSFIKKLDS
-1256 KLSTR
+1256 KLGLTDLTLDDVKSLLTVAADR
-1261 AGIPKLTR
+1261 LSMESAGQGAADIGAHYRTIPQT
-1269 NEMRMMLANLA
+1269 
-1280 WQFSPENYQG
+1280 
-1290 NFQRISDHAQSITSL
+1290 

-1325 AEAAQRFPFSNR
+1325 AEAAQQFPFSNR
-1337 VQEAIANRE
+1337 IQEAVANRDD
-1346 NTIEYLREGLID
+1346 TVEYIREKLVD
-1358 SFRPVER
+1358 SFRPLER
-1365 MIQAVKDLG
+1365 MIQAVKGMG
-1374 KKAGNKARVTWDTNV
+1374 KKADGTSRVTWDTNV
-1389 YKLSQHLSSQQ
+1389 YKLNQHLPSQQ
-1400 ALALQQYK
+1400 ALALERYK
-1408 TNFVDPLVDL
+1408 TNMVDPLVDL
-1418 ISDTALP
+1418 IGQTALP

-1441 AVAAYERNDFG
+1441 AVSAYERNDFG

-1461 VPGKKGTS
+1461 VPGKKGKS

-1476 FRSIINKYSSESMN
+1476 YRSIIKQYGSPAMD

-1513 PKEVIDNWRAA
+1513 PKEVIDNWKAA

-1548 NTRRSLSTP
+1548 STRKSLSTP
-1557 NVQKKIMKRATG
+1557 NIQKKIMHRATG
-1569 REGEAQNPILHSIL
+1569 REGEAQNPIIHSIL
-1583 QLYDVSNLSRTVDI
+1583 QLYDVSNLTRTVDI
-1597 GRALLR
+1597 GRSLLR

-1610 ATSIFEMVEYRDKSD
+1610 ATHLFEMVEYRDKND

-1630 PRLTTDPETGEQ
+1630 PRLITDPETGEQ
-1642 VYVVDHGAM
+1642 VYVIDHGAM
-1651 KRVVNKQTGDISLVP
+1651 KRVVNKKTGDISLVP
-1666 TKHTAEGEMK
+1666 TKHTAEGDMK
-1676 NTVAVIDEDGTVQR
+1676 NTVAVIDENGNVQR
-1690 VLLHDSGV
+1690 VLLHDSSV
-1698 ARALRAENL
+1698 ARALRAENIS
-1707 PRASGVIRTIG
+1707 RASGVIRAIG
-1718 AIQHELGKYMT
+1718 VIQHELGKYMT
-1729 SRNPLFWIR
+1729 SRNPLFWIT
-1738 NPMRDAVSAAI
+1738 NPIRDTVTAAI
-1749 NISALSQELEALGI
+1749 NISSLKQELDALGI

-1770 QSILVN
+1770 QAIMVN
-1776 GLGKALSKNSVRNAL
+1776 GLGKALTKNSVRNAL
-1791 MYFRKYGTFDDVTI
+1791 MYFRKYGTFDDV
-1805 KNKDGSTKTIKSGLS
+1805 KGAKSGLS
-1820 DEMKMFMSD
+1820 DEMKMYMSD

-1851 RKDILSALKDK
+1851 KKDILSTLKDK
-1862 NPKTFLEKQRSN
+1862 NPKTFLEKQRVN
-1874 INKMMEYMDEVSNSL
+1874 VNNMMKYMDEVSNSL

-1975 RKTGKTDWNHVARF
+1975 RKTGKIDWNHVAKF
-1989 AMYPLLGYTL
+1989 AAYPLAAYTL

-2013 GVSFYDKIP
+2013 GISFYDKIP
-2022 EYIKA
+2022 EYVK
-2027 SNIII
+2027 SGNIII
-2032 PSPISKGDYIA
+2032 PNPASPGDYITIP
-2043 LPIAYGP
+2043 LPYGF
-2050 DMFWNLSMNIYEA
+2050 DIFWNLAMNIYEA
-2063 LHSAAY
+2063 LHSAVY
-2069 GNPGPNATEAA
+2069 GNPGPSAMDAA
-2080 SSIIGKMF
+2080 SSSIGKMF

-2147 ANPSLVAFTKML
+2147 ANPSLVWMTKAL
-2159 SPVIDVSPESIEHIA
+2159 SPVIDVSPESVEHLA

-2186 GLLGRVDE
+2186 GLLGRLDE
-2194 IVRYGFDRADMGK
+2194 LARGKDIDVGK
-2207 VPGLNVLYKTTQDS
+2207 VPGLKVLYKTTQDS

-2241 DTARTDMRLTPE
+2241 DTVRTDMRLTPE
-2253 EKREVLMDN
+2253 EKRAVLMDN

-2290 SNPSISS
+2290 NNPSGSS
-2297 EAKATRLDQI
+2297 DVKAKRLEQI
-2307 NQLKQRAM
+2307 NRLKQRTM
-2315 KQFIKTAN
+2315 KKFIKAAN
-2323 QAGVIG
+2323 EAGITG

>member
-51 AQAKSNPYLDYLR
+51 AQAKSNPYIDYLR

-79 VYGGAPVP
+79 VYGGTPTP

-187 AARGGAALA
+187 AARSGATLA
-196 ARVAGKELAEETAKK
+196 AKVAGKKLAEETAKK

-252 ATGGVASALDLVGP
+252 TTGAVASAFDLAGP

-282 ASEKLLKT
+282 ASEKLLRT
-290 LASETTRTAF
+290 LASEKTRTAF
-300 LKGLGKGAL
+300 RKGLGKGAL
-309 AEGSTESLQELT
+309 AEGGTEFLQELT
-321 HIINEQLQ
+321 QIINEQLQ
-329 SPELEFTPRDTMRL
+329 SPELEWTPRDTMRL
-343 IESGVLGSIFGAPIG
+343 IESGVLGGIFGAPIG

-366 QQAPDQLEA
+366 QQAPAQLEA
-375 LLANQ
+375 LLREQDAERWKPTQVHASPNWTPFESVDTFFNQDPFVSATSTETTANNIEQ
-380 SIEDTSN
+380 ST
-387 VLASQYAE
+387 Q
-395 ERKAAQDYLANLPS
+395 
-409 NPAPFDSTVDSFY
+409 
-422 NRTPSVSSPV
+422 
-432 GEYYAQNFDKL
+432 L
-443 DNFYSDFEQKMKTP
+443 DIPTEK
-457 SEATAEAATRLRTS
+457 EAEAATQRLRRVLGGSAELARQQYNAEVAALDSEIQTDMNTLATLTSNPPQGMPAENVKALIAQTEKSLANRQARKVKLQQNTDEKIKAIQKTLEKEEQKLAHRYLDEEIIDDQFGLVRNPFDATELIHMRAVASAYYRDGVNKVKERLRLVSQQLETIRKSIAENKAAGTYDKNSVFQNMLDAAINERNALMRKMTSLHGAYQRLRAGTKNLRTS
-471 MRDAAT
+471 QYDAKTAYEDYMT
-477 QVQRQLS
+477 LRTVPEITDISAADKVANKYMDKARKEQERALRKQRRQFEKPRS
-484 EESTRLN
+484 PYEDM
-491 AEAESLTKQLAKLS
+491 SLTDIEI
-505 SRPPRK
+505 PD
-511 VTPEQQRAL
+511 E
-520 IADLNKQLVANRA
+520 VA
-533 AQVRLQEG
+533 
-541 AKERVSSIQ
+541 
-550 QTLAK
+550 
-555 EEKKLANKLMND
+555 
-567 TIITDQSGLAR
+567 
-578 DPFGASQLIQIRG
+578 
-591 GAKALFE
+591 
-598 KQAAAVRERLNK
+598 
-610 VSAQLNLAERRSKS
+610 RRM
-624 SQATRSTALAK
+624 APT
-635 LLDDQITAGKKER
+635 
-648 NELIKRLQKMNG
+648 
-660 ALARIEAGTNN
+660 TNI
-671 LATTQYTVDQA
+671 L
-682 YVDLQD
+682 
-688 IYDGGVID
+688 
-696 TPTRSE
+696 P
-702 KVLYDTLR
+702 
-710 KSLDSAEKKRRTE
+710 
-723 ELKARTAAR
+723 
-732 KAKRP
+732 
-737 TSEFDRTP
+737 
-745 DTFYDRKA
+745 
-753 SVIPSATPFETSVD
+753 
-767 SFLSG
+767 
-772 TPSVRA
+772 
-778 NNVPQL
+778 
-784 ALTEGQANLPAV
+784 EGQSNLPAV
-796 SQAMPMG
+796 SQAIPMG
-803 TTRTGRGPITTPFT
+803 TTRTGRGPIATPFT
-817 RDTRPIPMGSR
+817 RDTRPIPMGTR
-828 GEDLAIETQAAQE
+828 GEDLAIETQATQE

-854 QAVAN
+854 QAIAEAFNSRMPRNASIRALPQGEGPYGRTATVTPPSDAARGEMAWRSASEAQRRRSSPYPDTRPDWTYDVDERTTYMGEGPI
-859 ELANRM
+859 ELPAG
-865 APVANALPEG
+865 VEQQALPEG
-875 TPNLPAVSEAIPMD
+875 TSTA
-889 TTDTGAGTI
+889 
-898 ALGPEGGAIPM
+898 
-909 GPGREQLM
+909 
-917 LPEGAQDFDRT
+917 FDHT

-975 WLMMDPVTKPT
+975 WLMMDPVTKPI
-986 KTNRVPADPKRKN
+986 KTSRVPADPKRKN

-1067 MVQVKDALHKLA
+1067 MVQVKEALHKLA

-1165 KTLVHEGIAHYGLRA
+1165 KTLMHEGIAHYGLRA

-1208 DKIALFEGMSPARQA
+1208 DRIALFEGMSPARQA

-1337 VQEAIANRE
+1337 VQEAVANRE

-1374 KKAGNKARVTWDTNV
+1374 KKAGDKARVTWDTNV

-1597 GRALLR
+1597 GRSLLR

-1610 ATSIFEMVEYRDKSD
+1610 ATNIFEMVEYRDKND

-1642 VYVVDHGAM
+1642 VYVIDHGAM

-1666 TKHTAEGEMK
+1666 TKHTAEGEIK

-1874 INKMMEYMDEVSNSL
+1874 VNKMMEYMDEVSNSL

-2013 GVSFYDKIP
+2013 GVSFYDKLP

-2050 DMFWNLSMNIYEA
+2050 DMFWNLGMNIYEA

-2159 SPVIDVSPESIEHIA
+2159 SPVIDVSPESVEHIA

-2194 IVRYGFDRADMGK
+2194 IVRYGFDRVDMGK

-2277 QLNLLREQERKLM
+2277 QLNLLREQERRLM
-2290 SNPSISS
+2290 NNPSISS

>member
-1 MPTSFTDTLLN
+1 MAGSFTEYLTN
-12 SYDPTSNMMGA
+12 SYDPTSAMIGT

-79 VYGGAPVP
+79 IYGGAPTP

-96 FKNRAVPQSLAGLA
+96 FLNRAVPQSLAGLA
-110 GGVGLLGDL
+110 GGIGLLGDL

-124 VRDWGLETSKY
+124 VRDWGLETSQY
-135 LNDIAAQTPRTVASL
+135 FNNIAAQTPRTVASL

-163 LQESAIDLAP
+163 LKESAIDLAP
-173 DLIGTIATGGAGGL
+173 DLIGTIATGGTGGL

-196 ARVAGKELAEETAKK
+196 ARVAGKELAEGAAKK

-226 GAEGGQAYLTDAE
+226 GAEGGQAYLTDVE
-239 RHGVEGTSPWMDL
+239 RHGIEGTSPWMDL
-252 ATGGVASALDLVGP
+252 TTGAVASAFDLAGP

-282 ASEKLLKT
+282 ASEKLLRT
-290 LASETTRTAF
+290 LASEETRTAF

-309 AEGSTESLQELT
+309 AEGGTESLQELT

-343 IESGVLGSIFGAPIG
+343 IESGVLGGIFGAPIG
-358 AVSRVRAK
+358 AVSRARAK
-366 QQAPDQLEA
+366 QQAPAQLEA

-380 SIEDTSN
+380 SDVPT
-387 VLASQYAE
+387 SQYAE
-395 ERKAAQDYLANLPS
+395 EREAAQDYLANLPS

-457 SEATAEAATRLRTS
+457 TEATAEAATRLRNS
-471 MRDAAT
+471 MREAAT

-505 SRPPRK
+505 SRPPRN

-533 AQVRLQEG
+533 AQVRLQES

-598 KQAAAVRERLNK
+598 KQANAVRERLNK

-635 LLDDQITAGKKER
+635 LLDDQIAAGKKER

-710 KSLDSAEKKRRTE
+710 KSLDDAEKKRRAE

-732 KAKRP
+732 RAKRP
-737 TSEFDRTP
+737 TSEFDKTP
-745 DTFYDRKA
+745 DTFYDREA

-772 TPSVRA
+772 TPSVQA

-796 SQAMPMG
+796 SEAIPMG
-803 TTRTGRGPITTPFT
+803 TT
-817 RDTRPIPMGSR
+817 
-828 GEDLAIETQAAQE
+828 
-841 ERLLNQW
+841 
-848 DKDYRE
+848 
-854 QAVAN
+854 
-859 ELANRM
+859 
-865 APVANALPEG
+865 
-875 TPNLPAVSEAIPMD
+875 
-889 TTDTGAGTI
+889 DTGVDTI
-898 ALGPEGGAIPM
+898 ALGTEGGAIPM

-917 LPEGAQDFDRT
+917 LPEGGQDFDRT

-943 ESNPDIKSPMISRF
+943 ESNPSIKSPMISRF

-975 WLMMDPVTKPT
+975 WLMTDATTRPT
-986 KTNRVPADPKRKN
+986 KAKSPKESTKLTPKDKSNLDVTRAIADEDYKQAVEDVRHAAIRLESTSK
-999 SPDNVDEKYFEDVAK
+999 NVDKK
-1014 YRTKKAPLYE
+1014 SWTKKLNDGLVKAK
-1024 NFQRSAEKKYDSETR
+1024 Q
-1039 ALRKLL
+1039 ALNKLL
-1045 REAAIET
+1045 NLNIEQLRTNADTSSKKLVTQGITPSLEMLPLLSHNVTIVDNIDVPEAAGRTGYI
-1052 DKTKKK
+1052 
-1058 SLAKRIDDA
+1058 
-1067 MVQVKDALHKLA
+1067 
-1079 IAAEARIFNL
+1079 
-1089 ASGDYGDTRIY
+1089 TRD
-1100 HGIKPTLRMLPHLAR
+1100 
-1115 QVYIVNSTEVPRDHK
+1115 Q
-1130 SSTGFLSQDGKIY
+1130 KIY
-1143 LVSDNIFREAE
+1143 LVADNIVAEAKQ
-1154 LRKKPYKEIAV
+1154 RKKSVKEIATR
-1165 KTLVHEGIAHYGLRA
+1165 TLVHEGLAHYGLRA
-1180 IMSPSELKD
+1180 IMSPAELGNFLHD
-1189 FLRQFRKHMEGTA
+1189 FRRKFENTP
-1202 TWKNIG
+1202 TWKRAAASIPEFDQLN
-1208 DKIALFEGMSPARQA
+1208 KRQQA
-1223 EEVFAKLSERYK
+1223 EEIFAKLSERYK
-1235 VADLLSVDR
+1235 INNLLESR
-1244 NEASVWMTQFFS
+1244 NLAKGYLNSFIKKLDS
-1256 KLSTR
+1256 KLGLTDLTLDDVKSLLTVAADR
-1261 AGIPKLTR
+1261 LSMESAGQDAVDIGAHYRTIPQT
-1269 NEMRMMLANLA
+1269 
-1280 WQFSPENYQG
+1280 
-1290 NFQRISDHAQSITSL
+1290 

-1337 VQEAIANRE
+1337 IQEAVANRDD
-1346 NTIEYLREGLID
+1346 TVEYIREKLVD
-1358 SFRPVER
+1358 SFRPLER
-1365 MIQAVKDLG
+1365 MIQAVKGMG
-1374 KKAGNKARVTWDTNV
+1374 KKADGTSRVTWDTNV
-1389 YKLSQHLSSQQ
+1389 YKLNQHLPSQQ
-1400 ALALQQYK
+1400 ALALERYK
-1408 TNFVDPLVDL
+1408 TNMVDPLVDL
-1418 ISDTALP
+1418 IGQTALP

-1441 AVAAYERNDFG
+1441 AVSAYERNDFG

-1461 VPGKKGTS
+1461 VPGKKGKS

-1476 FRSIINKYSSESMN
+1476 YRSIIKQYGSPAMD

-1513 PKEVIDNWRAA
+1513 PKEVIDNWKAA

-1548 NTRRSLSTP
+1548 STRKSLSTP
-1557 NVQKKIMKRATG
+1557 NIQKKIMHRATG
-1569 REGEAQNPILHSIL
+1569 REGEAQNPIIHSIL
-1583 QLYDVSNLSRTVDI
+1583 QLYDVSNLTRTVDI
-1597 GRALLR
+1597 GRSLLR

-1610 ATSIFEMVEYRDKSD
+1610 ATHLFEMVEYRDKND

-1630 PRLTTDPETGEQ
+1630 PRLITDPETGEQ
-1642 VYVVDHGAM
+1642 VYVIDHGAM
-1651 KRVVNKQTGDISLVP
+1651 KRVVNKKTGDISLVP
-1666 TKHTAEGEMK
+1666 TKHTAEGDMK
-1676 NTVAVIDEDGTVQR
+1676 NTVAVIDEDGNVQR
-1690 VLLHDSGV
+1690 VLLHDSSV
-1698 ARALRAENL
+1698 ARALRAENIS
-1707 PRASGVIRTIG
+1707 RASGVIRAIG
-1718 AIQHELGKYMT
+1718 VIQHELGKYMT
-1729 SRNPLFWIR
+1729 SRNPLFWIT
-1738 NPMRDAVSAAI
+1738 NPIRDTVTAAI
-1749 NISALSQELEALGI
+1749 NISSLKQELDALGI

-1770 QSILVN
+1770 QAIMVN
-1776 GLGKALSKNSVRNAL
+1776 GLGKALTKNSVRNAL
-1791 MYFRKYGTFDDVTI
+1791 MYFRKYGTFDDV
-1805 KNKDGSTKTIKSGLS
+1805 KGAKSGLS
-1820 DEMKMFMSD
+1820 DEMKMYMSD

-1851 RKDILSALKDK
+1851 KKDILSTLKDK
-1862 NPKTFLEKQRSN
+1862 NPKTFLEKQRVN
-1874 INKMMEYMDEVSNSL
+1874 VNNMMKYMDEVSNSL

-1975 RKTGKTDWNHVARF
+1975 RKTGKIDWNHVAKF
-1989 AMYPLLGYTL
+1989 AAYPLAAYTL

-2013 GVSFYDKIP
+2013 GISFYDKIP
-2022 EYIKA
+2022 EYIK
-2027 SNIII
+2027 SGNIII
-2032 PSPISKGDYIA
+2032 PNPASPGDYITIP
-2043 LPIAYGP
+2043 LPYGF
-2050 DMFWNLSMNIYEA
+2050 DIFWNLAMNIYEA
-2063 LHSAAY
+2063 FHSAVY
-2069 GNPGPNATEAA
+2069 GNPGPSAMDAA
-2080 SSIIGKMF
+2080 SSSIGKMF

-2147 ANPSLVAFTKML
+2147 ANPSLVWMTKAL
-2159 SPVIDVSPESIEHIA
+2159 SPIIDVSPESVEHLA

-2186 GLLGRVDE
+2186 GLLGRLDE
-2194 IVRYGFDRADMGK
+2194 LARGKDIDVGK
-2207 VPGLNVLYKTTQDS
+2207 VPGLKVLYKTTQDS

-2227 SKMRTNVLTQINAV
+2227 SKMRTNILTQINAV

-2290 SNPSISS
+2290 NNPSISS
-2297 EAKATRLDQI
+2297 EAKATRLEQI
-2307 NQLKQRAM
+2307 NQLKQRTM
-2315 KQFIKTAN
+2315 KKFIKAAN
-2323 QAGVIG
+2323 EAGITG